1 MVKVK
6 KNNRNFEVKKYIK
19 KTTPALMSLLV
30 ATSCLNGVHYPKNAY
45 ASGVTQKINTGDGG
59 VKVLYANNGLNPL
72 NFSIGDA
79 AQYGNK
85 NVEDVVKITVDFPK
99 NHGKN
104 DYGPESKKV
113 NIKYEFNSNKGAYW
127 SGRPFYWFSLPK
139 NVKEPKN
146 IKITNANGH
155 SDSIQNWRQWSTNT
169 RFVASRY
176 QNMKD
181 AINQN
186 NGNPNDWGR
195 FNDQTEEYQKG
206 FNGSFNYQFN
216 RMLDE
221 QDGGWF
227 DENGGTRNFAK
238 SIRNNSKS
246 IYIDWEPRGDGKVT
260 IEVETEVM
268 FPLKSNTL
276 DFAAGAFS
284 VLGNIRI
291 ANMQTVTT
299 PHYITYAEKYAL
311 DTPEIMEVDNPNNIG
326 EEKKKEI
333 IKKLKEEQKNK
344 DKTKYLVEENNNFGY
359 KQIEVKDNGDTTITF
374 RDLSQQTIAGSR
386 LVTKHVPYKDRFG
399 IKIPQTTE
407 VKKVDSLDSNE
418 INKVKNAIYEA
429 NKDNKDFLEGIG
441 NDKNKITVDKTGK
454 AKIEY
459 KDKTSHEIEANK
471 LVTRHIPLAEKYE
484 PLISVTTGV
493 VNKDNLTTEEQKK
506 VKKVLVD
513 INKQANKS
521 IIDALENGE
530 EGIKVDN
537 KGKATLTY
545 KDKST
550 DTIDPSSLIYQ
561 IPKMNE
567 RYEPNLIA
575 RLGSDNPTDLKEA
588 EKKQLKEALWN
599 ANTNLHDKL
608 KGKDKDKSITIEKDG
623 KATFTYEDDTKDVI
637 PGEYLVYKKGEKA
650 SPVTRLVQNG
660 DKKYY
665 LTPIVVADMNK
676 LNGNNFADALRR
688 FLFDNYTWNGKEEN
702 FEKEVK
708 KTFLTVTGGYL
719 ASNNNGWL
727 ETQLRRDAN
736 TYNIK
741 AKNGTQNIEIPNKII
756 RIGYDSTDKSLDFR
770 HLRGF
775 FEDQYFKIEKEKLF
789 ITNGGAFDVDKA
801 KKEADDIIDKLK
813 NEKGLSNEEADKLK
827 KEIEDAKGNGTL
839 NQDKINEIIKK
850 ANEQAKKD
858 SEAEKLKKAKDEA
871 EKELKKLTDIKNED
885 KKGAEN
891 NIKQADTIDKVQ
903 KALDEAK
910 KKDQEEKAKK
920 EAEALLKKQKEEA
933 KKVINSLNNLEKG
946 EKEPYTK
953 SNGSIDQA
961 KDEKAIQDLVEKA
974 KAQDKANADKKAL
987 DEAKKKAKEIIN
999 KLQNLSNEEKKQ
1011 FTEDNKG
1018 SVDKA
1023 NTKEDVDKQI
1033 KEAQKKDADN
1043 KKALD
1048 QAKNKA
1054 KEEIG
1059 KLKHLSPKEKEDFG
1073 KEIDKAKNDTE
1084 IQKQVEEAKKKDL
1097 ENAKKEATKEIE
1109 DSKELTQEEQNEA
1122 KNKIKGADS
1131 SDKVD
1136 KIVEDYAKK
1145 ESERKAKKEK
1155 EEADK
1160 LKEEYKQKI
1169 ENTQGL
1175 DQKEKQDY
1183 KKQIDEAS
1191 SKGQMDSIV
1200 EMAQAKAKQKQAKE
1214 EIDKLSHLNKKQK
1227 ESLKDNIDNLIS
1239 DTDINNEVSKANDL
1253 DSKMDTLQKLVA
1265 KTDEADIKDR
1275 LNNAKQEDKTNYQK
1289 ALAEA
1294 KKVSEKE
1301 TGVDADSSTVEQLT
1315 KDLEEAINKLNPNK
1329 PKVKIDINKEALNKE
1344 IKKAKELKEKD
1355 IYKNSETKQKTDF
1368 ESKLNEAEKIANDN
1382 NATQDKVEKALAD
1395 LINAENNLNG
1405 KFKLETKDSTP
1416 ALIGVSDNDGTKVEK
1431 ETDKKSILDKIKDI
1445 PKDAVTSI
1453 SPVKTDKGKKVVTV
1467 TVVKDNVS
1475 QTIDIPIKSDTT
1487 KPTVQVTN
1495 ENQDIYKTEEFKEMK
1510 ITATDENLDTTKD
1523 YITVEGLDNNSWL
1536 TYDKA
1541 TKTIKLKTGTTVPKT
1556 ATTTKVTIKVVDK
1569 VGNKGIKDINITV
1582 KSQSDKYTPKAK
1594 SDTPTRKVVGEK
1606 VNSPKDYVENTD
1618 KNTQFPANTTFK
1630 WKENNTEKDEI
1641 TLNKVGKDQEKEI
1654 EITYPDGSHETVK
1667 VKFNVVA
1674 DINLEKQDDE
1684 PVYLYETLVNNH
1696 DIQFANQ
1703 DKVKAKVKG
1712 IPDGAT
1718 ITYSKVTSKQGK
1730 NYVTVTV
1737 EKDGVKKS
1745 LDIEVVGDTTSP
1757 TITVEGTTPI
1767 RPEICEVQVTRM
1779 ENFPELTVKAE
1790 DDNLDESTLSVTPDV
1805 DWLEF
1810 DKTTKKIKLKTG
1822 NTSVPKTAAAYVR
1835 VRISVADKT
1844 GNTSYKTLSVT
1855 VKSQADKYKP
1865 VAKDTVNNKN
1875 RGDKAGEA
1883 KNYVKLEGNNQF
1895 PANTTFKWKE
1905 NNQTKDDID
1914 LDTPGDSIEKT
1925 IEIIYPDGSGSSVKV
1940 KFNVAKTNLT
1950 EPTISEKDNGDI
1962 EIQAGPNA
1970 TSLELTYTDKAD
1982 KEKTVTLTKTGG
1994 AWTNLPA
2001 GFTANG
2007 DKITL
2012 SHESTKEGS
2021 TVKAKSKADNYND
2034 SNEKTLTRT
2043 KTSPKN
2049 PATEVF
2055 VKGQVAEGQAL
2066 SAEDKA
2072 LVIASLKDENKNG
2085 GTPNIE
2091 DSAKIRTENGKQVID
2106 VTITH
2111 KDGSKSKISVPLK
2124 QDGTK
2129 PEITITYDTNNKLTK
2144 LDKTLPEIK
2153 IEASDA
2159 NSGINGDVE
2168 VTGLP
2173 DYLTYDKTTKT
2184 IKFANGKT
2192 EIPKTAQDFTIKVK
2206 VKDKVGNEETK
2217 EQKITVQN
2225 QSDKYSPET
2234 LTSDGTSTV
2243 RKYKG
2248 QEVSKPETYVK
2259 DKEKLPNGTTY
2270 KWKNETGN
2278 PKLDTLG
2285 EVEKEIEITYPD
2297 DSKETVKVKFK
2308 VVEEIKLTKKDE
2320 NPVLVNEKVEV
2331 GKELQQEVNKE
2342 KIKAKIDGILADSTV
2357 KFGAVKEESGKK
2369 VVPVTVEKDGE
2380 RKEISIEVKEDT
2392 TKPVVSIKN
2401 SDKDIITGETLPE
2414 LKVEVTDENVDD
2426 DKVEVTVPS
2435 WLNYDKQTKTIK
2447 LKAGDKVPNT
2457 IADNEKKITVKA
2469 TDKAGNVKTKEIT
2482 LTIKSQSEKYSPEA
2496 KLNGSVKKVVG
2507 EATDKAENYIKDK
2520 DKLPTGTTFKWKENK
2535 GDTLTLDTVGKDQEK
2550 EVVVTFPDGSEKE
2563 VKVKFNVVDT
2573 KPSAPTVAVLKNG
2586 DVTITPSD
2594 DSDKVVVGYTPKD
2607 SDKEK
2612 FVEATKDQG
2621 KWNLP
2626 EGFKEEN
2633 GKIIIPD
2640 EITQNNTAVKVK
2652 ASKGTSDYTTEE
2664 TKQLSKKELLPPLK
2678 VTISGSDAK
2687 DTVLTEENK
2696 TLITGSLTDAQTG
2709 GGVASIEK
2717 DAKIKEDIDGSKYV
2731 EVTLTYDDQS
2741 TKVIKVP
2748 VVGDS
2753 TGPVFEGLGDASVK
2767 KYETFKP
2774 IEIKATDA
2782 GSALRDNEPY
2792 EVENLPSW
2800 LEFDK
2805 ATNKVKLANALT
2817 RVPKEATTVKFK
2829 VKAYDKFNNVTEQEV
2844 TVTVNEAEEFT
2855 FEKPVIIKGKDK
2867 DKEKLSPE
2875 DEKTIL
2881 DAVRGTNKLDGAEP
2895 SIVDKTIKV
2904 SGDESSVDV
2913 TLTYDDNQTRVINVK
2928 VEQDAKLK
2936 FGLHLPSEKVEVNDI
2951 NNLNQVEQAKVLEKV
2966 KLANSDLK
2974 EKDGYTY
2981 TIVAVTGQDKKA
2993 GTVTVAKDGKVVGEL
3008 PGERL
3013 VKERDITKYDVVLP
3027 KVKVQVENKT
3037 NLKADEKE
3045 KVKEALENATDT
3057 KGVSNKDKFPKG
3069 TKLEVQGDGT
3079 VIISYP
3085 DKTTKTILG
3094 SDLVDGPSPYVKTIA
3109 EEVTPKVPAE
3119 KVKVANPSSLDD
3131 KEIAKVKEK
3140 ILEANKDTFPANTTV
3155 EVAKDG
3161 TATITY
3167 KDGSSDTIKN
3177 TDLVEKAKEKLTDA
3191 KQNPAVK
3198 PNAKVEVED
3207 SKKLTDDEKAKVK
3220 ENVKNTNPKAKDIVV
3235 GADGTVEIT
3244 YPDGSENTIKPED
3257 TVVQK
3262 AGKTPK
3268 ESEAVQNPAKVPAVK
3283 VQVADTTKLTAEEIA
3298 KVKEE
3303 VTKVNPNATKVEVSS
3318 NGTATLT
3325 YKDGSENIVAGEKLV
3340 EQKAKGKT
3348 LAETVEIL
3356 VPDVKTEVINPNRLS
3371 TAEKEKV
3378 KENLKAKNAG
3388 KLDSA
3393 NITVQNNGTV
3403 TVEFADGSAKTIDG
3417 EKLVTK
3423 KADDGKLK
3431 PTIADLTDV
3440 DAPIY
3445 TKVAEYGK
3453 LTEIE
3458 KEAVKKAV
3466 IEANGGEDGKLK
3478 DADIKVLGDGTVVI
3492 TYKDKSTDIIPA
3504 DKTVNVGQSGS
3515 EALVQPA
3522 LPEYPLDKL
3531 KPVADD
3537 FITEETQKIKDE
3549 INDSN
3554 IYSKEEKQKAL
3565 AKIDEMVKKAKQKV
3579 QNAENDDKVLNTIN
3593 EVLQDAKE
3601 FSKNI
3606 KENKLAE
3613 IAKAKAEA
3621 KAEIDKLANLTDEQK
3636 TSFKAEVD
3644 KAENLSDVKEVL
3656 DKAKVKDKE
3665 ELAKAKAA
3673 GKAEIDKLVNL
3684 TDEQKSSFKKEA
3696 DKAKTKAD
3704 VKEVLDKAKA
3714 KDKEE
3719 LDKAKAEAKSQIDK
3733 LANLTDEQKS
3743 SFKKDIQAGKDKN
3756 TVAKILDKAKE
3767 ANKKVK
3773 GKAGAKEKAKGQ
3785 STLAKTGLNTTNTV
3799 GLGAIISLIA
3809 LALRRK
3815 FKK

>member
-79 AQYGNK
+79 AIYGHK
-85 NVEDVVKITVDFPK
+85 NVEDVVKISVTFPK
-99 NHGKN
+99 NNGQN

-113 NIKYEFNSNKGAYW
+113 HIKYEFNSNKGAYW
-127 SGRPFYWFSLPK
+127 AGRPFYWFSLPK
-139 NVKEPKN
+139 NVKEPSN
-146 IKITNANGH
+146 IKITNAKGH
-155 SDSIQNWRQWSTNT
+155 SDSIQNWRQWTTNT

-176 QNMKD
+176 QNMED
-181 AINQN
+181 AIKQN
-186 NGNPNDWGR
+186 EGHPHDWGR
-195 FNDQTEEYQKG
+195 FNDRTEEYQKG
-206 FNGSFNYQFN
+206 FNGSLNYQFN

-299 PHYITYAEKYAL
+299 PHYITYAEKYPL
-311 DTPEIMEVDNPNNIG
+311 DTPEIMEVDNPDKIG
-326 EEKKKEI
+326 KDVQEKIKQAILDKKENAS
-333 IKKLKEEQKNK
+333 KKQ
-344 DKTKYLVEENNNFGY
+344 YLVEDGKYDGY

-407 VKKVDSLDSNE
+407 VKNTSKLEQNE
-418 INKVKNAIYEA
+418 INAVKEAIFDA
-429 NKDNKDFLEGIG
+429 NKDNKEFIKGIG
-441 NDKNKITVDKTGK
+441 GEDKKDSAITVTEKGEATIKYIDGTK
-454 AKIEY
+454 
-459 KDKTSHEIEANK
+459 HEIEANK
-471 LVTRHIPLAEKYE
+471 LVTRYIPLSEKYE

-493 VNKDNLTTEEQKK
+493 VNKDSLTTAEQEK
-506 VKKVLVD
+506 VKQVLVE
-513 INKQANKS
+513 INKRANHA
-521 IIDALENGE
+521 IIEQLQGGE
-530 EGIKVDN
+530 QGIQVDS

-545 KDKST
+545 KDNST
-550 DTIDPSSLIYQ
+550 DTIDPSRLIYQ

-567 RYEPNLIA
+567 RFTPVPGNRTAVDDDQNVKDEEKRKIIEELKKANPDIFKNGNL
-575 RLGSDNPTDLKEA
+575 K
-588 EKKQLKEALWN
+588 
-599 ANTNLHDKL
+599 
-608 KGKDKDKSITIEKDG
+608 KDKGLDNSGVEFDSKGE
-623 KATFTYEDDTKDVI
+623 ATFHYADGTTNKI
-637 PGEYLVYKKGEKA
+637 SASRLLYKKGGSST
-650 SPVTRLVQNG
+650 SPGTELKTNG
-660 DKKYY
+660 QFKYY
-665 LTPIVVADMNK
+665 LTPIKIKSWDDLKKNREG
-676 LNGNNFADALRR
+676 LWADAARR
-688 FLFDNYTWNGKEEN
+688 FVFDNYTWSGKISKFEDFKKDVILNNKGGNVTYQGGWEIYKDGRIYTPVAGTSNIKIHKDFGDMGVEKIIQQASENLEFRSAGKYGGEDLKFQISKNDLFYIDNPFDKEKAKQQAEQIIEDLKKKGLSEDDAKKLKKQLEDKKDTLTQDKVDEIIKEAEQKSKEGKEKQDLDKAKQEA
-702 FEKEVK
+702 EKEIGNLK
-708 KTFLTVTGGYL
+708 DL
-719 ASNNNGWL
+719 
-727 ETQLRRDAN
+727 D
-736 TYNIK
+736 
-741 AKNGTQNIEIPNKII
+741 NK
-756 RIGYDSTDKSLDFR
+756 
-770 HLRGF
+770 
-775 FEDQYFKIEKEKLF
+775 EKEKLKEELKQK
-789 ITNGGAFDVDKA
+789 TTPEEVKKVVDKA
-801 KKEADDIIDKLK
+801 REEDSKAKEAKDK
-813 NEKGLSNEEADKLK
+813 
-827 KEIEDAKGNGTL
+827 
-839 NQDKINEIIKK
+839 
-850 ANEQAKKD
+850 
-858 SEAEKLKKAKDEA
+858 
-871 EKELKKLTDIKNED
+871 KKL
-885 KKGAEN
+885 
-891 NIKQADTIDKVQ
+891 
-903 KALDEAK
+903 LDEAK
-910 KKDQEEKAKK
+910 K
-920 EAEALLKKQKEEA
+920 
-933 KKVINSLNNLEKG
+933 
-946 EKEPYTK
+946 
-953 SNGSIDQA
+953 QA
-961 KDEKAIQDLVEKA
+961 KEIIKGLKNLGTNETNNFNTQVDSAQDENKINEIVEKA
-974 KAQDKANADKKAL
+974 KAQDKANVDKKAL

-1023 NTKEDVDKQI
+1023 KTKEEVEKEIKKAQELDKQ
-1033 KEAQKKDADN
+1033 N
-1043 KKALD
+1043 KLKLD

-1054 KEEIG
+1054 KEDIG
-1059 KLKHLSPKEKEDFG
+1059 KLKHLSPEERKQFNEN
-1073 KEIDKAKNDTE
+1073 IDKAKDQTAIDDE
-1084 IQKQVEEAKKKDL
+1084 VKKAQEKDKQ
-1097 ENAKKEATKEIE
+1097 NAKSKAINDINNSGLTEKEKQQAEQDINNAGSTDEI
-1109 DSKELTQEEQNEA
+1109 DKKAEEHL
-1122 KNKIKGADS
+1122 
-1131 SDKVD
+1131 
-1136 KIVEDYAKK
+1136 KK
-1145 ESERKAKKEK
+1145 AAEEKAKKEK

-1175 DQKEKQDY
+1175 DKTEKEDY
-1183 KKQIDEAS
+1183 KNQINQATT
-1191 SKGQMDSIV
+1191 KGQMDSIV

-1265 KTDEADIKDR
+1265 KTVEQDVKDR
-1275 LNNAKQEDKTNYQK
+1275 LNNAKQQDKTNYEK

-1315 KDLEEAINKLNPNK
+1315 KDLEEAINKLNPSK

-1368 ESKLNEAEKIANDN
+1368 ESKLKEAEKIANDN
-1382 NATQDKVEKALAD
+1382 NATQDKVEQALAD

-1416 ALIGVSDNDGTKVEK
+1416 ALVGVSDNDGTKVEK
-1431 ETDKKSILDKIKDI
+1431 ETDKKSILDKIKDM

-1541 TKTIKLKTGTTVPKT
+1541 TKTIKLKNGNTVPKT

-1569 VGNKGIKDINITV
+1569 VGNEQTKDVNITV
-1582 KSQSDKYTPKAK
+1582 KSQADKYKPKAK

-1618 KNTQFPANTTFK
+1618 KNTQLPQGTTFK

-1641 TLNKVGKDQEKEI
+1641 TLNEVGNDKEKEVVVIYPDGSKETVKVKFNVVADINLTKQDDKPVYLNETLTNNSDIKAENQEKVKAKVKGIPDGATVTYSKVTNKQGKNYVTVKVSKDGVEKSLEIEVLGDVTNPTITVAGDNPTVYKKEGFGEITLTPADDNLADEPIEVKDLPNWLQYDKATKTIKFANGTTEVPTDATTKKITVTIKDKAGNIATKDITITVKSQSEKYSPESITKDTKSVVTKTVGDIAGNPKNFIKENNKLPNGTTFKWKDGNADTLTLNTVGKDQEKEI
-1654 EITYPDGSHETVK
+1654 EITYPDGSKTTVK
-1667 VKFNVVA
+1667 VKFNV
-1674 DINLEKQDDE
+1674 I
-1684 PVYLYETLVNNH
+1684 
-1696 DIQFANQ
+1696 
-1703 DKVKAKVKG
+1703 DKK
-1712 IPDGAT
+1712 PD
-1718 ITYSKVTSKQGK
+1718 VP
-1730 NYVTVTV
+1730 TVT
-1737 EKDGVKKS
+1737 
-1745 LDIEVVGDTTSP
+1745 
-1757 TITVEGTTPI
+1757 
-1767 RPEICEVQVTRM
+1767 
-1779 ENFPELTVKAE
+1779 A
-1790 DDNLDESTLSVTPDV
+1790 
-1805 DWLEF
+1805 
-1810 DKTTKKIKLKTG
+1810 
-1822 NTSVPKTAAAYVR
+1822 
-1835 VRISVADKT
+1835 
-1844 GNTSYKTLSVT
+1844 
-1855 VKSQADKYKP
+1855 
-1865 VAKDTVNNKN
+1865 
-1875 RGDKAGEA
+1875 
-1883 KNYVKLEGNNQF
+1883 
-1895 PANTTFKWKE
+1895 
-1905 NNQTKDDID
+1905 
-1914 LDTPGDSIEKT
+1914 
-1925 IEIIYPDGSGSSVKV
+1925 
-1940 KFNVAKTNLT
+1940 
-1950 EPTISEKDNGDI
+1950 KDNGDVTI
-1962 EIQAGPNA
+1962 KPAPN
-1970 TSLELTYTDKAD
+1970 TDKISVTYTPTNENA
-1982 KEKTVTLTKTGG
+1982 EKTVEIEKDTDGK
-1994 AWTNLPA
+1994 WKIPA
-2001 GFTANG
+2001 EF
-2007 DKITL
+2007 
-2012 SHESTKEGS
+2012 SQ
-2021 TVKAKSKADNYND
+2021 ND
-2034 SNEKTLTRT
+2034 S
-2043 KTSPKN
+2043 
-2049 PATEVF
+2049 
-2055 VKGQVAEGQAL
+2055 G
-2066 SAEDKA
+2066 
-2072 LVIASLKDENKNG
+2072 
-2085 GTPNIE
+2085 
-2091 DSAKIRTENGKQVID
+2091 
-2106 VTITH
+2106 
-2111 KDGSKSKISVPLK
+2111 
-2124 QDGTK
+2124 
-2129 PEITITYDTNNKLTK
+2129 EITIPDTVTKNNTAVKVKASNGTSGYTTEKSTTITAKELQEVKTPVTIAGSDNKDTDVTENNRKLILDSLTSDQKGEANASIEQDAKIKEEAGKKYVEVKLEFKDKSTK
-2144 LDKTLPEIK
+2144 VIKVPVVGDSTAPQVELSNDNQTVYKKEGFTEIK
-2153 IEASDA
+2153 VNATDSNLADKPIEVKDLP
-2159 NSGINGDVE
+2159 NWLQYDE
-2168 VTGLP
+2168 TG
-2173 DYLTYDKTTKT
+2173 KT
-2184 IKFANGKT
+2184 IKFANGTT
-2192 EIPKTAQDFTIKVK
+2192 EVPTTATTTTVK
-2206 VKDKVGNEETK
+2206 VIAKDKVGNTTTK
-2217 EQKITVQN
+2217 EIVITVKS

-2234 LTSDGTSTV
+2234 LTSDG
-2243 RKYKG
+2243 
-2248 QEVSKPETYVK
+2248 SKIKKVQGEQSNDAKSYVK
-2259 DKEKLPNGTTY
+2259 NAKDLPKQTKYSWKDEKA
-2270 KWKNETGN
+2270 N
-2278 PKLDTLG
+2278 PKFDQVG
-2285 EVEKEIEITYPD
+2285 EVEKTIT
-2297 DSKETVKVKFK
+2297 
-2308 VVEEIKLTKKDE
+2308 
-2320 NPVLVNEKVEV
+2320 
-2331 GKELQQEVNKE
+2331 
-2342 KIKAKIDGILADSTV
+2342 
-2357 KFGAVKEESGKK
+2357 
-2369 VVPVTVEKDGE
+2369 
-2380 RKEISIEVKEDT
+2380 
-2392 TKPVVSIKN
+2392 
-2401 SDKDIITGETLPE
+2401 
-2414 LKVEVTDENVDD
+2414 
-2426 DKVEVTVPS
+2426 
-2435 WLNYDKQTKTIK
+2435 
-2447 LKAGDKVPNT
+2447 
-2457 IADNEKKITVKA
+2457 
-2469 TDKAGNVKTKEIT
+2469 
-2482 LTIKSQSEKYSPEA
+2482 
-2496 KLNGSVKKVVG
+2496 
-2507 EATDKAENYIKDK
+2507 
-2520 DKLPTGTTFKWKENK
+2520 
-2535 GDTLTLDTVGKDQEK
+2535 
-2550 EVVVTFPDGSEKE
+2550 VTFPDGSEKE

-2573 KPSAPTVAVLKNG
+2573 KPSEPAVAALKNG
-2586 DVTITPSD
+2586 DITITPSA

-2607 SDKEK
+2607 SDQEK
-2612 FVEATKDQG
+2612 LVEAKKDQG

-2640 EITQNNTAVKVK
+2640 EITKNNTTVKVK
-2652 ASKGTSDYTTEE
+2652 ASKGTSDYTTEV
-2664 TKQLSKKELLPPLK
+2664 TKQLSKTELLPPLK
-2678 VTISGSDAK
+2678 ATISGSDAK
-2687 DTVLTEENK
+2687 DTVLTKENADLIIA
-2696 TLITGSLTDAQTG
+2696 TLTNAQTG
-2709 GGVASIEK
+2709 GGVASIADGE
-2717 DAKIKEDIDGSKYV
+2717 KIKEDADGSKYV

-2741 TKVIKVP
+2741 TKVIKVK

-2792 EVENLPSW
+2792 VVENLPSW

-2805 ATNKVKLANALT
+2805 ATNKVKLANNLT

-2829 VKAYDKFNNVTEQEV
+2829 VKAFDKFNNVTEQEV

-2881 DAVRGTNKLDGAEP
+2881 DAVRGTNKLDGATP

-2993 GTVTVAKDGKVVGEL
+2993 GTVTVSKDGKVVGEL

-3013 VKERDITKYDVVLP
+3013 VKERDITKYDVALP

-3085 DKTTKTILG
+3085 DKTTKTISG

-3109 EEVTPKVPAE
+3109 EEMTPKVPAE

-3235 GADGTVEIT
+3235 GTDGTVEIT
-3244 YPDGSENTIKPED
+3244 YPDGSGNTIKPED

-3268 ESEAVQNPAKVPAVK
+3268 ESEAVKNPAKVPAVK

-3621 KAEIDKLANLTDEQK
+3621 KAEI
-3636 TSFKAEVD
+3636 
-3644 KAENLSDVKEVL
+3644 
-3656 DKAKVKDKE
+3656 
-3665 ELAKAKAA
+3665 
-3673 GKAEIDKLVNL
+3673 
-3684 TDEQKSSFKKEA
+3684 
-3696 DKAKTKAD
+3696 
-3704 VKEVLDKAKA
+3704 
-3714 KDKEE
+3714 
-3719 LDKAKAEAKSQIDK
+3719 
-3733 LANLTDEQKS
+3733 
-3743 SFKKDIQAGKDKN
+3743 
-3756 TVAKILDKAKE
+3756 
-3767 ANKKVK
+3767 
-3773 GKAGAKEKAKGQ
+3773 
-3785 STLAKTGLNTTNTV
+3785 
-3799 GLGAIISLIA
+3799 
-3809 LALRRK
+3809 
-3815 FKK
+3815 

>member
-79 AQYGNK
+79 ATYGNK
-85 NVEDVVKITVDFPK
+85 NVEDVVKISVTFPK
-99 NHGKN
+99 NNGQN

-113 NIKYEFNSNKGAYW
+113 HIKYEFNSNKGAYW
-127 SGRPFYWFSLPK
+127 AGRPFYWFSLPK
-139 NVKEPKN
+139 NVKEPSN
-146 IKITNANGH
+146 IKITNASGN
-155 SDSIQNWRQWSTNT
+155 SDSIQNWRQWATNT

-181 AINQN
+181 AIAQN
-186 NGNPNDWGR
+186 EGHPHDWGR

-311 DTPEIMEVDNPNNIG
+311 DTPEIMEVENPEKIG
-326 EEKKKEI
+326 KDVQDKIKQAILDKKENAT
-333 IKKLKEEQKNK
+333 KKQ
-344 DKTKYLVEENNNFGY
+344 YLVEDGKYDDY
-359 KQIEVKDNGDTTITF
+359 KQIEVKDNADTTITF

-399 IKIPQTTE
+399 IKIPQATS
-407 VKKVDSLDSNE
+407 VKKVDSLDNDE

-441 NDKNKITVDKTGK
+441 GK
-454 AKIEY
+454 AGKDSAIKVDNKGKATITY

-471 LVTRHIPLAEKYE
+471 LVTRYIPLAEKYE
-484 PLISVTTGV
+484 PFIYTTTPV
-493 VNKDNLTTEEQKK
+493 KDLSSINETEKKEIIRKLKEINKDNTEFMNNLKDGFDKALT
-506 VKKVLVD
+506 VD
-513 INKQANKS
+513 KQGN
-521 IIDALENGE
+521 
-530 EGIKVDN
+530 
-537 KGKATLTY
+537 ATFKY
-545 KDKST
+545 KDDSEDK
-550 DTIDPSSLIYQ
+550 IVSS
-561 IPKMNE
+561 
-567 RYEPNLIA
+567 R
-575 RLGSDNPTDLKEA
+575 
-588 EKKQLKEALWN
+588 
-599 ANTNLHDKL
+599 
-608 KGKDKDKSITIEKDG
+608 
-623 KATFTYEDDTKDVI
+623 
-637 PGEYLVYKKGEKA
+637 LVYKA
-650 SPVTRLVQNG
+650 LPMNQQFSPVPGNRTAVDDDQNVKDEEKKKILAELKKANPDIFKNGNLKKDKGLDNSGIEFTKEGEATFHYADGTTDKISASRLLYKKGGSTTIGTELKTNG
-660 DKKYY
+660 QYKYY
-665 LTPIVVADMNK
+665 LTPIKIESWEYFDKNK
-676 LNGNNFADALRR
+676 EGLWSDAARR
-688 FLFDNYTWNGKEEN
+688 FVYDNYDWDGKDKDFQIEKKKQPIEKGGGQVTHGGWLIWQKQAAKTEPFYKEKANTSNIRIAASGFGDSGISRIVQGDSDNLEFQNSNVFNNVMFKIPKTDLFYIDNPFDKEKAKKQVEQIIDDLKKKGLSEEDAKKLKKELEDKKDTLTQDQVDKTIKEAEQKAKEGKE
-702 FEKEVK
+702 KQD
-708 KTFLTVTGGYL
+708 L
-719 ASNNNGWL
+719 
-727 ETQLRRDAN
+727 
-736 TYNIK
+736 
-741 AKNGTQNIEIPNKII
+741 
-756 RIGYDSTDKSLDFR
+756 
-770 HLRGF
+770 
-775 FEDQYFKIEKEKLF
+775 
-789 ITNGGAFDVDKA
+789 DKA
-801 KKEADDIIDKLK
+801 KKEAQDEIGNLK
-813 NEKGLSNEEADKLK
+813 DLDNKEKEKLK
-827 KEIEDAKGNGTL
+827 KEVEQKSTPEDVKKVVDKAREEDSKAKEAKDKKKLLDEAKQKAKEIIKGLKNLET
-839 NQDKINEIIKK
+839 NERNNFNTQVDSAQDENKINEIV
-850 ANEQAKKD
+850 EQAKK
-858 SEAEKLKKAKDEA
+858 
-871 EKELKKLTDIKNED
+871 
-885 KKGAEN
+885 
-891 NIKQADTIDKVQ
+891 
-903 KALDEAK
+903 
-910 KKDQEEKAKK
+910 
-920 EAEALLKKQKEEA
+920 
-933 KKVINSLNNLEKG
+933 
-946 EKEPYTK
+946 
-953 SNGSIDQA
+953 
-961 KDEKAIQDLVEKA
+961 
-974 KAQDKANADKKAL
+974 QDKANADKKAL
-987 DEAKKKAKEIIN
+987 DEAKQKAKDIIN
-999 KLQNLSNEEKKQ
+999 KLEHLSTQEKDTYTKQ
-1011 FTEDNKG
+1011 TTG

-1023 NTKEDVDKQI
+1023 KTKEEVEKEIKKAQEQDKQ
-1033 KEAQKKDADN
+1033 N
-1043 KKALD
+1043 KLKLD

-1054 KEEIG
+1054 KEDIG
-1059 KLKHLSPKEKEDFG
+1059 KLKHLSPEEREKYN
-1073 KEIDKAKNDTE
+1073 KEIDKAKDQNGID
-1084 IQKQVEEAKKKDL
+1084 QVINKAKEQDKK
-1097 ENAKKEATKEIE
+1097 NAKDQAIN
-1109 DSKELTQEEQNEA
+1109 DINNSGLTDEEKKQAEKDINNA
-1122 KNKIKGADS
+1122 GSTDDI
-1131 SDKVD
+1131 DK
-1136 KIVEDYAKK
+1136 KAEEHLQKAA
-1145 ESERKAKKEK
+1145 EEKAKKEK

-1175 DQKEKQDY
+1175 DQREKQDY
-1183 KKQIDEAS
+1183 KNQINQATT
-1191 SKGQMDSIV
+1191 KGQMDSIV

-1214 EIDKLSHLNKKQK
+1214 EIDKLSHLNNAQI
-1227 ESLKDNIDNLIS
+1227 KDIQEKIDNLIS
-1239 DTDINNEVSKANDL
+1239 DQDINEEVAKARYL
-1253 DSKMDTLQKLVA
+1253 DGKMDSLQKLVKKA
-1265 KTDEADIKDR
+1265 EEADIKGR
-1275 LNNAKQEDKTNYQK
+1275 LAKAKDPEKTNFNK
-1289 ALAEA
+1289 ALEEA
-1294 KKVSEKE
+1294 KKVEKKDG
-1301 TGVDADSSTVEQLT
+1301 TYADDSTVSDLIKKLEDSINALDKT
-1315 KDLEEAINKLNPNK
+1315 KAQ
-1329 PKVKIDINKEALNKE
+1329 VKAEVSKEAL
-1344 IKKAKELKEKD
+1344 KKAIEDAKKLKD
-1355 IYKNSETKQKTDF
+1355 TDLYKNSDENKRKEFDEKLKEAETENTKQNSTD
-1368 ESKLNEAEKIANDN
+1368 ESVA
-1382 NATQDKVEKALAD
+1382 KALQD
-1395 LINAENNLNG
+1395 LQNAQNALNG
-1405 KFKLETKDSTP
+1405 TFKLEKQDGEALISVDKGKVTKDS
-1416 ALIGVSDNDGTKVEK
+1416 
-1431 ETDKKSILDKIKDI
+1431 DKKAILEKVKNI
-1445 PKDAVTSI
+1445 PKDANTTIGEVT
-1453 SPVKTDKGKKVVTV
+1453 TKGNKKQVTV

-1475 QTIDIPIKSDTT
+1475 KDIVVDVKPDTT

-1541 TKTIKLKTGTTVPKT
+1541 TKTIKLKNGTTVPTT

-1569 VGNKGIKDINITV
+1569 VGNEQTKDVTITV
-1582 KSQSDKYTPKAK
+1582 K
-1594 SDTPTRKVVGEK
+1594 
-1606 VNSPKDYVENTD
+1606 N
-1618 KNTQFPANTTFK
+1618 
-1630 WKENNTEKDEI
+1630 
-1641 TLNKVGKDQEKEI
+1641 
-1654 EITYPDGSHETVK
+1654 
-1667 VKFNVVA
+1667 
-1674 DINLEKQDDE
+1674 
-1684 PVYLYETLVNNH
+1684 
-1696 DIQFANQ
+1696 
-1703 DKVKAKVKG
+1703 
-1712 IPDGAT
+1712 
-1718 ITYSKVTSKQGK
+1718 
-1730 NYVTVTV
+1730 
-1737 EKDGVKKS
+1737 
-1745 LDIEVVGDTTSP
+1745 
-1757 TITVEGTTPI
+1757 
-1767 RPEICEVQVTRM
+1767 
-1779 ENFPELTVKAE
+1779 
-1790 DDNLDESTLSVTPDV
+1790 
-1805 DWLEF
+1805 
-1810 DKTTKKIKLKTG
+1810 
-1822 NTSVPKTAAAYVR
+1822 
-1835 VRISVADKT
+1835 
-1844 GNTSYKTLSVT
+1844 
-1855 VKSQADKYKP
+1855 QADKYKP
-1865 VAKDTVNNKN
+1865 VVTNNQAVRKVK
-1875 RGDKAGEA
+1875 GEKAGTPQT
-1883 KNYVKLEGNNQF
+1883 YVKNTDATPAF
-1895 PANTTFKWKE
+1895 PTGTEYKWK
-1905 NNQTKDDID
+1905 NNGKETDDIT
-1914 LDTPGDSIEKT
+1914 LDTAGDSIKKEVQVK
-1925 IEIIYPDGSGSSVKV
+1925 YPDGS
-1940 KFNVAKTNLT
+1940 
-1950 EPTISEKDNGDI
+1950 
-1962 EIQAGPNA
+1962 
-1970 TSLELTYTDKAD
+1970 TS
-1982 KEKTVTLTKTGG
+1982 
-1994 AWTNLPA
+1994 
-2001 GFTANG
+2001 
-2007 DKITL
+2007 I
-2012 SHESTKEGS
+2012 
-2021 TVKAKSKADNYND
+2021 
-2034 SNEKTLTRT
+2034 
-2043 KTSPKN
+2043 
-2049 PATEVF
+2049 
-2055 VKGQVAEGQAL
+2055 
-2066 SAEDKA
+2066 
-2072 LVIASLKDENKNG
+2072 
-2085 GTPNIE
+2085 
-2091 DSAKIRTENGKQVID
+2091 
-2106 VTITH
+2106 
-2111 KDGSKSKISVPLK
+2111 
-2124 QDGTK
+2124 
-2129 PEITITYDTNNKLTK
+2129 
-2144 LDKTLPEIK
+2144 
-2153 IEASDA
+2153 
-2159 NSGINGDVE
+2159 VE
-2168 VTGLP
+2168 VTFKVVEDISLNKKDQTPALVSFDTNSNNAEVTKEEDKNRIKEKITGIPENAKVTYSKVTEKSGKKVITVSVEKDGVTKEIDIEVKGDTTSPQISLANENPVVYKAEKFENIAVTVTDENIDDSKIEVEKLP
-2173 DYLTYDKTTKT
+2173 EWLEYDKQNKVIKLKT
-2184 IKFANGKT
+2184 GKT
-2192 EIPKTAQDFTIKVK
+2192 EVPKDASTTEIEIKAT
-2206 VKDKVGNEETK
+2206 DKVGNTNTK
-2217 EQKITVQN
+2217 KVTITVKN
-2225 QSDKYSPET
+2225 QADKYKPQSIT
-2234 LTSDGTSTV
+2234 DGVSNVQKTQGEPT
-2243 RKYKG
+2243 
-2248 QEVSKPETYVK
+2248 SKPETYVK
-2259 DKEKLPNGTTY
+2259 DKEKLPSGTTY

-2297 DSKETVKVKFK
+2297 GSTSTVKVKFNVIDKKPDVPTVTAKDNGDVTIKPAPNTDKISVTYTPTNENAEKTVEIEKDNDGKWKIPAEFSQNDSGEITIPDTVTKNNTAVK
-2308 VVEEIKLTKKDE
+2308 VKASKGTSGYTT
-2320 NPVLVNEKVEV
+2320 EKSTTITA
-2331 GKELQQEVNKE
+2331 KELQEVKTPVTIAGSDNKDTVVTE
-2342 KIKAKIDGILADSTV
+2342 NNRKLILDSLTSDQKGEANASIEKDAKIKEEAGKKYVEVKLEFKDKSTKVIKVPVVGDSTAPQVEVSSNNPTVYKKEGFTEIKVNATDSNLAD
-2357 KFGAVKEESGKK
+2357 K
-2369 VVPVTVEKDGE
+2369 P
-2380 RKEISIEVKEDT
+2380 IEVQ
-2392 TKPVVSIKN
+2392 
-2401 SDKDIITGETLPE
+2401 GLPNW
-2414 LKVEVTDENVDD
+2414 LQYDENA
-2426 DKVEVTVPS
+2426 
-2435 WLNYDKQTKTIK
+2435 KTIK
-2447 LKAGDKVPNT
+2447 FANGTTEVPTDATTTTVKVIAKDKVGNT
-2457 IADNEKKITVKA
+2457 TTKEIVITVK
-2469 TDKAGNVKTKEIT
+2469 
-2482 LTIKSQSEKYSPEA
+2482 SQSDKYSPET
-2496 KLNGSVKKVVG
+2496 LTSDGSKIKKVQGEQSNDAKSYVKNAKDLPEQTKYSWKDEKANPKFDQVG
-2507 EATDKAENYIKDK
+2507 E
-2520 DKLPTGTTFKWKENK
+2520 
-2535 GDTLTLDTVGKDQEK
+2535 VEK
-2550 EVVVTFPDGSEKE
+2550 TITVTFPDGSEKE

-2573 KPSAPTVAVLKNG
+2573 KPSEPAVAALKNG
-2586 DVTITPSD
+2586 DVTITPSA

-2607 SDKEK
+2607 SDQEK
-2612 FVEATKDQG
+2612 LVEAKKDQG

-2640 EITQNNTAVKVK
+2640 EITKNNTTVKVK
-2652 ASKGTSDYTTEE
+2652 ASKGTSDYTPEV
-2664 TKQLSKKELLPPLK
+2664 TKQLSKTELLPPLK
-2678 VTISGSDAK
+2678 ATISGSDAK
-2687 DTVLTEENK
+2687 DTVLTKENADLIK
-2696 TLITGSLTDAQTG
+2696 ATLTNAQTG
-2709 GGVASIEK
+2709 GATPSIK
-2717 DAKIKEDIDGSKYV
+2717 DGEKIKEDTDGSKYV

-2741 TKVIKVP
+2741 TKVIKVK

-2753 TGPVFEGLGDASVK
+2753 TGPVFEGLGDTSVK

-2782 GSALRDNEPY
+2782 GSALRDNQPY

-2805 ATNKVKLANALT
+2805 ATNKVKLANNLT

-2829 VKAYDKFNNVTEQEV
+2829 VKAFDKFNNVTEQEV

-2951 NNLNQVEQAKVLEKV
+2951 NNLNQVEKAKVLEKV

-2993 GTVTVAKDGKVVGEL
+2993 GTVIVSKDGKVVGEL

-3013 VKERDITKYDVVLP
+3013 VKERDVTKYDVVLP

-3037 NLKADEKE
+3037 NLKADEKD
-3045 KVKEALENATDT
+3045 KVKEALENATDD

-3069 TKLEVQGDGT
+3069 TTLEVQGDGT

-3094 SDLVDGPSPYVKTIA
+3094 SDLVDGGAPYVKTLA
-3109 EEVTPKVPAE
+3109 EEITPKVPAE

-3131 KEIAKVKEK
+3131 KEIAEVKEK
-3140 ILEANKDTFPANTTV
+3140 IRQANKDNFPENTTV

-3191 KQNPAVK
+3191 KENPAVK

-3220 ENVKNTNPKAKDIVV
+3220 ENVKNTNPKAKDVVV

-3268 ESEAVQNPAKVPAVK
+3268 ESEAVKNPAKVPAEK

-3303 VTKVNPNATKVEVSS
+3303 VTKVNPNATKVDVSS

-3356 VPDVKTEVINPNRLS
+3356 VPDVKTEVINPNKLS

-3393 NITVQNNGTV
+3393 NITVQNNGAA

-3440 DAPIY
+3440 DAPTY

-3453 LTEIE
+3453 LTDSE
-3458 KEAVKKAV
+3458 KEAVKEAV
-3466 IEANGGEDGKLK
+3466 ITKNGEKLK

-3504 DKTVNVGQSGS
+3504 DKTVYVAQSGS

-3579 QNAENDDKVLNTIN
+3579 ENAENDDKVLNTIN

-3601 FSKNI
+3601 FSENI

-3636 TSFKAEVD
+3636 TGFKAEVD
-3644 KAENLSDVKEVL
+3644 KAENLS
-3656 DKAKVKDKE
+3656 
-3665 ELAKAKAA
+3665 
-3673 GKAEIDKLVNL
+3673 
-3684 TDEQKSSFKKEA
+3684 
-3696 DKAKTKAD
+3696 D

-3733 LANLTDEQKS
+3733 LVNLTDEQKS

-3773 GKAGAKEKAKGQ
+3773 GKAGANAKAKEKA
-3785 STLAKTGLNTTNTV
+3785 TLSKTGLNTTNTV

>member
-79 AQYGNK
+79 ATYGNK
-85 NVEDVVKITVDFPK
+85 NVEDVVKITVTFLK
-99 NHGKN
+99 NNGQN

-127 SGRPFYWFSLPK
+127 LGRPFYWFSLPK
-139 NVKEPKN
+139 NVKEPSN
-146 IKITNANGH
+146 IKITNAKGH
-155 SDSIQNWRQWSTNT
+155 SDSIQNWKQWATNT

-176 QNMKD
+176 QNMED
-181 AINQN
+181 AIKQN
-186 NGNPNDWGR
+186 EGHPHDWGR
-195 FNDQTEEYQKG
+195 FNDRTEEYQKG
-206 FNGSFNYQFN
+206 FNGSLNYQFN

-246 IYIDWEPRGDGKVT
+246 IYIDWESRGDGKVT

-299 PHYITYAEKYAL
+299 PHYITYAEKYPL
-311 DTPEIMEVDNPNNIG
+311 DTPEIMEVDNPDKIG
-326 EEKKKEI
+326 KDVQEKIKQAILDKKENAS
-333 IKKLKEEQKNK
+333 KKQ
-344 DKTKYLVEENNNFGY
+344 YLVEDGKYDGY

-407 VKKVDSLDSNE
+407 VKNTSKLEQNE
-418 INKVKNAIYEA
+418 INAVKEAIFDA
-429 NKDNKDFLEGIG
+429 NKDNKEFIKGIG
-441 NDKNKITVDKTGK
+441 GEDKKDSAITVTEKGEATIKYIDGTK
-454 AKIEY
+454 
-459 KDKTSHEIEANK
+459 HEIEANK
-471 LVTRHIPLAEKYE
+471 LVTRYIPLSEKYE

-493 VNKDNLTTEEQKK
+493 VNKDSLTTAEQEK
-506 VKKVLVD
+506 VKQVLVE
-513 INKQANKS
+513 INKRANHA
-521 IIDALENGE
+521 IIEQLQGGE
-530 EGIKVDN
+530 QGIQVDS

-545 KDKST
+545 KDNST
-550 DTIDPSSLIYQ
+550 DTIDPSRLIYQ

-567 RYEPNLIA
+567 RFTPVPGNRTAVDDDQNVKDEEKRKIIEELKKANPDIFKNGNL
-575 RLGSDNPTDLKEA
+575 K
-588 EKKQLKEALWN
+588 
-599 ANTNLHDKL
+599 
-608 KGKDKDKSITIEKDG
+608 KDKGLDNSGVEFDSKGE
-623 KATFTYEDDTKDVI
+623 ATFHYADGTTNKI
-637 PGEYLVYKKGEKA
+637 SASRLLYKKGGSST
-650 SPVTRLVQNG
+650 SPGTELKTNG
-660 DKKYY
+660 QFKYY
-665 LTPIVVADMNK
+665 LTPIKIKSWDDLKKNREG
-676 LNGNNFADALRR
+676 LWADAARR
-688 FLFDNYTWNGKEEN
+688 FVFDNYTWSGKISKFEDFKKDVILNNKGGNVTYQGGWEIYKDGRIYTPVAGTSNIKIHKDFGDMGVEKIIQQASENLEFRSAGKYGGEDLKFQISKNDLFYIDNPFDKEKAKQQAEQIIEDLKKKGLSEDDAKKLKKQLEDKKDTLTQDKVDEIIKEAEQKSKEGKEKQDLDKAKQEA
-702 FEKEVK
+702 EKEIGNLK
-708 KTFLTVTGGYL
+708 DL
-719 ASNNNGWL
+719 
-727 ETQLRRDAN
+727 D
-736 TYNIK
+736 
-741 AKNGTQNIEIPNKII
+741 NK
-756 RIGYDSTDKSLDFR
+756 
-770 HLRGF
+770 
-775 FEDQYFKIEKEKLF
+775 EKEKLKEELKQK
-789 ITNGGAFDVDKA
+789 TTPEEVKKVVDKA
-801 KKEADDIIDKLK
+801 REEDSKAKEAKDK
-813 NEKGLSNEEADKLK
+813 
-827 KEIEDAKGNGTL
+827 
-839 NQDKINEIIKK
+839 
-850 ANEQAKKD
+850 
-858 SEAEKLKKAKDEA
+858 
-871 EKELKKLTDIKNED
+871 KKL
-885 KKGAEN
+885 
-891 NIKQADTIDKVQ
+891 
-903 KALDEAK
+903 LDEAK
-910 KKDQEEKAKK
+910 K
-920 EAEALLKKQKEEA
+920 
-933 KKVINSLNNLEKG
+933 
-946 EKEPYTK
+946 
-953 SNGSIDQA
+953 QA
-961 KDEKAIQDLVEKA
+961 KEIIKGLKNLGTNETNNFNTQVDSAQDENKINEIVSQA
-974 KAQDKANADKKAL
+974 KEQDKANADKKAL
-987 DEAKKKAKEIIN
+987 DEAKKKAKEIIG
-999 KLQNLSNEEKKQ
+999 KLEHLSTKEKEAYTKQ
-1011 FTEDNKG
+1011 TTG

-1023 NTKEDVDKQI
+1023 KTKEDVE
-1033 KEAQKKDADN
+1033 KEIEKAQKKDADN
-1043 KKALD
+1043 KKELD
-1048 QAKNKA
+1048 KAKNKA
-1054 KEEIG
+1054 KEDIG
-1059 KLKHLSPKEKEDFG
+1059 KLKHLSPEEREKYN
-1073 KEIDKAKNDTE
+1073 KEIDKAKDQNGIDQVINKAKE
-1084 IQKQVEEAKKKDL
+1084 QDKKNAKSKAISDINNSGLSEEEKKQ
-1097 ENAKKEATKEIE
+1097 AKKEIE
-1109 DSKELTQEEQNEA
+1109 QAGSTDDIDQKAEQHLKKAAEE
-1122 KNKIKGADS
+1122 
-1131 SDKVD
+1131 
-1136 KIVEDYAKK
+1136 
-1145 ESERKAKKEK
+1145 KAKKEK

-1214 EIDKLSHLNKKQK
+1214 EIAKLTHLNTAQI
-1227 ESLKDNIDNLIS
+1227 KDIQEKIDNLIS
-1239 DTDINNEVSKANDL
+1239 DQDINEEVAKARYL
-1253 DSKMDTLQKLVA
+1253 DGKMDSLQKLVKKA
-1265 KTDEADIKDR
+1265 GEADIQGRLAKAKDPEKTNF
-1275 LNNAKQEDKTNYQK
+1275 NNALE
-1289 ALAEA
+1289 EA
-1294 KKVSEKE
+1294 KKVEKKDG
-1301 TGVDADSSTVEQLT
+1301 TYADDSTVSDLIKKLEDSINALDKT
-1315 KDLEEAINKLNPNK
+1315 KAPV
-1329 PKVKIDINKEALNKE
+1329 KVEVSKEAL
-1344 IKKAKELKEKD
+1344 KKAIEDAKKLKD
-1355 IYKNSETKQKTDF
+1355 TDLYKNSDNAKQQEFDK
-1368 ESKLNEAEKIANDN
+1368 KLQEAEKEEKSN
-1382 NATQDKVEKALAD
+1382 NSTDESVAKALQD
-1395 LINAENNLNG
+1395 LQNAQSSLNG
-1405 KFKLETKDSTP
+1405 TFKLEKENGD
-1416 ALIGVSDNDGTKVEK
+1416 ALISVSDANDTEIKEDKDKAAIKAKVK
-1431 ETDKKSILDKIKDI
+1431 GIPGGAVVTYSKIQDKK
-1445 PKDAVTSI
+1445 
-1453 SPVKTDKGKKVVTV
+1453 VTV

-1475 QTIDIPIKSDTT
+1475 QTIDVPVKGDTT
-1487 KPTVQVTN
+1487 LPT
-1495 ENQDIYKTEEFKEMK
+1495 
-1510 ITATDENLDTTKD
+1510 
-1523 YITVEGLDNNSWL
+1523 ITVEGATGDKVEVTKMENFPELTVKVEDDNLDESTLSVTPDVDWL
-1536 TYDKA
+1536 EFDKTTKKIKLITGNTVPNTATNANVTISVKDKA
-1541 TKTIKLKTGTTVPKT
+1541 
-1556 ATTTKVTIKVVDK
+1556 
-1569 VGNKGIKDINITV
+1569 GNEALQAINVIV
-1582 KSQSDKYTPKAK
+1582 KSQAEKYTPKAK
-1594 SDTPTRKVVGEK
+1594 SDTPTIKVVGEK

-2111 KDGSKSKISVPLK
+2111 QDGSKSKISVPLK

-2173 DYLTYDKTTKT
+2173 DYLAYDKTTKT

-2234 LTSDGTSTV
+2234 LTSDGKSPV
-2243 RKYKG
+2243 RRYKG
-2248 QEVSKPETYVK
+2248 QEASKPETYVK
-2259 DKEKLPNGTTY
+2259 DKEKLPSGTTY

-2331 GKELQQEVNKE
+2331 GKELQQEANKE

-2357 KFGAVKEESGKK
+2357 KFGEVKEEKGKK

-2392 TKPVVSIKN
+2392 TKPVVSITN

-2414 LKVEVTDENVDD
+2414 LKVEVTDENVDN

-2435 WLNYDKQTKTIK
+2435 WLDYDKQTNTIK

-2469 TDKAGNVKTKEIT
+2469 TDKAGNIETKEIT
-2482 LTIKSQSEKYSPEA
+2482 LTIKSQAEKYTPES

-2507 EATDKAENYIKDK
+2507 ESTDKAENYIKDK
-2520 DKLPTGTTFKWKENK
+2520 DKLPTGTNFKWKENNA
-2535 GDTLTLDTVGKDQEK
+2535 DTLTLDKVGKDQEK
-2550 EVVVTFPDGSEKE
+2550 EITVTFPDGSEKE

-2586 DVTITPSD
+2586 DVAITPSA

-2607 SDKEK
+2607 KDKETL
-2612 FVEATKDQG
+2612 VEATKDKG
-2621 KWNLP
+2621 KWKLP

-2640 EITQNNTAVKVK
+2640 EITKNNTAVKVK
-2652 ASKGTSDYTTEE
+2652 ASKGTSDYTTEVKQDL
-2664 TKQLSKKELLPPLK
+2664 TKKSLLAPVP
-2678 VTISGSDAK
+2678 VVISGSDAK
-2687 DTVLTEENK
+2687 DTVLTKENADLIIA
-2696 TLITGSLTDAQTG
+2696 TLTNAQTG
-2709 GGVASIEK
+2709 GAKASIEK
-2717 DAKIKEDIDGSKYV
+2717 DAKIKEDADGSKYV
-2731 EVTLTYDDQS
+2731 EVTLTYDDNS
-2741 TKVIKVP
+2741 KKVIKVK

-2774 IEIKATDA
+2774 IEIKATDE
-2782 GSALRDNEPY
+2782 SSQLRDNEPY

-2951 NNLNQVEQAKVLEKV
+2951 NNLNKAEEAKVLEKV

-2981 TIVAVTGQDKKA
+2981 SIVAVTGQDKKA
-2993 GTVTVAKDGKVVGEL
+2993 GTVIVSKDGKVVGEL

-3013 VKERDITKYDVVLP
+3013 VKERDITKYDVALP

-3045 KVKEALENATDT
+3045 KVKEALENATDA

-3069 TKLEVQGDGT
+3069 TTLEVQSDGT

-3085 DKTTKTILG
+3085 DKTIKTILG
-3094 SDLVDGPSPYVKTIA
+3094 SDLVDGGAPYVKTIA
-3109 EEVTPKVPAE
+3109 EEVTPKVPDE
-3119 KVKVANPSSLDD
+3119 KVKVVNPSSLDD
-3131 KEIAKVKEK
+3131 KEIAEVKEK
-3140 ILEANKDTFPANTTV
+3140 IKQANKDTFPANTTV

-3177 TDLVEKAKEKLTDA
+3177 TDLVEKAK
-3191 KQNPAVK
+3191 
-3198 PNAKVEVED
+3198 
-3207 SKKLTDDEKAKVK
+3207 
-3220 ENVKNTNPKAKDIVV
+3220 
-3235 GADGTVEIT
+3235 
-3244 YPDGSENTIKPED
+3244 
-3257 TVVQK
+3257 
-3262 AGKTPK
+3262 
-3268 ESEAVQNPAKVPAVK
+3268 
-3283 VQVADTTKLTAEEIA
+3283 
-3298 KVKEE
+3298 
-3303 VTKVNPNATKVEVSS
+3303 
-3318 NGTATLT
+3318 
-3325 YKDGSENIVAGEKLV
+3325 
-3340 EQKAKGKT
+3340 
-3348 LAETVEIL
+3348 
-3356 VPDVKTEVINPNRLS
+3356 
-3371 TAEKEKV
+3371 
-3378 KENLKAKNAG
+3378 
-3388 KLDSA
+3388 
-3393 NITVQNNGTV
+3393 
-3403 TVEFADGSAKTIDG
+3403 
-3417 EKLVTK
+3417 
-3423 KADDGKLK
+3423 
-3431 PTIADLTDV
+3431 
-3440 DAPIY
+3440 
-3445 TKVAEYGK
+3445 
-3453 LTEIE
+3453 
-3458 KEAVKKAV
+3458 
-3466 IEANGGEDGKLK
+3466 
-3478 DADIKVLGDGTVVI
+3478 
-3492 TYKDKSTDIIPA
+3492 
-3504 DKTVNVGQSGS
+3504 
-3515 EALVQPA
+3515 
-3522 LPEYPLDKL
+3522 
-3531 KPVADD
+3531 
-3537 FITEETQKIKDE
+3537 
-3549 INDSN
+3549 
-3554 IYSKEEKQKAL
+3554 
-3565 AKIDEMVKKAKQKV
+3565 
-3579 QNAENDDKVLNTIN
+3579 
-3593 EVLQDAKE
+3593 
-3601 FSKNI
+3601 
-3606 KENKLAE
+3606 
-3613 IAKAKAEA
+3613 
-3621 KAEIDKLANLTDEQK
+3621 
-3636 TSFKAEVD
+3636 
-3644 KAENLSDVKEVL
+3644 
-3656 DKAKVKDKE
+3656 
-3665 ELAKAKAA
+3665 
-3673 GKAEIDKLVNL
+3673 
-3684 TDEQKSSFKKEA
+3684 
-3696 DKAKTKAD
+3696 
-3704 VKEVLDKAKA
+3704 
-3714 KDKEE
+3714 
-3719 LDKAKAEAKSQIDK
+3719 
-3733 LANLTDEQKS
+3733 
-3743 SFKKDIQAGKDKN
+3743 
-3756 TVAKILDKAKE
+3756 
-3767 ANKKVK
+3767 
-3773 GKAGAKEKAKGQ
+3773 
-3785 STLAKTGLNTTNTV
+3785 
-3799 GLGAIISLIA
+3799 
-3809 LALRRK
+3809 
-3815 FKK
+3815 

>member
-79 AQYGNK
+79 ATYGNK
-85 NVEDVVKITVDFPK
+85 NVEDVVKITVTFPK
-99 NHGKN
+99 NNGQN

-113 NIKYEFNSNKGAYW
+113 HIKYEFNSNKGAYW

-139 NVKEPKN
+139 NVKEPSN
-146 IKITNANGH
+146 IKITNASGN
-155 SDSIQNWRQWSTNT
+155 SDSIQNWRQWATNT

-176 QNMKD
+176 QNMQD
-181 AINQN
+181 AIAQN
-186 NGNPNDWGR
+186 EGHPHDWGR
-195 FNDQTEEYQKG
+195 FNDRTEEYQKG

-260 IEVETEVM
+260 IEVDTEVM

-311 DTPEIMEVDNPNNIG
+311 DTPETMEVENPNNIG

-333 IKKLKEEQKNK
+333 IKKLKEEPKNK
-344 DKTKYLVEENNNFGY
+344 DKTKYLVEENKY
-359 KQIEVKDNGDTTITF
+359 DDHKQQIEVKDNGDTTITF

-454 AKIEY
+454 AKITY
-459 KDKTSHEIEANK
+459 KDNSSHEIEANK
-471 LVTRHIPLAEKYE
+471 LVTRHIPLSEKYE

-493 VNKDNLTTEEQKK
+493 VNKDSLTTAEQEK
-506 VKKVLVD
+506 VKQVLVE
-513 INKQANKS
+513 INKRANHA
-521 IIDALENGE
+521 IMDALENGE
-530 EGIKVDN
+530 ESIVIDS

-550 DTIDPSSLIYQ
+550 DTIDPSRLIYQ

-665 LTPIVVADMNK
+665 LTPIVVNDMNSVDK
-676 LNGNNFADALRR
+676 NKFADALRR

-708 KTFLTVTGGYL
+708 KSFLTVTGGYIV
-719 ASNNNGWL
+719 ADDQGWL
-727 ETQLRRDAN
+727 ERKLRDDVR
-736 TYNIK
+736 THNIK
-741 AKNGTQNIEIPNKII
+741 AKPQTQNMGMPDKIV
-756 RIGYDSTDKSLDFR
+756 RIGYESSKQYLDFR
-770 HLRGF
+770 HLSGWT
-775 FEDQYFKIEKEKLF
+775 EDQYFKLEKDKLF

-813 NEKGLSNEEADKLK
+813 NEKGLSKDEADKLK

-871 EKELKKLTDIKNED
+871 EKELKKLNDIKDKD
-885 KKGAEN
+885 KKDAEN

-933 KKVINSLNNLEKG
+933 KKVINSLSNLEKG

-961 KDEKAIQDLVEKA
+961 KDEKAINDLVEKA

-999 KLQNLSNEEKKQ
+999 KLEHLDKQEKEAYTKQ
-1011 FTEDNKG
+1011 TTG

-1023 NTKEDVDKQI
+1023 DTQEKVKEEI
-1033 KEAQKKDADN
+1033 
-1043 KKALD
+1043 KKAQDKDKENKLKLD

-1054 KEEIG
+1054 KEDIG
-1059 KLKHLSPKEKEDFG
+1059 KLKHLSPEERKQFNEN
-1073 KEIDKAKNDTE
+1073 IDKAKDQTAIDNEVKKAQEKD
-1084 IQKQVEEAKKKDL
+1084 KQ
-1097 ENAKKEATKEIE
+1097 NAKSKAINDVNNSGLTDEEKKQAEKDINNAGSTDEI
-1109 DSKELTQEEQNEA
+1109 DKKAEEHL
-1122 KNKIKGADS
+1122 K
-1131 SDKVD
+1131 KVA
-1136 KIVEDYAKK
+1136 E
-1145 ESERKAKKEK
+1145 EKAKKEK

-1160 LKEEYKQKI
+1160 LKDEYKQKI

-1175 DQKEKQDY
+1175 DKTEKEDY
-1183 KKQIDEAS
+1183 KNQINQATT
-1191 SKGQMDSIV
+1191 KGQMDSIV

-1265 KTDEADIKDR
+1265 KTAEQDVKDR
-1275 LNNAKQEDKTNYQK
+1275 LNNAKQQDKTNYEK

-1315 KDLEEAINKLNPNK
+1315 KDLEEAINKLNPSK

-1368 ESKLNEAEKIANDN
+1368 ESKLKEAEKIANDN
-1382 NATQDKVEKALAD
+1382 NATQDKVEQALAD

-1416 ALIGVSDNDGTKVEK
+1416 ALVGVSDNDGTKVEK
-1431 ETDKKSILDKIKDI
+1431 ETDKKSILDKIKDM

-1541 TKTIKLKTGTTVPKT
+1541 TKTIKLKNGNTVPKT

-1569 VGNKGIKDINITV
+1569 VGNEQTKDVNITV
-1582 KSQSDKYTPKAK
+1582 KNQADKYKPKAK

-1618 KNTQFPANTTFK
+1618 KNTQLPQGTTFK

-1641 TLNKVGKDQEKEI
+1641 TLNEVGNNKEKEVVV
-1654 EITYPDGSHETVK
+1654 TYPDGSKTTVK
-1667 VKFNVVA
+1667 VKFNV
-1674 DINLEKQDDE
+1674 I
-1684 PVYLYETLVNNH
+1684 
-1696 DIQFANQ
+1696 
-1703 DKVKAKVKG
+1703 DKK
-1712 IPDGAT
+1712 PD
-1718 ITYSKVTSKQGK
+1718 VP
-1730 NYVTVTV
+1730 TVT
-1737 EKDGVKKS
+1737 
-1745 LDIEVVGDTTSP
+1745 
-1757 TITVEGTTPI
+1757 
-1767 RPEICEVQVTRM
+1767 
-1779 ENFPELTVKAE
+1779 A
-1790 DDNLDESTLSVTPDV
+1790 
-1805 DWLEF
+1805 
-1810 DKTTKKIKLKTG
+1810 
-1822 NTSVPKTAAAYVR
+1822 
-1835 VRISVADKT
+1835 
-1844 GNTSYKTLSVT
+1844 
-1855 VKSQADKYKP
+1855 
-1865 VAKDTVNNKN
+1865 
-1875 RGDKAGEA
+1875 
-1883 KNYVKLEGNNQF
+1883 
-1895 PANTTFKWKE
+1895 
-1905 NNQTKDDID
+1905 
-1914 LDTPGDSIEKT
+1914 
-1925 IEIIYPDGSGSSVKV
+1925 
-1940 KFNVAKTNLT
+1940 
-1950 EPTISEKDNGDI
+1950 KDNGDVTI
-1962 EIQAGPNA
+1962 KPAPN
-1970 TSLELTYTDKAD
+1970 TDKISVTYTPTNENA
-1982 KEKTVTLTKTGG
+1982 EKTVEIEKDTDGK
-1994 AWTNLPA
+1994 WKIPA
-2001 GFTANG
+2001 EF
-2007 DKITL
+2007 
-2012 SHESTKEGS
+2012 SQ
-2021 TVKAKSKADNYND
+2021 ND
-2034 SNEKTLTRT
+2034 S
-2043 KTSPKN
+2043 
-2049 PATEVF
+2049 
-2055 VKGQVAEGQAL
+2055 G
-2066 SAEDKA
+2066 
-2072 LVIASLKDENKNG
+2072 
-2085 GTPNIE
+2085 
-2091 DSAKIRTENGKQVID
+2091 
-2106 VTITH
+2106 
-2111 KDGSKSKISVPLK
+2111 
-2124 QDGTK
+2124 
-2129 PEITITYDTNNKLTK
+2129 EITIPDTVTKNNTAVKVKASNGTSGYTTEKSTTITAKELQEVKTPVTIAGSDNKDTDVTENNRKLILDSLTSDQKGEANASIEQDAKIKEEAGKKYVEVKLEFKDKSTK
-2144 LDKTLPEIK
+2144 VIKVPVVGDSTAPQVELSNDNQTVYKKEGFTEIK
-2153 IEASDA
+2153 VNATDSNLADKPIEVKDLP
-2159 NSGINGDVE
+2159 NWLQYDE
-2168 VTGLP
+2168 TG
-2173 DYLTYDKTTKT
+2173 KT
-2184 IKFANGKT
+2184 IKFANGTT
-2192 EIPKTAQDFTIKVK
+2192 EVPTTATTTTVK
-2206 VKDKVGNEETK
+2206 VIAKDKVGNTTTK
-2217 EQKITVQN
+2217 EIVITVKS

-2234 LTSDGTSTV
+2234 LTSDG
-2243 RKYKG
+2243 
-2248 QEVSKPETYVK
+2248 SKIKKVQGEQSNDAKSYVK
-2259 DKEKLPNGTTY
+2259 NAKDLPEQTKYSWKDEKA
-2270 KWKNETGN
+2270 N
-2278 PKLDTLG
+2278 PKFDQVG
-2285 EVEKEIEITYPD
+2285 EVEKTIT
-2297 DSKETVKVKFK
+2297 
-2308 VVEEIKLTKKDE
+2308 
-2320 NPVLVNEKVEV
+2320 
-2331 GKELQQEVNKE
+2331 
-2342 KIKAKIDGILADSTV
+2342 
-2357 KFGAVKEESGKK
+2357 
-2369 VVPVTVEKDGE
+2369 
-2380 RKEISIEVKEDT
+2380 
-2392 TKPVVSIKN
+2392 
-2401 SDKDIITGETLPE
+2401 
-2414 LKVEVTDENVDD
+2414 
-2426 DKVEVTVPS
+2426 
-2435 WLNYDKQTKTIK
+2435 
-2447 LKAGDKVPNT
+2447 
-2457 IADNEKKITVKA
+2457 
-2469 TDKAGNVKTKEIT
+2469 
-2482 LTIKSQSEKYSPEA
+2482 
-2496 KLNGSVKKVVG
+2496 
-2507 EATDKAENYIKDK
+2507 
-2520 DKLPTGTTFKWKENK
+2520 
-2535 GDTLTLDTVGKDQEK
+2535 
-2550 EVVVTFPDGSEKE
+2550 VTFPDGSEKE

-2573 KPSAPTVAVLKNG
+2573 KPSEPAVAALKNG
-2586 DVTITPSD
+2586 DITITPSA

-2607 SDKEK
+2607 SDQEK
-2612 FVEATKDQG
+2612 LVEAKKDQG

-2640 EITQNNTAVKVK
+2640 EITKNNTTVKVK
-2652 ASKGTSDYTTEE
+2652 ASKGTSDYTPEV
-2664 TKQLSKKELLPPLK
+2664 TKQLSKTELLPPLK
-2678 VTISGSDAK
+2678 ATISGSDAK
-2687 DTVLTEENK
+2687 DTVLTKENADLIK
-2696 TLITGSLTDAQTG
+2696 ATLTNAQTG
-2709 GGVASIEK
+2709 GATPSIK
-2717 DAKIKEDIDGSKYV
+2717 DGEKIKEDTDGSKYV

-2782 GSALRDNEPY
+2782 GSALRDNQPY

-3045 KVKEALENATDT
+3045 KVKEALENATDA

-3235 GADGTVEIT
+3235 GTDGTVEIT
-3244 YPDGSENTIKPED
+3244 YPDGSGNTIKPED

-3268 ESEAVQNPAKVPAVK
+3268 ESEAVKNPAKVPAVK

-3636 TSFKAEVD
+3636 SDFKAEVD
-3644 KAENLSDVKEVL
+3644 KAENLS
-3656 DKAKVKDKE
+3656 
-3665 ELAKAKAA
+3665 
-3673 GKAEIDKLVNL
+3673 
-3684 TDEQKSSFKKEA
+3684 
-3696 DKAKTKAD
+3696 D

>member
-45 ASGVTQKINTGDGG
+45 ASGVTQTIKTGDGG

-79 AQYGNK
+79 ATYGNK
-85 NVEDVVKITVDFPK
+85 NVEDVVKITVTFPK
-99 NHGKN
+99 NNGQN

-113 NIKYEFNSNKGAYW
+113 HIKYEFNSNKGAYW

-139 NVKEPKN
+139 NVKEPSN
-146 IKITNANGH
+146 IKITNASGN
-155 SDSIQNWRQWSTNT
+155 SDSIQNWRQWATNT

-176 QNMKD
+176 QKMED
-181 AINQN
+181 AIKQN

-260 IEVETEVM
+260 IEVDTEVM

-311 DTPEIMEVDNPNNIG
+311 DTPEIMEVENPNNIG

-550 DTIDPSSLIYQ
+550 DTIDPSRLIYQ

-567 RYEPNLIA
+567 RFTPVPGNRTAVDDDQNVKEEEKKKILAELKKANPDIFKNENLKNDKGLDNSGIEFTKEGEATFHYADGTTDTISASRLLYKKGASSTSPGTELKQSGNYKYYVTPIKIKSWDDLKGASGNNHFADAARRWLWDNYEWDGKDSSFEKEKEKGALKAGFGKIA
-575 RLGSDNPTDLKEA
+575 SGNPWILYKSWRDNSVKLNNPRPKSGTQDLYIEGYNAPMNKCVEVLKRGDGNKGTEVIEVRGLKGSFTEDLLFAIEKTDLFYIDNPFDKEKAKKQVKEILDKLNKDGGLSDKNKKDLEDKLNQKGDNLTQDDVNNILNEANQKQKEDKAKKDLENAKKEA
-588 EKKQLKEALWN
+588 EKTIGELP
-599 ANTNLHDKL
+599 NLD
-608 KGKDKDKSITIEKDG
+608 S
-623 KATFTYEDDTKDVI
+623 
-637 PGEYLVYKKGEKA
+637 KK
-650 SPVTRLVQNG
+650 
-660 DKKYY
+660 
-665 LTPIVVADMNK
+665 
-676 LNGNNFADALRR
+676 
-688 FLFDNYTWNGKEEN
+688 KEELKN
-702 FEKEVK
+702 EVK
-708 KTFLTVTGGYL
+708 QQSTP
-719 ASNNNGWL
+719 
-727 ETQLRRDAN
+727 ED
-736 TYNIK
+736 IK
-741 AKNGTQNIEIPNKII
+741 KV
-756 RIGYDSTDKSLDFR
+756 
-770 HLRGF
+770 
-775 FEDQYFKIEKEKLF
+775 
-789 ITNGGAFDVDKA
+789 VDKA
-801 KKEADDIIDKLK
+801 R
-813 NEKGLSNEEADKLK
+813 EEDSKA
-827 KEIEDAKGNGTL
+827 KEIK
-839 NQDKINEIIKK
+839 DK
-850 ANEQAKKD
+850 
-858 SEAEKLKKAKDEA
+858 
-871 EKELKKLTDIKNED
+871 KKL
-885 KKGAEN
+885 
-891 NIKQADTIDKVQ
+891 
-903 KALDEAK
+903 LDEAK
-910 KKDQEEKAKK
+910 KKAKEIINGLKNLETK
-920 EAEALLKKQKEEA
+920 ERNNFNTQVDSAQDENKINQLVQEA
-933 KKVINSLNNLEKG
+933 KDK
-946 EKEPYTK
+946 
-953 SNGSIDQA
+953 
-961 KDEKAIQDLVEKA
+961 
-974 KAQDKANADKKAL
+974 DKANADKKAL

-1136 KIVEDYAKK
+1136 KIVADYAKK

-1155 EEADK
+1155 DEADK
-1160 LKEEYKQKI
+1160 LKEEYKKELNKI
-1169 ENTQGL
+1169 K
-1175 DQKEKQDY
+1175 D
-1183 KKQIDEAS
+1183 IDEPTKKELEKIIDNAN
-1191 SKGQMDSIV
+1191 SKAELDSILQ
-1200 EMAQAKAKQKQAKE
+1200 EAKAKAKQKQAKE
-1214 EIDKLSHLNKKQK
+1214 EVGKLSHLNNAQI
-1227 ESLKDNIDNLIS
+1227 KDIQEKIDNLIS
-1239 DTDINNEVSKANDL
+1239 DQDINEEVAKARYL
-1253 DSKMDTLQKLVA
+1253 DGKMDSLQKLVKKA
-1265 KTDEADIKDR
+1265 EDADIQKRKTDCHD
-1275 LNNAKQEDKTNYQK
+1275 NAKKQAFEN
-1289 ALAEA
+1289 ALEEA

-1301 TGVDADSSTVEQLT
+1301 KGTYADDSTVSDLIKKLEDSINALDKT
-1315 KDLEEAINKLNPNK
+1315 KAP
-1329 PKVKIDINKEALNKE
+1329 VKAEVSKEAL
-1344 IKKAKELKEKD
+1344 KKAIEDAKKLKD
-1355 IYKNSETKQKTDF
+1355 TDLYKNSDNTKQQEFDK
-1368 ESKLNEAEKIANDN
+1368 KLQEAEQEEKSN
-1382 NATQDKVEKALAD
+1382 NSTDESVAKALQD
-1395 LINAENNLNG
+1395 LQNAQNALNG
-1405 KFKLETKDSTP
+1405 TFKLEKENGD
-1416 ALIGVSDNDGTKVEK
+1416 ALISVSDANDTEIKEDKDKEAIKAKVK
-1431 ETDKKSILDKIKDI
+1431 GIPDGAVVTYSKIKD
-1445 PKDAVTSI
+1445 
-1453 SPVKTDKGKKVVTV
+1453 KKVTV

-1475 QTIDIPIKSDTT
+1475 KTIDVPVKGDVAAPTITVDGATPMGVNDYTVEVTKMENFPELTVTAKDDNLDESTLDVKPDVDWLEFDKNTKKIKLKAGEKSIPNTAKNATISISVKDKAGNKTAKTIHVTVKSQADKYKPVVTNNQAVRKVKGEKAGTPQTYVKNTDATPAFPTGTEYKWKNNGKETDDITLDTAGDSIKKEVQVKYPDGSTSIVEVTFKVVEDISLNKKDQTPALVSFDTNSNNAEVTKEEDKNRIKEKITGIPENAKVTYSKVTEKSGKKVITVSVEKDGVTKEIDIEVKGDTT
-1487 KPTVQVTN
+1487 SPQISLAN
-1495 ENQDIYKTEEFKEMK
+1495 ENPVVYKAEKFENIAVTV
-1510 ITATDENLDTTKD
+1510 TDENIDDSK
-1523 YITVEGLDNNSWL
+1523 IEVEKLPEWL
-1536 TYDKA
+1536 EYDKQN
-1541 TKTIKLKTGTTVPKT
+1541 KVIKLKTGKTEVPKDAST
-1556 ATTTKVTIKVVDK
+1556 TEIEIKATDK
-1569 VGNKGIKDINITV
+1569 VGNTNTKKVTITV
-1582 KSQSDKYTPKAK
+1582 KSQADKYKPQSITDGVSNVQK
-1594 SDTPTRKVVGEK
+1594 TQGEPTSKPEAYV
-1606 VNSPKDYVENTD
+1606 KDRD
-1618 KNTQFPANTTFK
+1618 KLPNGTKYK
-1630 WKENNTEKDEI
+1630 WKDSNAD
-1641 TLNKVGKDQEKEI
+1641 TLTLDTVGKDQEKEI
-1654 EITYPDGSHETVK
+1654 EITYPDGSKTTVK
-1667 VKFNVVA
+1667 VKFNV
-1674 DINLEKQDDE
+1674 I
-1684 PVYLYETLVNNH
+1684 
-1696 DIQFANQ
+1696 
-1703 DKVKAKVKG
+1703 DKK
-1712 IPDGAT
+1712 PD
-1718 ITYSKVTSKQGK
+1718 VP
-1730 NYVTVTV
+1730 TVT
-1737 EKDGVKKS
+1737 
-1745 LDIEVVGDTTSP
+1745 
-1757 TITVEGTTPI
+1757 
-1767 RPEICEVQVTRM
+1767 
-1779 ENFPELTVKAE
+1779 A
-1790 DDNLDESTLSVTPDV
+1790 
-1805 DWLEF
+1805 
-1810 DKTTKKIKLKTG
+1810 
-1822 NTSVPKTAAAYVR
+1822 
-1835 VRISVADKT
+1835 
-1844 GNTSYKTLSVT
+1844 
-1855 VKSQADKYKP
+1855 
-1865 VAKDTVNNKN
+1865 
-1875 RGDKAGEA
+1875 
-1883 KNYVKLEGNNQF
+1883 
-1895 PANTTFKWKE
+1895 
-1905 NNQTKDDID
+1905 
-1914 LDTPGDSIEKT
+1914 
-1925 IEIIYPDGSGSSVKV
+1925 
-1940 KFNVAKTNLT
+1940 
-1950 EPTISEKDNGDI
+1950 KDNGDVTI
-1962 EIQAGPNA
+1962 KPAPN
-1970 TSLELTYTDKAD
+1970 TDKISVTYTPTNENA
-1982 KEKTVTLTKTGG
+1982 EKTVEIEKDTDGK
-1994 AWTNLPA
+1994 WKIPA
-2001 GFTANG
+2001 EF
-2007 DKITL
+2007 
-2012 SHESTKEGS
+2012 SQ
-2021 TVKAKSKADNYND
+2021 ND
-2034 SNEKTLTRT
+2034 S
-2043 KTSPKN
+2043 
-2049 PATEVF
+2049 
-2055 VKGQVAEGQAL
+2055 G
-2066 SAEDKA
+2066 
-2072 LVIASLKDENKNG
+2072 
-2085 GTPNIE
+2085 
-2091 DSAKIRTENGKQVID
+2091 
-2106 VTITH
+2106 
-2111 KDGSKSKISVPLK
+2111 
-2124 QDGTK
+2124 
-2129 PEITITYDTNNKLTK
+2129 EITIPDTVTKNNTAVKVKASKGTSGYTTEKSTTITAKELQEVKTPVTIAGSDNKDTAVTENNKKLILDSLTSDQKGDADASIEQDAKIKEEAGKKYVEVK
-2144 LDKTLPEIK
+2144 LEFKDKSTKVIKVPVVGDSTAPQVELSNDNQTVYKKEGFTEIK
-2153 IEASDA
+2153 VNATDSNLADKPIEVKD
-2159 NSGINGDVE
+2159 
-2168 VTGLP
+2168 LP
-2173 DYLTYDKTTKT
+2173 NWLQYDETAKT
-2184 IKFANGKT
+2184 IKFANGTT
-2192 EIPKTAQDFTIKVK
+2192 EVPTTATTTTVK
-2206 VKDKVGNEETK
+2206 VIAKDKVGNTTTK
-2217 EQKITVQN
+2217 EIVITVKS

-2234 LTSDGTSTV
+2234 LTSDG
-2243 RKYKG
+2243 
-2248 QEVSKPETYVK
+2248 SKIKKVQGEQSNDAKSYVK
-2259 DKEKLPNGTTY
+2259 NAKDLPEQTKYSWKDEKA
-2270 KWKNETGN
+2270 N
-2278 PKLDTLG
+2278 PKFDQVG
-2285 EVEKEIEITYPD
+2285 EVEKTIT
-2297 DSKETVKVKFK
+2297 
-2308 VVEEIKLTKKDE
+2308 
-2320 NPVLVNEKVEV
+2320 
-2331 GKELQQEVNKE
+2331 
-2342 KIKAKIDGILADSTV
+2342 
-2357 KFGAVKEESGKK
+2357 
-2369 VVPVTVEKDGE
+2369 
-2380 RKEISIEVKEDT
+2380 
-2392 TKPVVSIKN
+2392 
-2401 SDKDIITGETLPE
+2401 
-2414 LKVEVTDENVDD
+2414 
-2426 DKVEVTVPS
+2426 
-2435 WLNYDKQTKTIK
+2435 
-2447 LKAGDKVPNT
+2447 
-2457 IADNEKKITVKA
+2457 
-2469 TDKAGNVKTKEIT
+2469 
-2482 LTIKSQSEKYSPEA
+2482 
-2496 KLNGSVKKVVG
+2496 
-2507 EATDKAENYIKDK
+2507 
-2520 DKLPTGTTFKWKENK
+2520 
-2535 GDTLTLDTVGKDQEK
+2535 
-2550 EVVVTFPDGSEKE
+2550 VTFPDGSVKE

-2612 FVEATKDQG
+2612 FVEATKDKG
-2621 KWNLP
+2621 KWKLP

-2640 EITQNNTAVKVK
+2640 EITKNNTTVKVK
-2652 ASKGTSDYTTEE
+2652 ASKGTSDYTPEV
-2664 TKQLSKKELLPPLK
+2664 TKQLSKTELLPPLK
-2678 VTISGSDAK
+2678 ATISGSDAK
-2687 DTVLTEENK
+2687 DTVLTKENADLIK
-2696 TLITGSLTDAQTG
+2696 ATLTNAQTG
-2709 GGVASIEK
+2709 GATPSIK
-2717 DAKIKEDIDGSKYV
+2717 DGEKIKEDTDGSKYV

-2792 EVENLPSW
+2792 AVENLPSW

-2805 ATNKVKLANALT
+2805 ATNKVKLANNLT

-2829 VKAYDKFNNVTEQEV
+2829 VKAFDKFNNVTEQEV

-2881 DAVRGTNKLDGAEP
+2881 DAVRGTNKLDGATP

-2981 TIVAVTGQDKKA
+2981 SIVAVTGQDKKA
-2993 GTVTVAKDGKVVGEL
+2993 GTVTVSKDGKVVGEL

-3013 VKERDITKYDVVLP
+3013 VKERDITKYDVALP

-3045 KVKEALENATDT
+3045 KVKEALENATDA

-3085 DKTTKTILG
+3085 DKTTKTISG

-3268 ESEAVQNPAKVPAVK
+3268 ESEAVKNPAKVPAEKVK
-3283 VQVADTTKLTAEEIA
+3283 VADTTKLTAEEIA

-3466 IEANGGEDGKLK
+3466 ITKNGEKLK

-3515 EALVQPA
+3515 EDLVQPA

-3579 QNAENDDKVLNTIN
+3579 QNAENDDTVLNTIN

-3621 KAEIDKLANLTDEQK
+3621 KAEIDKLVNLTDEQK
-3636 TSFKAEVD
+3636 SGFKAEVD

-3743 SFKKDIQAGKDKN
+3743 SFKKDIQVGKDKN

>member
-79 AQYGNK
+79 ATYGNK
-85 NVEDVVKITVDFPK
+85 NVEDVVKISVTFPK
-99 NHGKN
+99 NNGQN

-113 NIKYEFNSNKGAYW
+113 HIKYEFNSNKGAYW
-127 SGRPFYWFSLPK
+127 AGRPFYWFSLPK
-139 NVKEPKN
+139 NVKEPSN
-146 IKITNANGH
+146 IKITNASGN
-155 SDSIQNWRQWSTNT
+155 SDSIQNWRQWATNT

-176 QNMKD
+176 QNMQD
-181 AINQN
+181 AIAQN
-186 NGNPNDWGR
+186 EGHPHDWGR
-195 FNDQTEEYQKG
+195 FNDRTEEYQKG

-221 QDGGWF
+221 QDGGRF

-260 IEVETEVM
+260 IEVDTEVM

-311 DTPEIMEVDNPNNIG
+311 DTPEIMEVENPDKIG
-326 EEKKKEI
+326 DKKEE
-333 IKKLKEEQKNK
+333 IKKRLLEKAKTDKKEQ
-344 DKTKYLVEENNNFGY
+344 YLVDESKFPDY

-399 IKIPQTTE
+399 IKIPQATS
-407 VKKVDSLDSNE
+407 VKKVDSLDNDE
-418 INKVKNAIYEA
+418 INKVKEAIYEA

-441 NDKNKITVDKTGK
+441 GEAGKDSAIKVDNKGK
-454 AKIEY
+454 ATITY
-459 KDKTSHEIEANK
+459 KDNSSHEIEANK
-471 LVTRHIPLAEKYE
+471 LVTRYIPLAEKYE

-493 VNKDNLTTEEQKK
+493 VNKDSLTSEEQEK
-506 VKKVLVD
+506 VKQVLVD
-513 INKQANKS
+513 INKRANHA
-521 IIDALENGE
+521 IMEQLQGGE
-530 EGIKVDN
+530 QGIQVDN

-545 KDKST
+545 KDGST
-550 DTIDPSSLIYQ
+550 DTIAPSRLIYQ

-567 RYEPNLIA
+567 RFTPVPGNRTA
-575 RLGSDNPTDLKEA
+575 VDDDQNVKEE
-588 EKKQLKEALWN
+588 EKKKILAELKK
-599 ANTNLHDKL
+599 ANPDIFKNGNLKNDKGL
-608 KGKDKDKSITIEKDG
+608 DNSGIEFTKEG
-623 KATFTYEDDTKDVI
+623 EATFHYADGTTDTI
-637 PGEYLVYKKGEKA
+637 SASRLLYKKGA
-650 SPVTRLVQNG
+650 SSTSPGTELKTNG
-660 DKKYY
+660 QYKYY
-665 LTPIVVADMNK
+665 LTPIKIKSWDELRTK
-676 LNGNNFADALRR
+676 REGLWADAARR
-688 FLFDNYTWNGKEEN
+688 FVFDNYDWKGKD
-702 FEKEVK
+702 
-708 KTFLTVTGGYL
+708 
-719 ASNNNGWL
+719 SN
-727 ETQLRRDAN
+727 
-736 TYNIK
+736 Y
-741 AKNGTQNIEIPNKII
+741 
-756 RIGYDSTDKSLDFR
+756 
-770 HLRGF
+770 
-775 FEDQYFKIEKEKLF
+775 EKEKAKSLLTQRGGKV
-789 ITNGGAFDVDKA
+789 TNGGWYIWQDKDAPFNTSYKEKANTNNLRIATSGFNDSGITRIVQEASDNLEFKYSKGWGEDLKFQIHKNELFYIDNPFDKEKAKQQAEQIIEDLKKKGLSEEDANKLKKDLEDKKDTLTQDKVDEIIKEAEQKSKEGKEKQDLDKAKQEAEKEIENLKDLDKKEKDKLKEELKQKTTPEDIKKVVDKA
-801 KKEADDIIDKLK
+801 REEDSKAKEAKDKKKLLEEAKKKAKEIIKGLK
-813 NEKGLSNEEADKLK
+813 NLEKR
-827 KEIEDAKGNGTL
+827 EIDNFNTQVDSA
-839 NQDKINEIIKK
+839 QDENKINEIV
-850 ANEQAKKD
+850 EQ
-858 SEAEKLKKAKDEA
+858 
-871 EKELKKLTDIKNED
+871 
-885 KKGAEN
+885 
-891 NIKQADTIDKVQ
+891 
-903 KALDEAK
+903 
-910 KKDQEEKAKK
+910 
-920 EAEALLKKQKEEA
+920 
-933 KKVINSLNNLEKG
+933 
-946 EKEPYTK
+946 
-953 SNGSIDQA
+953 
-961 KDEKAIQDLVEKA
+961 A

-987 DEAKKKAKEIIN
+987 EEVKKKAKEIIG
-999 KLQNLSNEEKKQ
+999 KLEHLSTQEKEAYTKQ
-1011 FTEDNKG
+1011 TTG

-1023 NTKEDVDKQI
+1023 KTKEEVEKEI
-1033 KEAQKKDADN
+1033 KKAQKKDADN

-1054 KEEIG
+1054 KEDIG
-1059 KLKHLSPKEKEDFG
+1059 KLKHLSPEEREKYN
-1073 KEIDKAKNDTE
+1073 KEIDKAKDQNG
-1084 IQKQVEEAKKKDL
+1084 INKVINEAKAQDKKNAKEQAKKDIQNSGL
-1097 ENAKKEATKEIE
+1097 TNEEKKQAEKEIE
-1109 DSKELTQEEQNEA
+1109 QAGSTDEIDKKAEEHL
-1122 KNKIKGADS
+1122 
-1131 SDKVD
+1131 
-1136 KIVEDYAKK
+1136 KK
-1145 ESERKAKKEK
+1145 AAEEKAKKEK

-1160 LKEEYKQKI
+1160 LKEEYKKELNKI
-1169 ENTQGL
+1169 K
-1175 DQKEKQDY
+1175 D
-1183 KKQIDEAS
+1183 IDEPTKKELEKRIDNAN
-1191 SKGQMDSIV
+1191 SKAELDSILQ
-1200 EMAQAKAKQKQAKE
+1200 EAKAKAKQKQAKE
-1214 EIDKLSHLNKKQK
+1214 EIDKLTHLNKKQK
-1227 ESLKDNIDNLIS
+1227 EIIKEKIENLIS
-1239 DTDINNEVSKANDL
+1239 EQDINDEVTKATNLDGKMDVLKKLLDKAKGTEGENRKKESTDQKAKAEFETAKSNAEKVANKETGEDADETKVDELTKALEDAFNKLVPTKEKVKAEVSKEALKKAIEDAKKLKNTDL
-1253 DSKMDTLQKLVA
+1253 YKNSD
-1265 KTDEADIKDR
+1265 
-1275 LNNAKQEDKTNYQK
+1275 NAKQQEFDK
-1289 ALAEA
+1289 
-1294 KKVSEKE
+1294 
-1301 TGVDADSSTVEQLT
+1301 
-1315 KDLEEAINKLNPNK
+1315 KL
-1329 PKVKIDINKEALNKE
+1329 
-1344 IKKAKELKEKD
+1344 
-1355 IYKNSETKQKTDF
+1355 Q
-1368 ESKLNEAEKIANDN
+1368 EAEKEEKSN
-1382 NATQDKVEKALAD
+1382 NSTDESVAKVLQDLQ
-1395 LINAENNLNG
+1395 NAQNALNG
-1405 KFKLETKDSTP
+1405 TFKLEKQDGD
-1416 ALIGVSDNDGTKVEK
+1416 ALISVSDANDTEIK
-1431 ETDKKSILDKIKDI
+1431 EDKDKEAIKAKIKGIPDGAVVTFSKIKD
-1445 PKDAVTSI
+1445 
-1453 SPVKTDKGKKVVTV
+1453 KKVTV

-1475 QTIDIPIKSDTT
+1475 KTIDVPVKGDTT
-1487 KPTVQVTN
+1487 LPTIIV
-1495 ENQDIYKTEEFKEMK
+1495 
-1510 ITATDENLDTTKD
+1510 
-1523 YITVEGLDNNSWL
+1523 
-1536 TYDKA
+1536 
-1541 TKTIKLKTGTTVPKT
+1541 
-1556 ATTTKVTIKVVDK
+1556 
-1569 VGNKGIKDINITV
+1569 
-1582 KSQSDKYTPKAK
+1582 
-1594 SDTPTRKVVGEK
+1594 
-1606 VNSPKDYVENTD
+1606 
-1618 KNTQFPANTTFK
+1618 
-1630 WKENNTEKDEI
+1630 
-1641 TLNKVGKDQEKEI
+1641 
-1654 EITYPDGSHETVK
+1654 
-1667 VKFNVVA
+1667 
-1674 DINLEKQDDE
+1674 
-1684 PVYLYETLVNNH
+1684 
-1696 DIQFANQ
+1696 
-1703 DKVKAKVKG
+1703 
-1712 IPDGAT
+1712 DGAT
-1718 ITYSKVTSKQGK
+1718 GDKVE
-1730 NYVTVTV
+1730 VT
-1737 EKDGVKKS
+1737 K
-1745 LDIEVVGDTTSP
+1745 
-1757 TITVEGTTPI
+1757 
-1767 RPEICEVQVTRM
+1767 M
-1779 ENFPELTVKAE
+1779 ENFPELTVRAT
-1790 DDNLDESTLSVTPDV
+1790 DDNLDESTLDVKPSV

-1810 DKTTKKIKLKTG
+1810 DKNSKKIKLKAGKTSIPNTATNATITISVKDKAGNKATKTINVTVKSQADKYKPVVTNNQAVRKVKGEKAGTPQTYVKNTDATPAFPAGTEYKWKDNGKETDDITFDTVGDSIKKEVQLKYPDGSTATVKVTFKVVEDISLNKKDQTPALVSFDTNVNNAEVTKEEDKNRIKEKITGIPENAKVTYSKVTEQSGKKVITVSVEKDGVKKEISIEVKGDTTKPQISLAKDNPEVYKKEGFENIAVTVTDENIDDSKIEVEKLPEWLEYDKQNKVIKLKTGKTEVPKDASTTEIEIKATDKVG
-1822 NTSVPKTAAAYVR
+1822 NT
-1835 VRISVADKT
+1835 
-1844 GNTSYKTLSVT
+1844 NTKKVTIT

-2091 DSAKIRTENGKQVID
+2091 DSAKIRTEDGKQVID

-2111 KDGSKSKISVPLK
+2111 KDGSTSKISVPLK

-2153 IEASDA
+2153 IEASDT

-2192 EIPKTAQDFTIKVK
+2192 EIPKNAQDFTINVK
-2206 VKDKVGNEETK
+2206 VKDKVGNEQTK
-2217 EQKITVQN
+2217 ELKVTVQN

-2248 QEVSKPETYVK
+2248 QEASNPETYVK

-2331 GKELQQEVNKE
+2331 GKQLQQEANKE

-2414 LKVEVTDENVDD
+2414 LKVEVTDENVDN

-2435 WLNYDKQTKTIK
+2435 WLNYDKQTNIIK

-2469 TDKAGNVKTKEIT
+2469 TDKAGNIETKEIT
-2482 LTIKSQSEKYSPEA
+2482 LTIKSQAEKYTPES

-2520 DKLPTGTTFKWKENK
+2520 DKLPTGTTFKWKDGNA
-2535 GDTLTLDTVGKDQEK
+2535 DTLTLDTVGKDQEK
-2550 EVVVTFPDGSEKE
+2550 TITVTFPDGSVKE

-2586 DVTITPSD
+2586 DVVITPSA

-2621 KWNLP
+2621 KWKLP

-2652 ASKGTSDYTTEE
+2652 ASKGTSDYTTEVKQDL
-2664 TKQLSKKELLPPLK
+2664 TKKSLLAPVP
-2678 VTISGSDAK
+2678 VVISGSDAK

-2709 GGVASIEK
+2709 GAKASIK
-2717 DAKIKEDIDGSKYV
+2717 DGEKIKEDTDGSKYV

-2782 GSALRDNEPY
+2782 GSALRDNQPY

-2805 ATNKVKLANALT
+2805 ATNKVKLANNLT

-2951 NNLNQVEQAKVLEKV
+2951 NNLNQVERAKVLEKV

-2993 GTVTVAKDGKVVGEL
+2993 GTVTVTSKDGKVVGEL

-3013 VKERDITKYDVVLP
+3013 VKERDITKYDVALP

-3045 KVKEALENATDT
+3045 KVKEALENATDA

-3094 SDLVDGPSPYVKTIA
+3094 SDLVDGGAPYVKTIA
-3109 EEVTPKVPAE
+3109 EEITPKVPAE

-3131 KEIAKVKEK
+3131 KEIAEVKEK

-3198 PNAKVEVED
+3198 PNVKVEVED

-3235 GADGTVEIT
+3235 GTDGTVEIT

-3268 ESEAVQNPAKVPAVK
+3268 ESEAVKNPAKVPAVK
-3283 VQVADTTKLTAEEIA
+3283 VKVADTTKLTAEEIA

-3388 KLDSA
+3388 KLDAA

-3403 TVEFADGSAKTIDG
+3403 TIEFADGSAKTIDG

-3440 DAPIY
+3440 DTPIR

-3453 LTEIE
+3453 LTDSE

>member
-45 ASGVTQKINTGDGG
+45 ASGVTQKIATGDGG

-79 AQYGNK
+79 ATYGNK
-85 NVEDVVKITVDFPK
+85 NVEDVVKITVTFPK
-99 NHGKN
+99 NNGQN

-139 NVKEPKN
+139 NVKEPS
-146 IKITNANGH
+146 KITMTNSSNQTNVFTH
-155 SDSIQNWRQWSTNT
+155 WNQWATNT

-176 QNMKD
+176 QKMED
-181 AINQN
+181 AIKQN

-227 DENGGTRNFAK
+227 DDNGGTRNFAK

-260 IEVETEVM
+260 IEVDTEVM

-311 DTPEIMEVDNPNNIG
+311 DTPEIMEVDNPDKIG
-326 EEKKKEI
+326 TDVQEKIKQAILDKKGNAT
-333 IKKLKEEQKNK
+333 KKQ
-344 DKTKYLVEENNNFGY
+344 YLVEDGKYDGY
-359 KQIEVKDNGDTTITF
+359 KQIEVKENGDTTITF

-399 IKIPQTTE
+399 IKIPQAT
-407 VKKVDSLDSNE
+407 S
-418 INKVKNAIYEA
+418 VKNTSKLEQSEIKTVKEAIFNA
-429 NKDNKDFLEGIG
+429 NKDNPEFIKGIGG
-441 NDKNKITVDKTGK
+441 NDKKDTAITVTDKGEATIKYVDKTEHK
-454 AKIEY
+454 
-459 KDKTSHEIEANK
+459 IEANK
-471 LVTRHIPLAEKYE
+471 LVTRYIPLAEKYE
-484 PLISVTTGV
+484 PFIYTTTPV
-493 VNKDNLTTEEQKK
+493 KNLSNIDEKEIQTIKEKLKEINKDNKEFLDNLKGGFDKALTVDKQGNATFKYKDDSEDKIVSSRLVYKALPMNQQFSPVPGNRTAVDDDQNVKDEEKK
-506 VKKVLVD
+506 KILEELKA
-513 INKQANKS
+513 ANKN
-521 IIDALENGE
+521 IFENS
-530 EGIKVDN
+530 K
-537 KGKATLTY
+537 L
-545 KDKST
+545 DKSKGLDNSGVEFDSKGEATFHYADGTT
-550 DTIDPSSLIYQ
+550 DTISAS
-561 IPKMNE
+561 
-567 RYEPNLIA
+567 
-575 RLGSDNPTDLKEA
+575 RLL
-588 EKKQLKEALWN
+588 
-599 ANTNLHDKL
+599 
-608 KGKDKDKSITIEKDG
+608 
-623 KATFTYEDDTKDVI
+623 
-637 PGEYLVYKKGEKA
+637 YKKGGSTTIGTELK
-650 SPVTRLVQNG
+650 TNG
-660 DKKYY
+660 QYKYY
-665 LTPIVVADMNK
+665 LTPIKIKSWDEFKTNREGLWAE
-676 LNGNNFADALRR
+676 AARR
-688 FLFDNYTWNGKEEN
+688 FVFDNYDWNGKD
-702 FEKEVK
+702 
-708 KTFLTVTGGYL
+708 
-719 ASNNNGWL
+719 SN
-727 ETQLRRDAN
+727 
-736 TYNIK
+736 Y
-741 AKNGTQNIEIPNKII
+741 
-756 RIGYDSTDKSLDFR
+756 
-770 HLRGF
+770 
-775 FEDQYFKIEKEKLF
+775 EKEKAKTLL
-789 ITNGGAFDVDKA
+789 TQRGGKVTYNGGWLIWRDKDAPFNTSYKEKANTKNIRIATSGFNDTGITKIIQESSDDLEFRDGTGWGDTLKFKIPKNELFYVDNPFDKEKAKKQVKEILDKLNKDGGLSDKNKKDLEDKLNQKGDNLTQDDVNNILNEANQKQKEDKA
-801 KKEADDIIDKLK
+801 KKDL
-813 NEKGLSNEEADKLK
+813 
-827 KEIEDAKGNGTL
+827 
-839 NQDKINEIIKK
+839 
-850 ANEQAKKD
+850 
-858 SEAEKLKKAKDEA
+858 
-871 EKELKKLTDIKNED
+871 
-885 KKGAEN
+885 EN
-891 NIKQADTIDKVQ
+891 
-903 KALDEAK
+903 
-910 KKDQEEKAKK
+910 AKK
-920 EAEALLKKQKEEA
+920 EAEKEIENLKDLDKKEKDKLKEELKQKTTPDEVKQVVDKAREEDSKAKEA
-933 KKVINSLNNLEKG
+933 KDKKKLLDEAKQKAKEIIKGLKNLEKR
-946 EKEPYTK
+946 E
-953 SNGSIDQA
+953 IDNFNTQVDSA
-961 KDEKAIQDLVEKA
+961 QDENKINEIVEKA

-1073 KEIDKAKNDTE
+1073 KEIDKAKDQNGID
-1084 IQKQVEEAKKKDL
+1084 QVINKAKEQDKK
-1097 ENAKKEATKEIE
+1097 NAKDQAIKDIKNSGLTDEEKKQAEKEIE
-1109 DSKELTQEEQNEA
+1109 QAGSTDEIDKKAEEHL
-1122 KNKIKGADS
+1122 
-1131 SDKVD
+1131 
-1136 KIVEDYAKK
+1136 KK
-1145 ESERKAKKEK
+1145 AAEEKAKKEK
-1155 EEADK
+1155 DEADK
-1160 LKEEYKQKI
+1160 LKEEYKKELNKI
-1169 ENTQGL
+1169 K
-1175 DQKEKQDY
+1175 D
-1183 KKQIDEAS
+1183 IDEPTKKELEKRINNAN
-1191 SKGQMDSIV
+1191 SKAELDSILQ
-1200 EMAQAKAKQKQAKE
+1200 EAKAKAKQKQAKE
-1214 EIDKLSHLNKKQK
+1214 EIDKLTHLNKKQK
-1227 ESLKDNIDNLIS
+1227 EIIKEKIENLIS
-1239 DTDINNEVSKANDL
+1239 EQDINDEVTKATNLDGKMDVLKKLLDKAKGTEGENRKKESTDQKAKAEFETAKSNAEKVANKETGEDADETKVDELTKALEDAFNKLVPTKEKVKAEVSK
-1253 DSKMDTLQKLVA
+1253 
-1265 KTDEADIKDR
+1265 EALKKAI
-1275 LNNAKQEDKTNYQK
+1275 ED
-1289 ALAEA
+1289 A
-1294 KKVSEKE
+1294 KKLRN
-1301 TGVDADSSTVEQLT
+1301 T
-1315 KDLEEAINKLNPNK
+1315 DL
-1329 PKVKIDINKEALNKE
+1329 
-1344 IKKAKELKEKD
+1344 
-1355 IYKNSETKQKTDF
+1355 YKNSDNTKQQEFDK
-1368 ESKLNEAEKIANDN
+1368 KLQEAEQEEKSN
-1382 NATQDKVEKALAD
+1382 NSTDESVAKALQD
-1395 LINAENNLNG
+1395 LQNAQNALNG
-1405 KFKLETKDSTP
+1405 TFKLEKENGD
-1416 ALIGVSDNDGTKVEK
+1416 ALISVSDANDTEIK
-1431 ETDKKSILDKIKDI
+1431 EDKDKEAIKAKIKGIPDGAVVTFSKIKD
-1445 PKDAVTSI
+1445 
-1453 SPVKTDKGKKVVTV
+1453 KKVTV

-1475 QTIDIPIKSDTT
+1475 KTIDVPVKGDTT
-1487 KPTVQVTN
+1487 LPTIIV
-1495 ENQDIYKTEEFKEMK
+1495 
-1510 ITATDENLDTTKD
+1510 
-1523 YITVEGLDNNSWL
+1523 
-1536 TYDKA
+1536 
-1541 TKTIKLKTGTTVPKT
+1541 
-1556 ATTTKVTIKVVDK
+1556 
-1569 VGNKGIKDINITV
+1569 
-1582 KSQSDKYTPKAK
+1582 
-1594 SDTPTRKVVGEK
+1594 
-1606 VNSPKDYVENTD
+1606 
-1618 KNTQFPANTTFK
+1618 
-1630 WKENNTEKDEI
+1630 
-1641 TLNKVGKDQEKEI
+1641 
-1654 EITYPDGSHETVK
+1654 
-1667 VKFNVVA
+1667 
-1674 DINLEKQDDE
+1674 
-1684 PVYLYETLVNNH
+1684 
-1696 DIQFANQ
+1696 
-1703 DKVKAKVKG
+1703 
-1712 IPDGAT
+1712 DGAT
-1718 ITYSKVTSKQGK
+1718 GDKVE
-1730 NYVTVTV
+1730 VT
-1737 EKDGVKKS
+1737 K
-1745 LDIEVVGDTTSP
+1745 
-1757 TITVEGTTPI
+1757 
-1767 RPEICEVQVTRM
+1767 M
-1779 ENFPELTVKAE
+1779 ENFPELTVRAT
-1790 DDNLDESTLSVTPDV
+1790 DDNLDESTLDVKPSV

-1810 DKTTKKIKLKTG
+1810 DKNSKKIKLKAGKTSIPNTATNATITISVKDKAG
-1822 NTSVPKTAAAYVR
+1822 NTATKTINVTVKSQADKYKPVVTNNQAVRKVKGEKAGTPQTYVKNTDATPAFPAGTEYKWKDNGKETDDITFDTVGDSIKKEVQLKYPDGSTATVKVTFKVVEDISLNKKDQTPALVSFDTNVNNAEVTKEEDKNRIKEKITGIPENAKVTYSKVTEQSGKKVITVSVEKDGVKKEISIEVKGDTTKPQISLAKDNPEVYKKEGFENIAVTVTDENIDDSKIEVEKLPEWLEYDKQNKVIKLKTGKTEVPKDASTTEIEIKAT
-1835 VRISVADKT
+1835 DKV
-1844 GNTSYKTLSVT
+1844 GNTNTKKVTIT

-2091 DSAKIRTENGKQVID
+2091 DSAKIRTEDGKQVID

-2111 KDGSKSKISVPLK
+2111 KDGSTSKISVPLK

-2153 IEASDA
+2153 IEASDT

-2192 EIPKTAQDFTIKVK
+2192 EIPKNAQDFTINVK
-2206 VKDKVGNEETK
+2206 VKDKVGNEQTK
-2217 EQKITVQN
+2217 ELKVTVQN

-2248 QEVSKPETYVK
+2248 QEASNPETYVK

-2331 GKELQQEVNKE
+2331 GKQLQQEANKE

-2414 LKVEVTDENVDD
+2414 LKVEVTDENVDN

-2435 WLNYDKQTKTIK
+2435 WLNYDKQTNIIK

-2469 TDKAGNVKTKEIT
+2469 TDKAGNIETKEIT
-2482 LTIKSQSEKYSPEA
+2482 LTIKSQAEKYTPES

-2520 DKLPTGTTFKWKENK
+2520 DKLPTGTTFKWKDGNA
-2535 GDTLTLDTVGKDQEK
+2535 DTLTLDTVGKDQEK
-2550 EVVVTFPDGSEKE
+2550 TITVTFPDGSVKE

-2586 DVTITPSD
+2586 DVVITPSA

-2621 KWNLP
+2621 KWKLP

-2652 ASKGTSDYTTEE
+2652 ASKGTSDYTTEVKQDL
-2664 TKQLSKKELLPPLK
+2664 TKKSLLAPVP
-2678 VTISGSDAK
+2678 VVISGSDAK
-2687 DTVLTEENK
+2687 DTVLTKENADLIIA
-2696 TLITGSLTDAQTG
+2696 TLTNAQTG

-2717 DAKIKEDIDGSKYV
+2717 DAKIKEDADGSKYV

-2782 GSALRDNEPY
+2782 GSALRDNQPY

-2805 ATNKVKLANALT
+2805 ATNKVKLANNLT

-2881 DAVRGTNKLDGAEP
+2881 DAVRGTNKLDGATP

-2951 NNLNQVEQAKVLEKV
+2951 NNLNQVEKAKVLEKV

-2993 GTVTVAKDGKVVGEL
+2993 GTVTVSKDGKVVGEL

-3013 VKERDITKYDVVLP
+3013 VKERDITKYDVALP

-3085 DKTTKTILG
+3085 DKTTKTISG

-3235 GADGTVEIT
+3235 GTDGTVEIT
-3244 YPDGSENTIKPED
+3244 YPDGSGNTIKPED

-3268 ESEAVQNPAKVPAVK
+3268 ESEAVKNPAKVPAVK

-3665 ELAKAKAA
+3665 ELAKAKA
-3673 GKAEIDKLVNL
+3673 
-3684 TDEQKSSFKKEA
+3684 
-3696 DKAKTKAD
+3696 
-3704 VKEVLDKAKA
+3704 
-3714 KDKEE
+3714 
-3719 LDKAKAEAKSQIDK
+3719 EAKSQIDK

-3785 STLAKTGLNTTNTV
+3785 STLSKTGLNTTNTV

>member
-1 MVKVK
+1 MKMKRTMKFPLALVVLMGCLPLNPIPSYANGDVANDNVNDGVKIDDAFSNENFRRYVK
-6 KNNRNFEVKKYIK
+6 QYDTDGNGYLSQGELDNVTDITIEGKSIDSLKGIEYFNNLQELHCNENNLTSLDLSKNKKLIK
-19 KTTPALMSLLV
+19 LYCSNNKLISLKVSENKNLTELGCDHNKLKSLNVSNNTELSQLYCDYNKLTSLDLSQNTKLTRLAFNNNNLMSV
-30 ATSCLNGVHYPKNAY
+30 DVSY
-45 ASGVTQKINTGDGG
+45 NT
-59 VKVLYANNGLNPL
+59 
-72 NFSIGDA
+72 NFTRFDYDSQ
-79 AQYGNK
+79 QY
-85 NVEDVVKITVDFPK
+85 DITVIKGKGEFKYSNFP
-99 NHGKN
+99 
-104 DYGPESKKV
+104 
-113 NIKYEFNSNKGAYW
+113 
-127 SGRPFYWFSLPK
+127 
-139 NVKEPKN
+139 
-146 IKITNANGH
+146 
-155 SDSIQNWRQWSTNT
+155 
-169 RFVASRY
+169 
-176 QNMKD
+176 
-181 AINQN
+181 
-186 NGNPNDWGR
+186 
-195 FNDQTEEYQKG
+195 
-206 FNGSFNYQFN
+206 
-216 RMLDE
+216 
-221 QDGGWF
+221 
-227 DENGGTRNFAK
+227 
-238 SIRNNSKS
+238 
-246 IYIDWEPRGDGKVT
+246 
-260 IEVETEVM
+260 
-268 FPLKSNTL
+268 
-276 DFAAGAFS
+276 
-284 VLGNIRI
+284 
-291 ANMQTVTT
+291 
-299 PHYITYAEKYAL
+299 EKF
-311 DTPEIMEVDNPNNIG
+311 
-326 EEKKKEI
+326 
-333 IKKLKEEQKNK
+333 NK
-344 DKTKYLVEENNNFGY
+344 DKVKSLVGA
-359 KQIEVKDNGDTTITF
+359 KLGDDALI
-374 RDLSQQTIAGSR
+374 
-386 LVTKHVPYKDRFG
+386 
-399 IKIPQTTE
+399 
-407 VKKVDSLDSNE
+407 VDSNNPSE
-418 INKVKNAIYEA
+418 VTFKYKVA
-429 NKDNKDFLEGIG
+429 EGKEM
-441 NDKNKITVDKTGK
+441 DV
-454 AKIEY
+454 
-459 KDKTSHEIEANK
+459 K
-471 LVTRHIPLAEKYE
+471 L
-484 PLISVTTGV
+484 
-493 VNKDNLTTEEQKK
+493 K
-506 VKKVLVD
+506 V
-513 INKQANKS
+513 
-521 IIDALENGE
+521 
-530 EGIKVDN
+530 
-537 KGKATLTY
+537 TY
-545 KDKST
+545 KD
-550 DTIDPSSLIYQ
+550 
-561 IPKMNE
+561 
-567 RYEPNLIA
+567 
-575 RLGSDNPTDLKEA
+575 A
-588 EKKQLKEALWN
+588 EK
-599 ANTNLHDKL
+599 
-608 KGKDKDKSITIEKDG
+608 
-623 KATFTYEDDTKDVI
+623 V
-637 PGEYLVYKKGEKA
+637 
-650 SPVTRLVQNG
+650 
-660 DKKYY
+660 
-665 LTPIVVADMNK
+665 
-676 LNGNNFADALRR
+676 
-688 FLFDNYTWNGKEEN
+688 
-702 FEKEVK
+702 EV
-708 KTFLTVTGGYL
+708 
-719 ASNNNGWL
+719 
-727 ETQLRRDAN
+727 
-736 TYNIK
+736 
-741 AKNGTQNIEIPNKII
+741 P
-756 RIGYDSTDKSLDFR
+756 
-770 HLRGF
+770 
-775 FEDQYFKIEKEKLF
+775 
-789 ITNGGAFDVDKA
+789 
-801 KKEADDIIDKLK
+801 
-813 NEKGLSNEEADKLK
+813 
-827 KEIEDAKGNGTL
+827 
-839 NQDKINEIIKK
+839 
-850 ANEQAKKD
+850 
-858 SEAEKLKKAKDEA
+858 
-871 EKELKKLTDIKNED
+871 
-885 KKGAEN
+885 
-891 NIKQADTIDKVQ
+891 
-903 KALDEAK
+903 
-910 KKDQEEKAKK
+910 
-920 EAEALLKKQKEEA
+920 
-933 KKVINSLNNLEKG
+933 
-946 EKEPYTK
+946 
-953 SNGSIDQA
+953 
-961 KDEKAIQDLVEKA
+961 
-974 KAQDKANADKKAL
+974 
-987 DEAKKKAKEIIN
+987 
-999 KLQNLSNEEKKQ
+999 
-1011 FTEDNKG
+1011 
-1018 SVDKA
+1018 
-1023 NTKEDVDKQI
+1023 
-1033 KEAQKKDADN
+1033 
-1043 KKALD
+1043 
-1048 QAKNKA
+1048 
-1054 KEEIG
+1054 
-1059 KLKHLSPKEKEDFG
+1059 
-1073 KEIDKAKNDTE
+1073 
-1084 IQKQVEEAKKKDL
+1084 
-1097 ENAKKEATKEIE
+1097 
-1109 DSKELTQEEQNEA
+1109 
-1122 KNKIKGADS
+1122 
-1131 SDKVD
+1131 
-1136 KIVEDYAKK
+1136 
-1145 ESERKAKKEK
+1145 
-1155 EEADK
+1155 
-1160 LKEEYKQKI
+1160 
-1169 ENTQGL
+1169 
-1175 DQKEKQDY
+1175 
-1183 KKQIDEAS
+1183 
-1191 SKGQMDSIV
+1191 
-1200 EMAQAKAKQKQAKE
+1200 
-1214 EIDKLSHLNKKQK
+1214 
-1227 ESLKDNIDNLIS
+1227 
-1239 DTDINNEVSKANDL
+1239 
-1253 DSKMDTLQKLVA
+1253 
-1265 KTDEADIKDR
+1265 
-1275 LNNAKQEDKTNYQK
+1275 
-1289 ALAEA
+1289 
-1294 KKVSEKE
+1294 
-1301 TGVDADSSTVEQLT
+1301 
-1315 KDLEEAINKLNPNK
+1315 
-1329 PKVKIDINKEALNKE
+1329 
-1344 IKKAKELKEKD
+1344 
-1355 IYKNSETKQKTDF
+1355 
-1368 ESKLNEAEKIANDN
+1368 
-1382 NATQDKVEKALAD
+1382 
-1395 LINAENNLNG
+1395 
-1405 KFKLETKDSTP
+1405 
-1416 ALIGVSDNDGTKVEK
+1416 
-1431 ETDKKSILDKIKDI
+1431 
-1445 PKDAVTSI
+1445 
-1453 SPVKTDKGKKVVTV
+1453 
-1467 TVVKDNVS
+1467 
-1475 QTIDIPIKSDTT
+1475 DTT
-1487 KPTVQVTN
+1487 APT
-1495 ENQDIYKTEEFKEMK
+1495 
-1510 ITATDENLDTTKD
+1510 
-1523 YITVEGLDNNSWL
+1523 ITVEGTTRVGILDYIVKVTKMENFPELTVKAKDDNLDESTLRVTIDEDWL
-1536 TYDKA
+1536 EFDKT
-1541 TKTIKLKTGTTVPKT
+1541 TKKIKLKTGNTVPNT
-1556 ATTTKVTIKVVDK
+1556 ATNANVTISVKDK
-1569 VGNKGIKDINITV
+1569 AGNEALQAINVIV
-1582 KSQSDKYTPKAK
+1582 KSQAVKYTPKAK

-1630 WKENNTEKDEI
+1630 WKENNAEKDEI

-1745 LDIEVVGDTTSP
+1745 LDIEVVGDTTDP
-1757 TITVEGTTPI
+1757 TITIDGTTPI

-1895 PANTTFKWKE
+1895 PENTTFKWKE
-1905 NNQTKDDID
+1905 DNQTKDDID
-1914 LDTPGDSIEKT
+1914 LDTPGDNIEKT
-1925 IEIIYPDGSGSSVKV
+1925 IEITYPDGSGSSVKV

-1970 TSLELTYTDKAD
+1970 TSLELTYKDKAD
-1982 KEKTVTLTKTGG
+1982 KEKTATLTKTGG

-2001 GFTANG
+2001 GFSANG

-2055 VKGQVAEGQAL
+2055 VKGQAVEGQAL

-2111 KDGSKSKISVPLK
+2111 QDGSKSKISVPLK

-2234 LTSDGTSTV
+2234 ITSDGKSPV
-2243 RKYKG
+2243 RRYKG
-2248 QEVSKPETYVK
+2248 QEASKPETYVK
-2259 DKEKLPNGTTY
+2259 DKEKLPDGTTY

-2320 NPVLVNEKVEV
+2320 NLVLVNEKVEV
-2331 GKELQQEVNKE
+2331 GKQLQQEANKE
-2342 KIKAKIDGILADSTV
+2342 KIKAKINGILDDSTV

-2369 VVPVTVEKDGE
+2369 LVPVTVEKDGE

-2392 TKPVVSIKN
+2392 TKPVVSITN

-2414 LKVEVTDENVDD
+2414 LKVEVTDENVDN

-2435 WLNYDKQTKTIK
+2435 WLDYDKQTNTIK

-2469 TDKAGNVKTKEIT
+2469 TDKAGNIETKEIT
-2482 LTIKSQSEKYSPEA
+2482 LTIKSQAEKYTPES

-2520 DKLPTGTTFKWKENK
+2520 DKLPTGTTFKWKDGNA
-2535 GDTLTLDTVGKDQEK
+2535 DTLTLDTVGKDQEK
-2550 EVVVTFPDGSEKE
+2550 EVVVTFPDGSVKE

-2586 DVTITPSD
+2586 DVVITPSA

-2621 KWNLP
+2621 KWKLPEGFKEENGKIIIPDEITKNNTAVKVKASKGTSDYTTEKSTTITAKELQEVKTPVTIAGSDNKDTAVTENNKKLILDSLTSDQKGDADASIEQDAKIKEEAGKKYVEVKLEFKDKSTKVIKVPVVGDSTAPQVELSNDNQTVYKKEGFTEIKVNATDSNLADKPIEVQDLPSWLQYDETGKTIKFANGTTEVPTTATTTTVKVIAKDKVGNTTTKEIVITVKSQSDKYSPETLTSDGSKIKKVQGEQSNDAKSYVKNAKDLPEQTKYSWKDEKANPKFDQVGEVEKTITVTFPDGSEKEVKVKFNVVDTKPSEPAVAALKNGDVTITPSADSDKVVVGYTPKDKDKETLVEATKDQGKWKLP

-2640 EITQNNTAVKVK
+2640 EITQNNTTVKVK
-2652 ASKGTSDYTTEE
+2652 ASKGTSDYTTEV
-2664 TKQLSKKELLPPLK
+2664 TKQLSKTELLPPLK
-2678 VTISGSDAK
+2678 ATISGSDAK
-2687 DTVLTEENK
+2687 DTVLTKENADLIIA
-2696 TLITGSLTDAQTG
+2696 TLTNAQTG
-2709 GGVASIEK
+2709 GATPSIK
-2717 DAKIKEDIDGSKYV
+2717 DGEKIKEDTDGSKYV

-2741 TKVIKVP
+2741 TKVIKVK

-2753 TGPVFEGLGDASVK
+2753 TGPVFEGLGDTSVK

-2782 GSALRDNEPY
+2782 GSALRDNQPY

-2951 NNLNQVEQAKVLEKV
+2951 NNLNQVEKAKVLEKV

-2981 TIVAVTGQDKKA
+2981 SIVAVTGQDKKA
-2993 GTVTVAKDGKVVGEL
+2993 GTVTVSKDGKVVGEL

-3013 VKERDITKYDVVLP
+3013 VKERDITKYDVALP

-3045 KVKEALENATDT
+3045 KVKEALENATDA

-3069 TKLEVQGDGT
+3069 TTLEVQSDGT

-3085 DKTTKTILG
+3085 DKTIKTISG
-3094 SDLVDGPSPYVKTIA
+3094 SDLVDGGAPYVKTIA

-3235 GADGTVEIT
+3235 GTDGTVEIT
-3244 YPDGSENTIKPED
+3244 YPDGSGNTIKPED

-3268 ESEAVQNPAKVPAVK
+3268 ESEAVKNPAKVPAVK
-3283 VQVADTTKLTAEEIA
+3283 VKVADTTKLTAEEIA

-3440 DAPIY
+3440 VLPIH

-3453 LTEIE
+3453 LTDSE
-3458 KEAVKKAV
+3458 KEAVKEAV
-3466 IEANGGEDGKLK
+3466 ITKNGEKLK

-3504 DKTVNVGQSGS
+3504 DKTVYVAQSGS
-3515 EALVQPA
+3515 EDLVQPA

-3636 TSFKAEVD
+3636 SGFKAEVD

-3665 ELAKAKAA
+3665 ELAKAKAEA
-3673 GKAEIDKLVNL
+3673 KAEIDKLANL

-3799 GLGAIISLIA
+3799 GLGAIISLIV

>member
-79 AQYGNK
+79 AIYGHK
-85 NVEDVVKITVDFPK
+85 NVEDVVKISVTFPK
-99 NHGKN
+99 NNGQN

-113 NIKYEFNSNKGAYW
+113 HIKYEFNSNKGAYW
-127 SGRPFYWFSLPK
+127 AGRPFYWFSLPK
-139 NVKEPKN
+139 NVKEPSN
-146 IKITNANGH
+146 IKITNASGN
-155 SDSIQNWRQWSTNT
+155 SDSIQNWRQWATNT

-176 QNMKD
+176 QNMQD
-181 AINQN
+181 AIAQN
-186 NGNPNDWGR
+186 EGHPHDWGR
-195 FNDQTEEYQKG
+195 FNDRTEEYQKG

-227 DENGGTRNFAK
+227 DDNGGTRNFAK

-311 DTPEIMEVDNPNNIG
+311 DTPEIMEVENPNNIG

-333 IKKLKEEQKNK
+333 IKKLKEEPKNK
-344 DKTKYLVEENNNFGY
+344 DKTKYLVEENKY
-359 KQIEVKDNGDTTITF
+359 DDHKQQIEVKDNGDTTITF

-399 IKIPQTTE
+399 IKIPQATS

-418 INKVKNAIYEA
+418 INKVKEAIYEA

-471 LVTRHIPLAEKYE
+471 LVTRYIPLAEKYE
-484 PLISVTTGV
+484 PFIYTTTPV
-493 VNKDNLTTEEQKK
+493 KDLSSINETEKKEIIRKLKEINKDNTEFMNNLKDGFDKALTVDKQGNATFKYKDDSEDKIVSSRLVYKALPMNQQFSPVPGNRTAVDDDQNVKEEEKK
-506 VKKVLVD
+506 KILEELKA
-513 INKQANKS
+513 ANKN
-521 IIDALENGE
+521 IFENS
-530 EGIKVDN
+530 K
-537 KGKATLTY
+537 L
-545 KDKST
+545 DKSKGLDNSGVEFDSKGEATFHYADGTT
-550 DTIDPSSLIYQ
+550 DTISAS
-561 IPKMNE
+561 
-567 RYEPNLIA
+567 
-575 RLGSDNPTDLKEA
+575 RLL
-588 EKKQLKEALWN
+588 
-599 ANTNLHDKL
+599 
-608 KGKDKDKSITIEKDG
+608 
-623 KATFTYEDDTKDVI
+623 
-637 PGEYLVYKKGEKA
+637 YKKGGSTTIGTELK
-650 SPVTRLVQNG
+650 TNG
-660 DKKYY
+660 QYKYY
-665 LTPIVVADMNK
+665 LTPIKIKSWDELTTKREGLYAQ
-676 LNGNNFADALRR
+676 ATRR
-688 FLFDNYTWNGKEEN
+688 FIFDNYEWQGKKGKYEEDDKNPVLVNGAGKVTNGGWDIWRERFSAKINTANLRIATSGFGDSGISRIVQGASDNLEFQNSNAFNNVKFQIPKNELFYVDNPFDKEKAKKQAEQIIDDLKKKGLSEEDANKLKKELEDKKDTLTQEQVDKTIKEAEQEAKEGKE
-702 FEKEVK
+702 KQD
-708 KTFLTVTGGYL
+708 L
-719 ASNNNGWL
+719 
-727 ETQLRRDAN
+727 D
-736 TYNIK
+736 K
-741 AKNGTQNIEIPNKII
+741 AKQKAQEEIGNLKDLDNK
-756 RIGYDSTDKSLDFR
+756 
-770 HLRGF
+770 
-775 FEDQYFKIEKEKLF
+775 EKEKLKKEVEQK
-789 ITNGGAFDVDKA
+789 TTPEDVKKVVDKA
-801 KKEADDIIDKLK
+801 REEDSKAKEAKDKKKLLEEAKKKAKEIIKGLK
-813 NEKGLSNEEADKLK
+813 NLETKEKDNFDKQV
-827 KEIEDAKGNGTL
+827 DSA
-839 NQDKINEIIKK
+839 QDENKINEI
-850 ANEQAKKD
+850 
-858 SEAEKLKKAKDEA
+858 
-871 EKELKKLTDIKNED
+871 
-885 KKGAEN
+885 
-891 NIKQADTIDKVQ
+891 
-903 KALDEAK
+903 
-910 KKDQEEKAKK
+910 
-920 EAEALLKKQKEEA
+920 
-933 KKVINSLNNLEKG
+933 
-946 EKEPYTK
+946 
-953 SNGSIDQA
+953 
-961 KDEKAIQDLVEKA
+961 VEKA
-974 KAQDKANADKKAL
+974 KEQDKANVDKKAL
-987 DEAKKKAKEIIN
+987 DEAKKKAKEIIG
-999 KLQNLSNEEKKQ
+999 KLEHLSNKEKEAYTK
-1011 FTEDNKG
+1011 TKDG

-1054 KEEIG
+1054 KEDIG
-1059 KLKHLSPKEKEDFG
+1059 KLKHLSPEEREKYN
-1073 KEIDKAKNDTE
+1073 KEIDKAKDQNAINQVINQAKEKD
-1084 IQKQVEEAKKKDL
+1084 KQNAKSKAISDINNSGLSEEEKKQ
-1097 ENAKKEATKEIE
+1097 AKKEIE
-1109 DSKELTQEEQNEA
+1109 QAGSTDDIDQKAEQHLKKAAEE
-1122 KNKIKGADS
+1122 
-1131 SDKVD
+1131 
-1136 KIVEDYAKK
+1136 
-1145 ESERKAKKEK
+1145 KAKKEK

-1160 LKEEYKQKI
+1160 LKEEYKKELNKI
-1169 ENTQGL
+1169 K
-1175 DQKEKQDY
+1175 D
-1183 KKQIDEAS
+1183 IDEPTKKELEKRIDNAN
-1191 SKGQMDSIV
+1191 SKAELDSILQ
-1200 EMAQAKAKQKQAKE
+1200 EAKAKAKQKQAKE
-1214 EIDKLSHLNKKQK
+1214 EIDKLTHLNKKQK
-1227 ESLKDNIDNLIS
+1227 EIIKEKIENLIS
-1239 DTDINNEVSKANDL
+1239 EQDINDEVTKATNLDGKMDVLKKLLDKAKGTEGENRKKESTDQKAKAEFETAKSNAEKVANKETGEDADETKVDELTKALEDAFNKLVPTKEKVKAEVSK
-1253 DSKMDTLQKLVA
+1253 
-1265 KTDEADIKDR
+1265 EALKKAI
-1275 LNNAKQEDKTNYQK
+1275 ED
-1289 ALAEA
+1289 A
-1294 KKVSEKE
+1294 KK
-1301 TGVDADSSTVEQLT
+1301 L
-1315 KDLEEAINKLNPNK
+1315 KDTDL
-1329 PKVKIDINKEALNKE
+1329 
-1344 IKKAKELKEKD
+1344 
-1355 IYKNSETKQKTDF
+1355 YKNSDENKRKEFDEKLTAAETENTKQDSTD
-1368 ESKLNEAEKIANDN
+1368 ESVA
-1382 NATQDKVEKALAD
+1382 KALQD
-1395 LINAENNLNG
+1395 LQNAQNALNG
-1405 KFKLETKDSTP
+1405 TFKLEKENGD
-1416 ALIGVSDNDGTKVEK
+1416 ALISVSDANDTEIKEDKDKEAIKAKVK
-1431 ETDKKSILDKIKDI
+1431 GIPDGAVVTYSKIKD
-1445 PKDAVTSI
+1445 
-1453 SPVKTDKGKKVVTV
+1453 KKVTV

-1475 QTIDIPIKSDTT
+1475 
-1487 KPTVQVTN
+1487 
-1495 ENQDIYKTEEFKEMK
+1495 
-1510 ITATDENLDTTKD
+1510 
-1523 YITVEGLDNNSWL
+1523 
-1536 TYDKA
+1536 
-1541 TKTIKLKTGTTVPKT
+1541 KTIEVP
-1556 ATTTKVTIKVVDK
+1556 
-1569 VGNKGIKDINITV
+1569 
-1582 KSQSDKYTPKAK
+1582 
-1594 SDTPTRKVVGEK
+1594 
-1606 VNSPKDYVENTD
+1606 
-1618 KNTQFPANTTFK
+1618 
-1630 WKENNTEKDEI
+1630 
-1641 TLNKVGKDQEKEI
+1641 
-1654 EITYPDGSHETVK
+1654 
-1667 VKFNVVA
+1667 
-1674 DINLEKQDDE
+1674 
-1684 PVYLYETLVNNH
+1684 
-1696 DIQFANQ
+1696 
-1703 DKVKAKVKG
+1703 VKG
-1712 IPDGAT
+1712 DVAA
-1718 ITYSKVTSKQGK
+1718 
-1730 NYVTVTV
+1730 
-1737 EKDGVKKS
+1737 
-1745 LDIEVVGDTTSP
+1745 P
-1757 TITVEGTTPI
+1757 TITVDGATPMGVNDYTV
-1767 RPEICEVQVTRM
+1767 EVTKM
-1779 ENFPELTVKAE
+1779 ENFPELTVTAK
-1790 DDNLDESTLSVTPDV
+1790 DDNLDESTLDVKPDV

-1810 DKTTKKIKLKTG
+1810 DKNTKKIKLKAGEKSIPNTATNATISISVKDKAG
-1822 NTSVPKTAAAYVR
+1822 NKTA
-1835 VRISVADKT
+1835 KT
-1844 GNTSYKTLSVT
+1844 IHVT

-1914 LDTPGDSIEKT
+1914 LDTPGDNIEKT
-1925 IEIIYPDGSGSSVKV
+1925 IEITYPDGSKKEVQV

-1970 TSLELTYTDKAD
+1970 TSLELTYKDKAD
-1982 KEKTVTLTKTGG
+1982 KEKTETLTKTKG
-1994 AWTNLPA
+1994 AWTNLPD

-2021 TVKAKSKADNYND
+2021 IIKAKSKADNYND

-2049 PATEVF
+2049 PTTEVF
-2055 VKGQVAEGQAL
+2055 VKGQAVEGQAL

-2085 GTPNIE
+2085 GTPSIE

-2111 KDGSKSKISVPLK
+2111 QDGSKSKISVPLK

-2153 IEASDA
+2153 IEASDT

-2192 EIPKTAQDFTIKVK
+2192 EIPKTAQDFTINVK
-2206 VKDKVGNEETK
+2206 VKDKVGNEQTK
-2217 EQKITVQN
+2217 ELKVTVQN

-2234 LTSDGTSTV
+2234 LTSDGTSPV

-2248 QEVSKPETYVK
+2248 QEASKPETYVK
-2259 DKEKLPNGTTY
+2259 DKEKLPSGTTY

-2320 NPVLVNEKVEV
+2320 SPVLVNEKVEV
-2331 GKELQQEVNKE
+2331 GKQLQQEANKE
-2342 KIKAKIDGILADSTV
+2342 KIKAKIEGILADSTV
-2357 KFGAVKEESGKK
+2357 KFGAVKEEKGKK

-2414 LKVEVTDENVDD
+2414 LKVEVTDENVDN

-2435 WLNYDKQTKTIK
+2435 WLNYDKQTNTIK

-2469 TDKAGNVKTKEIT
+2469 TDKAGNVETKEIT
-2482 LTIKSQSEKYSPEA
+2482 LTIKSQSEKYTPES

-2520 DKLPTGTTFKWKENK
+2520 DKLPTGTTFKWKENNA
-2535 GDTLTLDTVGKDQEK
+2535 DTLTLDKVGKDQEK
-2550 EVVVTFPDGSEKE
+2550 TITVTFPDGSKKE

-2612 FVEATKDQG
+2612 LVEVTKDKG
-2621 KWNLP
+2621 KWKLP

-2640 EITQNNTAVKVK
+2640 EITKNNTAVRVK
-2652 ASKGTSDYTTEE
+2652 ASKGTSDYTTEVKQDL
-2664 TKQLSKKELLPPLK
+2664 TKKSLLAPVP
-2678 VTISGSDAK
+2678 VVISGSDAK
-2687 DTVLTEENK
+2687 DTVLTKENADLIIA
-2696 TLITGSLTDAQTG
+2696 TLTNAQTG
-2709 GGVASIEK
+2709 GGVASIADGE
-2717 DAKIKEDIDGSKYV
+2717 KIKEDADGSKYV
-2731 EVTLTYDDQS
+2731 EVTLTYDDNS
-2741 TKVIKVP
+2741 KKVIKVK

-2782 GSALRDNEPY
+2782 GSALRDNQPY

-2951 NNLNQVEQAKVLEKV
+2951 NNLNQVEKAKVLEKV

-2981 TIVAVTGQDKKA
+2981 SIVAVTGQDKKA
-2993 GTVTVAKDGKVVGEL
+2993 GTVTVSKDGKVVGEL

-3069 TKLEVQGDGT
+3069 TTLEVQSDGT

-3085 DKTTKTILG
+3085 DKTIKTILG
-3094 SDLVDGPSPYVKTIA
+3094 SDLVDGPSPYVKTLA
-3109 EEVTPKVPAE
+3109 EEITPKVPDE
-3119 KVKVANPSSLDD
+3119 KVKVVNPSSLDD
-3131 KEIAKVKEK
+3131 KEIVEVKEK
-3140 ILEANKDTFPANTTV
+3140 IKQANKDTFPANTTV

-3268 ESEAVQNPAKVPAVK
+3268 ESEAVKNPAKVPAVK
-3283 VQVADTTKLTAEEIA
+3283 VKVADTTKLTAEEIA

-3303 VTKVNPNATKVEVSS
+3303 VRKVNPNATKVEVSS

-3453 LTEIE
+3453 LTDSE

-3636 TSFKAEVD
+3636 SGFKAEVD

-3665 ELAKAKAA
+3665 ELVKAKAEA
-3673 GKAEIDKLVNL
+3673 KAEIDKLVNL

>member
-1 MVKVK
+1 M
-6 KNNRNFEVKKYIK
+6 EVL
-19 KTTPALMSLLV
+19 T
-30 ATSCLNGVHYPKNAY
+30 
-45 ASGVTQKINTGDGG
+45 
-59 VKVLYANNGLNPL
+59 
-72 NFSIGDA
+72 
-79 AQYGNK
+79 
-85 NVEDVVKITVDFPK
+85 
-99 NHGKN
+99 
-104 DYGPESKKV
+104 
-113 NIKYEFNSNKGAYW
+113 
-127 SGRPFYWFSLPK
+127 
-139 NVKEPKN
+139 
-146 IKITNANGH
+146 
-155 SDSIQNWRQWSTNT
+155 
-169 RFVASRY
+169 
-176 QNMKD
+176 
-181 AINQN
+181 
-186 NGNPNDWGR
+186 
-195 FNDQTEEYQKG
+195 
-206 FNGSFNYQFN
+206 

-227 DENGGTRNFAK
+227 DDNGGTRNFAK

-260 IEVETEVM
+260 IEVDTEVM

-399 IKIPQTTE
+399 IKIPQATS
-407 VKKVDSLDSNE
+407 VKNTSKLEQSE
-418 INKVKNAIYEA
+418 INKVKEAIFNA

-441 NDKNKITVDKTGK
+441 GEAGKDSAIKVDNKGK
-454 AKIEY
+454 ATITY
-459 KDKTSHEIEANK
+459 KDNTSHEIEANK
-471 LVTRHIPLAEKYE
+471 LVTRYIPLAEKYE

-493 VNKDNLTTEEQKK
+493 VNKDNLTSEEQEK
-506 VKKVLVD
+506 VKQVLVD
-513 INKQANKS
+513 INKRANHA
-521 IIDALENGE
+521 IMEQLQGGE
-530 EGIKVDN
+530 QGIQVDN

-545 KDKST
+545 KDGST
-550 DTIDPSSLIYQ
+550 DTIAPSRLIYQ

-567 RYEPNLIA
+567 RFTPVPGNRTA
-575 RLGSDNPTDLKEA
+575 VDDDQNVKEE
-588 EKKQLKEALWN
+588 EKKKILAELKK
-599 ANTNLHDKL
+599 ANPDIFKNGNLKNDKGL
-608 KGKDKDKSITIEKDG
+608 DNSGIEFTKEG
-623 KATFTYEDDTKDVI
+623 EATFHYADGTTDTI
-637 PGEYLVYKKGEKA
+637 SASRLLYKKGA
-650 SPVTRLVQNG
+650 SSTSPGTELKTNG
-660 DKKYY
+660 QYKYY
-665 LTPIVVADMNK
+665 LTPIKIKSWDELRTK
-676 LNGNNFADALRR
+676 REGLWADAARR
-688 FLFDNYTWNGKEEN
+688 FVFDNYDWKGKD
-702 FEKEVK
+702 
-708 KTFLTVTGGYL
+708 
-719 ASNNNGWL
+719 SN
-727 ETQLRRDAN
+727 
-736 TYNIK
+736 Y
-741 AKNGTQNIEIPNKII
+741 
-756 RIGYDSTDKSLDFR
+756 
-770 HLRGF
+770 
-775 FEDQYFKIEKEKLF
+775 EKEKAKSLLTQRGGKV
-789 ITNGGAFDVDKA
+789 TNGGWYIWQDKDAPFNTSYKEKANTNNLRIATSGFNDSGITRIVQEASDNLEFKYSKGWGEDLKFQIHKNELFYIDNPFDKEKAKQQAEQIIEDLKKKGLSEEDANKLKKDLEDKKDTLTQDKVDEIIKEAEQKSKEGKEKQDLDKAKQEAEKEIENLTDLDKKEKDKLKEELKQKTTPEDIKKVVDKA
-801 KKEADDIIDKLK
+801 REEDSKAKEAKDKKKLLEEAKKKAKEIIKGLK
-813 NEKGLSNEEADKLK
+813 NLEKR
-827 KEIEDAKGNGTL
+827 EIDNFNTQVDSA
-839 NQDKINEIIKK
+839 QDENKINEIV
-850 ANEQAKKD
+850 EQ
-858 SEAEKLKKAKDEA
+858 
-871 EKELKKLTDIKNED
+871 
-885 KKGAEN
+885 
-891 NIKQADTIDKVQ
+891 
-903 KALDEAK
+903 
-910 KKDQEEKAKK
+910 
-920 EAEALLKKQKEEA
+920 
-933 KKVINSLNNLEKG
+933 
-946 EKEPYTK
+946 
-953 SNGSIDQA
+953 
-961 KDEKAIQDLVEKA
+961 A

-987 DEAKKKAKEIIN
+987 EEAKKKAKEIIG
-999 KLQNLSNEEKKQ
+999 KLEHLSTQEKEAYTKQ
-1011 FTEDNKG
+1011 TTG

-1023 NTKEDVDKQI
+1023 KTKEEVEKEI
-1033 KEAQKKDADN
+1033 KKAQKKDADN

-1054 KEEIG
+1054 KEDIG
-1059 KLKHLSPKEKEDFG
+1059 KLKHLSPEEREKYN
-1073 KEIDKAKNDTE
+1073 KEIDKAKDQNG
-1084 IQKQVEEAKKKDL
+1084 INKVINEAKAQDKKNAKEQAKKDIQNSGL
-1097 ENAKKEATKEIE
+1097 TNEEKKQAEKEIE
-1109 DSKELTQEEQNEA
+1109 QAGSTDEIDKKAEEHL
-1122 KNKIKGADS
+1122 
-1131 SDKVD
+1131 
-1136 KIVEDYAKK
+1136 KK
-1145 ESERKAKKEK
+1145 AAEEKAKKEK

-1160 LKEEYKQKI
+1160 LKEEYKKELNKI
-1169 ENTQGL
+1169 K
-1175 DQKEKQDY
+1175 D
-1183 KKQIDEAS
+1183 IDEPTKKELEKRIDNAN
-1191 SKGQMDSIV
+1191 SKAELDSILQ
-1200 EMAQAKAKQKQAKE
+1200 EAKAKAKQKQAKE
-1214 EIDKLSHLNKKQK
+1214 EIDKLTHLNKKQK
-1227 ESLKDNIDNLIS
+1227 EIIKEKIENLIS
-1239 DTDINNEVSKANDL
+1239 EQDINDEVTKATNLDGKMDVLKKLLDKAKGTEGENRKKESTDQKAKAEFETAKSNAEKVANKETGEDADETKVDELTKALEDAFNKLVPTKEKVKAEVSKEALKKAIEDAKKLKNTDL
-1253 DSKMDTLQKLVA
+1253 YKNSD
-1265 KTDEADIKDR
+1265 
-1275 LNNAKQEDKTNYQK
+1275 NAKQQEFDK
-1289 ALAEA
+1289 
-1294 KKVSEKE
+1294 
-1301 TGVDADSSTVEQLT
+1301 
-1315 KDLEEAINKLNPNK
+1315 KL
-1329 PKVKIDINKEALNKE
+1329 
-1344 IKKAKELKEKD
+1344 
-1355 IYKNSETKQKTDF
+1355 Q
-1368 ESKLNEAEKIANDN
+1368 EAEKEEKSN
-1382 NATQDKVEKALAD
+1382 NSTDESVAKVLQDLQ
-1395 LINAENNLNG
+1395 NAQNALNG
-1405 KFKLETKDSTP
+1405 TFKLEKQDGD
-1416 ALIGVSDNDGTKVEK
+1416 ALISVSDANDTEIK
-1431 ETDKKSILDKIKDI
+1431 EDKDKEAIKAKIKGIPDGAVVTFSKIKD
-1445 PKDAVTSI
+1445 
-1453 SPVKTDKGKKVVTV
+1453 KKVTV

-1475 QTIDIPIKSDTT
+1475 KTIDVPVKGDTT
-1487 KPTVQVTN
+1487 VPT
-1495 ENQDIYKTEEFKEMK
+1495 
-1510 ITATDENLDTTKD
+1510 ITVDGATDDKVEVTKMENFQELTVKATDDNLDESTLDVKPDVDWLEFDKTTK
-1523 YITVEGLDNNSWL
+1523 
-1536 TYDKA
+1536 K
-1541 TKTIKLKTGTTVPKT
+1541 IKLKAGNTSVPKT
-1556 ATTTKVTIKVVDK
+1556 AANATIAISVKDK
-1569 VGNKGIKDINITV
+1569 AGNKAAKMIHVTV
-1582 KSQSDKYTPKAK
+1582 KSQSDKYKPKAK

-1618 KNTQFPANTTFK
+1618 KNTQFPENTTFK
-1630 WKENNTEKDEI
+1630 WKENNAEKDEI

-1745 LDIEVVGDTTSP
+1745 LDIEVVGDTTGP
-1757 TITVEGTTPI
+1757 TITIDGTTPI

-1822 NTSVPKTAAAYVR
+1822 NTSVPKTAAAYVC

-1844 GNTSYKTLSVT
+1844 GNTSYKTLFVT

-1895 PANTTFKWKE
+1895 PENTTFKWKE
-1905 NNQTKDDID
+1905 DNQTKDDID
-1914 LDTPGDSIEKT
+1914 LDTPGDNIEKT
-1925 IEIIYPDGSGSSVKV
+1925 IEITYPDGSGSSVKV

-1970 TSLELTYTDKAD
+1970 TSLELTYKDKAD
-1982 KEKTVTLTKTGG
+1982 KEKTATLTKTGG

-2001 GFTANG
+2001 GFSANG

-2055 VKGQVAEGQAL
+2055 VKGQAVEGQAL

-2111 KDGSKSKISVPLK
+2111 QDGSKSKISVPLK

-2234 LTSDGTSTV
+2234 ITSDGSKIKKVQGEQSNDAKSYIKNAKDLPEQT
-2243 RKYKG
+2243 KYSWKG
-2248 QEVSKPETYVK
+2248 E
-2259 DKEKLPNGTTY
+2259 NA
-2270 KWKNETGN
+2270 N
-2278 PKLDTLG
+2278 PKFDQVG
-2285 EVEKEIEITYPD
+2285 EVEKTIT
-2297 DSKETVKVKFK
+2297 
-2308 VVEEIKLTKKDE
+2308 
-2320 NPVLVNEKVEV
+2320 
-2331 GKELQQEVNKE
+2331 
-2342 KIKAKIDGILADSTV
+2342 
-2357 KFGAVKEESGKK
+2357 
-2369 VVPVTVEKDGE
+2369 
-2380 RKEISIEVKEDT
+2380 
-2392 TKPVVSIKN
+2392 
-2401 SDKDIITGETLPE
+2401 
-2414 LKVEVTDENVDD
+2414 
-2426 DKVEVTVPS
+2426 
-2435 WLNYDKQTKTIK
+2435 
-2447 LKAGDKVPNT
+2447 
-2457 IADNEKKITVKA
+2457 
-2469 TDKAGNVKTKEIT
+2469 
-2482 LTIKSQSEKYSPEA
+2482 
-2496 KLNGSVKKVVG
+2496 
-2507 EATDKAENYIKDK
+2507 
-2520 DKLPTGTTFKWKENK
+2520 
-2535 GDTLTLDTVGKDQEK
+2535 
-2550 EVVVTFPDGSEKE
+2550 VTFPDGSEKE

-2612 FVEATKDQG
+2612 LVEVTKDKG
-2621 KWNLP
+2621 KWKLP

-2640 EITQNNTAVKVK
+2640 EITKNNTAVRVK
-2652 ASKGTSDYTTEE
+2652 ASKGTSDYTTEVKQDL
-2664 TKQLSKKELLPPLK
+2664 TKKSLLAPVP
-2678 VTISGSDAK
+2678 VVISGSDAK

-2709 GGVASIEK
+2709 GATPSIK
-2717 DAKIKEDIDGSKYV
+2717 DGEKIKEDTDGSKYV

-2753 TGPVFEGLGDASVK
+2753 TGPVFEGLGDTSVK

-2782 GSALRDNEPY
+2782 GSALRDNQPY
-2792 EVENLPSW
+2792 VVEDLPSW

-2951 NNLNQVEQAKVLEKV
+2951 NNLNQVERAKVLEKV

-2993 GTVTVAKDGKVVGEL
+2993 GTVTVSKDGKVVGEL

-3013 VKERDITKYDVVLP
+3013 VKERDITKYDVALP

-3045 KVKEALENATDT
+3045 KVKEALENATDD

-3109 EEVTPKVPAE
+3109 EEVTPKVPDE
-3119 KVKVANPSSLDD
+3119 KVKVVNPSSLDD
-3131 KEIAKVKEK
+3131 KEIAGVKEK

-3235 GADGTVEIT
+3235 GTDGTVEIT
-3244 YPDGSENTIKPED
+3244 YPDGSGNTIKPED

-3268 ESEAVQNPAKVPAVK
+3268 ESEAVKNPAKVPAVK

-3453 LTEIE
+3453 LTDSE

-3504 DKTVNVGQSGS
+3504 DKTVYVGQSGS

-3579 QNAENDDKVLNTIN
+3579 ENAENDDKVLNTIN

-3613 IAKAKAEA
+3613 IAKAKAA
-3621 KAEIDKLANLTDEQK
+3621 GKAEIDKLANLTDEQK

-3656 DKAKVKDKE
+3656 DKAKAKDKE
-3665 ELAKAKAA
+3665 ELAKAKAEA
-3673 GKAEIDKLVNL
+3673 KAEIDKLVNL

-3773 GKAGAKEKAKGQ
+3773 GKAGAKEKAKEKAKGQ
-3785 STLAKTGLNTTNTV
+3785 STLSKTGLNTTNTV

-3809 LALRRK
+3809 LALRKK

>member
-85 NVEDVVKITVDFPK
+85 NVEDVVKISVTFPK
-99 NHGKN
+99 NNGQN

-139 NVKEPKN
+139 NVKEPS
-146 IKITNANGH
+146 KITMTNSSNNSNVFTH
-155 SDSIQNWRQWSTNT
+155 WNQWATNT

-176 QNMKD
+176 QNMND
-181 AINQN
+181 AIKQN
-186 NGNPNDWGR
+186 DGNPNDWGR

-311 DTPEIMEVDNPNNIG
+311 DTPEIMEVENPDRIG
-326 EEKKKEI
+326 KDVQEKIKQAILNKQENQSKK
-333 IKKLKEEQKNK
+333 Q
-344 DKTKYLVEENNNFGY
+344 YLVEDGKYAGY
-359 KQIEVKDNGDTTITF
+359 KQIEVKENGDTTITF

-407 VKKVDSLDSNE
+407 VKKVDSLDNDE
-418 INKVKNAIYEA
+418 INKVKEAIYEA

-459 KDKTSHEIEANK
+459 KDNTSHEIEANK

-493 VNKDNLTTEEQKK
+493 VNKDSLTQEEQNK
-506 VKKVLVD
+506 VKQVLVD
-513 INKQANKS
+513 INKKANHA
-521 IIDALENGE
+521 IMDQLQGGE
-530 EGIKVDN
+530 QGIQVDD

-545 KDKST
+545 KDNST
-550 DTIDPSSLIYQ
+550 DTIDPSRLIYQ

-567 RYEPNLIA
+567 RFSPVPGNRTAVDDDQNVKDEEKRKIIEELKKANPDIFKNGNL
-575 RLGSDNPTDLKEA
+575 K
-588 EKKQLKEALWN
+588 
-599 ANTNLHDKL
+599 
-608 KGKDKDKSITIEKDG
+608 KDKGLDNSGIEFTKEG
-623 KATFTYEDDTKDVI
+623 EATFHYADGTTDKI
-637 PGEYLVYKKGEKA
+637 SASRLLYKKGA
-650 SPVTRLVQNG
+650 SSTSPGTELKTYGNY
-660 DKKYY
+660 KYY
-665 LTPIVVADMNK
+665 LTPIKINSWDEVTNNK
-676 LNGNNFADALRR
+676 GSNFYADAARR
-688 FLFDNYTWNGKEEN
+688 WLWDNYDWQGKN
-702 FEKEVK
+702 SNYDIAK
-708 KTFLTVTGGYL
+708 KSVPLQDGGSKISTNNEWIVRANYNDLTVKPV
-719 ASNNNGWL
+719 N
-727 ETQLRRDAN
+727 
-736 TYNIK
+736 
-741 AKNGTQNIEIPNKII
+741 AKPKSGTQNLKIEYDGDRFGVELIVKGSGNRGTDLIEIRGVKN
-756 RIGYDSTDKSLDFR
+756 GQWNTDLLIPIYYKDLFYVDNPF
-770 HLRGF
+770 
-775 FEDQYFKIEKEKLF
+775 DKEKAKKQAEQIIDDLKKKGLSEDDAKKLKKELEDKKDTLTQDQVDKT
-789 ITNGGAFDVDKA
+789 IKEAEQKAKEGKEKQDLDKA
-801 KKEADDIIDKLK
+801 KKEAQDEIGNLK
-813 NEKGLSNEEADKLK
+813 DLDNKEKEKLK
-827 KEIEDAKGNGTL
+827 KEVEQKTTPEDIKKVVDKAREEDSKAKEEKDKKKLLEEAKKQAKEIINGLKNLET
-839 NQDKINEIIKK
+839 NERNNFNTQVESAQDENKINEIV
-850 ANEQAKKD
+850 NQAK
-858 SEAEKLKKAKDEA
+858 S
-871 EKELKKLTDIKNED
+871 
-885 KKGAEN
+885 
-891 NIKQADTIDKVQ
+891 
-903 KALDEAK
+903 
-910 KKDQEEKAKK
+910 
-920 EAEALLKKQKEEA
+920 
-933 KKVINSLNNLEKG
+933 
-946 EKEPYTK
+946 
-953 SNGSIDQA
+953 
-961 KDEKAIQDLVEKA
+961 
-974 KAQDKANADKKAL
+974 QDKANADKKAL
-987 DEAKKKAKEIIN
+987 DEAKKKAKEIIG
-999 KLQNLSNEEKKQ
+999 KLEHLDKQEKEAYTK
-1011 FTEDNKG
+1011 TKDG

-1023 NTKEDVDKQI
+1023 NTKEDVE
-1033 KEAQKKDADN
+1033 KEI
-1043 KKALD
+1043 KKAQEKDKENKLKLD

-1054 KEEIG
+1054 KEDIG
-1059 KLKHLSPKEKEDFG
+1059 KLKHLSPKEKENFD
-1073 KEIDKAKNDTE
+1073 KEIDKAKDQNG
-1084 IQKQVEEAKKKDL
+1084 INKV
-1097 ENAKKEATKEIE
+1097 I
-1109 DSKELTQEEQNEA
+1109 NEA
-1122 KNKIKGADS
+1122 KEQDKKNAKDQAIKDIKNSGLTNEEKKQAEQDINNAS
-1131 SDKVD
+1131 STDEIDK
-1136 KIVEDYAKK
+1136 KAEEHLKK
-1145 ESERKAKKEK
+1145 AAEEKAKKEK

-1175 DQKEKQDY
+1175 DQKEKQEY
-1183 KKQIDEAS
+1183 EKQIDQAS

-1214 EIDKLSHLNKKQK
+1214 EIDKLIHLNKKQK

-1265 KTDEADIKDR
+1265 KTTEQDVKDR
-1275 LNNAKQEDKTNYQK
+1275 LNNAKQQDKTNYEK

-1315 KDLEEAINKLNPNK
+1315 KDLEEAINKLNPSK

-1368 ESKLNEAEKIANDN
+1368 ESKLKEAEKIANDN
-1382 NATQDKVEKALAD
+1382 NATQDKVEQALAD

-1416 ALIGVSDNDGTKVEK
+1416 ALVGVSDNDGTKVEK

-1541 TKTIKLKTGTTVPKT
+1541 TKTIKLKTGTTVPTT

-1569 VGNKGIKDINITV
+1569 VGNEQTKELNITV
-1582 KSQSDKYTPKAK
+1582 KTQADKYKPKAK

-1618 KNTQFPANTTFK
+1618 KNTQFPQGTTFK

-1641 TLNKVGKDQEKEI
+1641 TLNEVGNNKEKEVVVTYPDGSKETVKVKFNVVADINLTKQDDEPAYLNETLTNNSDIKAENQEKVKAKVKGIPDGATVTYSKVTNKQGKNYVTVKVSKDGVEKSLDIEVVGDVTNPTITVAGDNPTVYKKEGFGEITLTPADDNLADDPIEVKDLPNWLQYDKATKTIKFANGTTEVPTDATTKKITVTIKDKAGNIATKDITITVKSQSDKYSPESITKDTKSVVTKTVGDIAGNPKNFIKENNKLPNGTKYKWKDSNADTLTLDTVGKDQEKEI
-1654 EITYPDGSHETVK
+1654 EITYPDGSKTTVK
-1667 VKFNVVA
+1667 VKFNV
-1674 DINLEKQDDE
+1674 I
-1684 PVYLYETLVNNH
+1684 
-1696 DIQFANQ
+1696 
-1703 DKVKAKVKG
+1703 DKK
-1712 IPDGAT
+1712 PD
-1718 ITYSKVTSKQGK
+1718 VP
-1730 NYVTVTV
+1730 TVT
-1737 EKDGVKKS
+1737 
-1745 LDIEVVGDTTSP
+1745 
-1757 TITVEGTTPI
+1757 
-1767 RPEICEVQVTRM
+1767 
-1779 ENFPELTVKAE
+1779 A
-1790 DDNLDESTLSVTPDV
+1790 
-1805 DWLEF
+1805 
-1810 DKTTKKIKLKTG
+1810 
-1822 NTSVPKTAAAYVR
+1822 
-1835 VRISVADKT
+1835 
-1844 GNTSYKTLSVT
+1844 
-1855 VKSQADKYKP
+1855 
-1865 VAKDTVNNKN
+1865 
-1875 RGDKAGEA
+1875 
-1883 KNYVKLEGNNQF
+1883 
-1895 PANTTFKWKE
+1895 
-1905 NNQTKDDID
+1905 
-1914 LDTPGDSIEKT
+1914 
-1925 IEIIYPDGSGSSVKV
+1925 
-1940 KFNVAKTNLT
+1940 
-1950 EPTISEKDNGDI
+1950 KDNGDVTI
-1962 EIQAGPNA
+1962 KPAPN
-1970 TSLELTYTDKAD
+1970 TDKISVTYTPTNENA
-1982 KEKTVTLTKTGG
+1982 EKTVEIEKDTDGK
-1994 AWTNLPA
+1994 WKIPA
-2001 GFTANG
+2001 EF
-2007 DKITL
+2007 
-2012 SHESTKEGS
+2012 SQ
-2021 TVKAKSKADNYND
+2021 ND
-2034 SNEKTLTRT
+2034 S
-2043 KTSPKN
+2043 
-2049 PATEVF
+2049 
-2055 VKGQVAEGQAL
+2055 G
-2066 SAEDKA
+2066 
-2072 LVIASLKDENKNG
+2072 
-2085 GTPNIE
+2085 
-2091 DSAKIRTENGKQVID
+2091 
-2106 VTITH
+2106 
-2111 KDGSKSKISVPLK
+2111 
-2124 QDGTK
+2124 
-2129 PEITITYDTNNKLTK
+2129 EITIPDTVTKNNTAVKVKASKGTSGYTIEKSTTITAKELQEVKTPVTIAGSDNKDTAVTENNKKLILDSLTSDQKGDAKASIEDAKIKEEAGKKYVEVK
-2144 LDKTLPEIK
+2144 LEFKDKSTKVIKVPVVGDSTAPQVELSNDNQTVYKKEGFTEIK
-2153 IEASDA
+2153 VNATDSNLADKPIEVQDLP
-2159 NSGINGDVE
+2159 NWLQYDE
-2168 VTGLP
+2168 TG
-2173 DYLTYDKTTKT
+2173 KT
-2184 IKFANGKT
+2184 IKFANGT
-2192 EIPKTAQDFTIKVK
+2192 SEVPTDATTTTVK
-2206 VKDKVGNEETK
+2206 VIAKDKVGNTTTK
-2217 EQKITVQN
+2217 EIVITVKS

-2234 LTSDGTSTV
+2234 LTSDG
-2243 RKYKG
+2243 
-2248 QEVSKPETYVK
+2248 SKIKKVQGEQSNDAKSYVK
-2259 DKEKLPNGTTY
+2259 NAKDLPEQTKY
-2270 KWKNETGN
+2270 SWKGENAN
-2278 PKLDTLG
+2278 PKFDQVG
-2285 EVEKEIEITYPD
+2285 EVEKTIT
-2297 DSKETVKVKFK
+2297 
-2308 VVEEIKLTKKDE
+2308 
-2320 NPVLVNEKVEV
+2320 
-2331 GKELQQEVNKE
+2331 
-2342 KIKAKIDGILADSTV
+2342 
-2357 KFGAVKEESGKK
+2357 
-2369 VVPVTVEKDGE
+2369 
-2380 RKEISIEVKEDT
+2380 
-2392 TKPVVSIKN
+2392 
-2401 SDKDIITGETLPE
+2401 
-2414 LKVEVTDENVDD
+2414 
-2426 DKVEVTVPS
+2426 
-2435 WLNYDKQTKTIK
+2435 
-2447 LKAGDKVPNT
+2447 
-2457 IADNEKKITVKA
+2457 
-2469 TDKAGNVKTKEIT
+2469 
-2482 LTIKSQSEKYSPEA
+2482 
-2496 KLNGSVKKVVG
+2496 
-2507 EATDKAENYIKDK
+2507 
-2520 DKLPTGTTFKWKENK
+2520 
-2535 GDTLTLDTVGKDQEK
+2535 
-2550 EVVVTFPDGSEKE
+2550 VTFPDGSEKE

-2607 SDKEK
+2607 KDKETL
-2612 FVEATKDQG
+2612 VEATKDQG
-2621 KWNLP
+2621 KWKLP

-2640 EITQNNTAVKVK
+2640 EITQNNTAVRVK

-2664 TKQLSKKELLPPLK
+2664 TKQLSKTELLPPLK
-2678 VTISGSDAK
+2678 ATISGSDAK
-2687 DTVLTEENK
+2687 DTVLTKENADLIIA
-2696 TLITGSLTDAQTG
+2696 TLTNAQTG

-2717 DAKIKEDIDGSKYV
+2717 DAKIKEDADGSKYV

-2741 TKVIKVP
+2741 TKVIKVK

-2753 TGPVFEGLGDASVK
+2753 TGPVFEGLSDASVK

-2792 EVENLPSW
+2792 VVENLPSW

-2805 ATNKVKLANALT
+2805 ATNKVKLANNLT

-2951 NNLNQVEQAKVLEKV
+2951 NNLNQVERAKVLEKV

-2981 TIVAVTGQDKKA
+2981 SIVAVTGQDKKA
-2993 GTVTVAKDGKVVGEL
+2993 GTVTVTSKDGKVVGEL

-3013 VKERDITKYDVVLP
+3013 VKERDITKYDVALP

-3069 TKLEVQGDGT
+3069 TTLEVQGDGT

-3085 DKTTKTILG
+3085 DKTSKTILG
-3094 SDLVDGPSPYVKTIA
+3094 SDLVDGGAPYVKTLA
-3109 EEVTPKVPAE
+3109 EEITPKVPAV
-3119 KVKVANPSSLDD
+3119 KVQVANPSSLDD
-3131 KEIAKVKEK
+3131 KEIAEVKEK

-3191 KQNPAVK
+3191 KENPAVK

-3268 ESEAVQNPAKVPAVK
+3268 ESEAVKNPAKVPAVK

-3636 TSFKAEVD
+3636 SDFKAEVD

-3656 DKAKVKDKE
+3656 DKAKAKDKE
-3665 ELAKAKAA
+3665 ELAKAKAEA
-3673 GKAEIDKLVNL
+3673 KAEIDKLANL
-3684 TDEQKSSFKKEA
+3684 TDEQKSSFKAEV

-3719 LDKAKAEAKSQIDK
+3719 LAKAKAEAKAEIDKLVNLTDEQKSSFKAEVDKAKTKAYVKEVLDKAKAKDKEELAKAKAEAKSQIDK

-3773 GKAGAKEKAKGQ
+3773 GKAGANAKAKEKA
-3785 STLAKTGLNTTNTV
+3785 TLAKTGLNTTNTV

>member
-1 MVKVK
+1 
-6 KNNRNFEVKKYIK
+6 
-19 KTTPALMSLLV
+19 
-30 ATSCLNGVHYPKNAY
+30 
-45 ASGVTQKINTGDGG
+45 
-59 VKVLYANNGLNPL
+59 
-72 NFSIGDA
+72 
-79 AQYGNK
+79 
-85 NVEDVVKITVDFPK
+85 
-99 NHGKN
+99 
-104 DYGPESKKV
+104 
-113 NIKYEFNSNKGAYW
+113 
-127 SGRPFYWFSLPK
+127 
-139 NVKEPKN
+139 
-146 IKITNANGH
+146 
-155 SDSIQNWRQWSTNT
+155 
-169 RFVASRY
+169 
-176 QNMKD
+176 
-181 AINQN
+181 
-186 NGNPNDWGR
+186 
-195 FNDQTEEYQKG
+195 
-206 FNGSFNYQFN
+206 
-216 RMLDE
+216 
-221 QDGGWF
+221 
-227 DENGGTRNFAK
+227 
-238 SIRNNSKS
+238 
-246 IYIDWEPRGDGKVT
+246 
-260 IEVETEVM
+260 
-268 FPLKSNTL
+268 
-276 DFAAGAFS
+276 
-284 VLGNIRI
+284 
-291 ANMQTVTT
+291 
-299 PHYITYAEKYAL
+299 
-311 DTPEIMEVDNPNNIG
+311 
-326 EEKKKEI
+326 
-333 IKKLKEEQKNK
+333 
-344 DKTKYLVEENNNFGY
+344 
-359 KQIEVKDNGDTTITF
+359 
-374 RDLSQQTIAGSR
+374 
-386 LVTKHVPYKDRFG
+386 
-399 IKIPQTTE
+399 
-407 VKKVDSLDSNE
+407 
-418 INKVKNAIYEA
+418 
-429 NKDNKDFLEGIG
+429 
-441 NDKNKITVDKTGK
+441 
-454 AKIEY
+454 
-459 KDKTSHEIEANK
+459 
-471 LVTRHIPLAEKYE
+471 
-484 PLISVTTGV
+484 
-493 VNKDNLTTEEQKK
+493 
-506 VKKVLVD
+506 
-513 INKQANKS
+513 
-521 IIDALENGE
+521 
-530 EGIKVDN
+530 
-537 KGKATLTY
+537 
-545 KDKST
+545 
-550 DTIDPSSLIYQ
+550 
-561 IPKMNE
+561 
-567 RYEPNLIA
+567 
-575 RLGSDNPTDLKEA
+575 
-588 EKKQLKEALWN
+588 
-599 ANTNLHDKL
+599 
-608 KGKDKDKSITIEKDG
+608 
-623 KATFTYEDDTKDVI
+623 
-637 PGEYLVYKKGEKA
+637 
-650 SPVTRLVQNG
+650 
-660 DKKYY
+660 
-665 LTPIVVADMNK
+665 
-676 LNGNNFADALRR
+676 
-688 FLFDNYTWNGKEEN
+688 
-702 FEKEVK
+702 
-708 KTFLTVTGGYL
+708 
-719 ASNNNGWL
+719 
-727 ETQLRRDAN
+727 
-736 TYNIK
+736 
-741 AKNGTQNIEIPNKII
+741 
-756 RIGYDSTDKSLDFR
+756 
-770 HLRGF
+770 
-775 FEDQYFKIEKEKLF
+775 
-789 ITNGGAFDVDKA
+789 
-801 KKEADDIIDKLK
+801 
-813 NEKGLSNEEADKLK
+813 
-827 KEIEDAKGNGTL
+827 
-839 NQDKINEIIKK
+839 
-850 ANEQAKKD
+850 
-858 SEAEKLKKAKDEA
+858 
-871 EKELKKLTDIKNED
+871 
-885 KKGAEN
+885 
-891 NIKQADTIDKVQ
+891 
-903 KALDEAK
+903 
-910 KKDQEEKAKK
+910 
-920 EAEALLKKQKEEA
+920 
-933 KKVINSLNNLEKG
+933 
-946 EKEPYTK
+946 
-953 SNGSIDQA
+953 
-961 KDEKAIQDLVEKA
+961 
-974 KAQDKANADKKAL
+974 
-987 DEAKKKAKEIIN
+987 
-999 KLQNLSNEEKKQ
+999 
-1011 FTEDNKG
+1011 
-1018 SVDKA
+1018 
-1023 NTKEDVDKQI
+1023 
-1033 KEAQKKDADN
+1033 
-1043 KKALD
+1043 
-1048 QAKNKA
+1048 
-1054 KEEIG
+1054 
-1059 KLKHLSPKEKEDFG
+1059 
-1073 KEIDKAKNDTE
+1073 
-1084 IQKQVEEAKKKDL
+1084 
-1097 ENAKKEATKEIE
+1097 
-1109 DSKELTQEEQNEA
+1109 
-1122 KNKIKGADS
+1122 
-1131 SDKVD
+1131 
-1136 KIVEDYAKK
+1136 
-1145 ESERKAKKEK
+1145 
-1155 EEADK
+1155 
-1160 LKEEYKQKI
+1160 
-1169 ENTQGL
+1169 
-1175 DQKEKQDY
+1175 
-1183 KKQIDEAS
+1183 
-1191 SKGQMDSIV
+1191 MDSIV
-1200 EMAQAKAKQKQAKE
+1200 EMAQAKAKQKQAKA
-1214 EIDKLSHLNKKQK
+1214 EIDKLPHLNKAQI
-1227 ESLKDNIDNLIS
+1227 KDIQEKIDNLIS
-1239 DTDINNEVSKANDL
+1239 DKDINEEVAKARYL
-1253 DSKMDTLQKLVA
+1253 DGKMDSLQKLVKKAEDADIQGRLAKAQEPA
-1265 KTDEADIKDR
+1265 KTNF
-1275 LNNAKQEDKTNYQK
+1275 NN

-1294 KKVSEKE
+1294 KKVEKKD
-1301 TGVDADSSTVEQLT
+1301 GAYADDSTVSDLIKKLEDYINALDKT
-1315 KDLEEAINKLNPNK
+1315 KPQ
-1329 PKVKIDINKEALNKE
+1329 VKAEVSKEAL
-1344 IKKAKELKEKD
+1344 KKAIEDAKKLKD
-1355 IYKNSETKQKTDF
+1355 TDLYKNSDENKRKEFDEKLTAAETENTNQNSTDD
-1368 ESKLNEAEKIANDN
+1368 SVA
-1382 NATQDKVEKALAD
+1382 KALQD
-1395 LINAENNLNG
+1395 LQNAQNSLNG
-1405 KFKLETKDSTP
+1405 TFKLEKENDD
-1416 ALIGVSDNDGTKVEK
+1416 ALISVSDANDTEIKEDKDKEAIKAKVK
-1431 ETDKKSILDKIKDI
+1431 GIPDGAVVTFSKIKD
-1445 PKDAVTSI
+1445 
-1453 SPVKTDKGKKVVTV
+1453 KKVTV

-1475 QTIDIPIKSDTT
+1475 KTID
-1487 KPTVQVTN
+1487 
-1495 ENQDIYKTEEFKEMK
+1495 
-1510 ITATDENLDTTKD
+1510 
-1523 YITVEGLDNNSWL
+1523 
-1536 TYDKA
+1536 
-1541 TKTIKLKTGTTVPKT
+1541 VP
-1556 ATTTKVTIKVVDK
+1556 
-1569 VGNKGIKDINITV
+1569 V
-1582 KSQSDKYTPKAK
+1582 K
-1594 SDTPTRKVVGEK
+1594 
-1606 VNSPKDYVENTD
+1606 
-1618 KNTQFPANTTFK
+1618 
-1630 WKENNTEKDEI
+1630 
-1641 TLNKVGKDQEKEI
+1641 
-1654 EITYPDGSHETVK
+1654 
-1667 VKFNVVA
+1667 
-1674 DINLEKQDDE
+1674 
-1684 PVYLYETLVNNH
+1684 
-1696 DIQFANQ
+1696 
-1703 DKVKAKVKG
+1703 
-1712 IPDGAT
+1712 
-1718 ITYSKVTSKQGK
+1718 
-1730 NYVTVTV
+1730 
-1737 EKDGVKKS
+1737 
-1745 LDIEVVGDTTSP
+1745 GDTTLP
-1757 TITVEGTTPI
+1757 TITVEGATGDKV
-1767 RPEICEVQVTRM
+1767 EVTKM
-1779 ENFPELTVKAE
+1779 ENFPELTVTAK
-1790 DDNLDESTLSVTPDV
+1790 DDNLDESTLSVKPGV

-1810 DKTTKKIKLKTG
+1810 DKNSKKIKLKTG
-1822 NTSVPKTAAAYVR
+1822 TTSIPSTATNATIT
-1835 VRISVADKT
+1835 ISVKDKA
-1844 GNTSYKTLSVT
+1844 GNTATKTINVT

-1895 PANTTFKWKE
+1895 PENTTFKWKE

-1914 LDTPGDSIEKT
+1914 LDTPGDNIEKT
-1925 IEIIYPDGSGSSVKV
+1925 IEITYPDGSKKEVQVKY
-1940 KFNVAKTNLT
+1940 NVAKTNLT

-1970 TSLELTYTDKAD
+1970 TSLELTYKDKAD
-1982 KEKTVTLTKTGG
+1982 KEKTETLTKIGG

-2001 GFTANG
+2001 GFSANG

-2055 VKGQVAEGQAL
+2055 VKGKAEAGQVL
-2066 SAEDKA
+2066 SADDKA

-2091 DSAKIRTENGKQVID
+2091 DSSKIRTEDGKQVID

-2217 EQKITVQN
+2217 ELKVTVQN

-2234 LTSDGTSTV
+2234 LTSDGKSPV

-2248 QEVSKPETYVK
+2248 QEASKPETYVK

-2297 DSKETVKVKFK
+2297 DSKETVNVKFK

-2320 NPVLVNEKVEV
+2320 SPVLVNEKVEV
-2331 GKELQQEVNKE
+2331 GKQLQQEANKE
-2342 KIKAKIDGILADSTV
+2342 KIKAKIEGILADSTV
-2357 KFGAVKEESGKK
+2357 KFGAVKEEKGKK

-2414 LKVEVTDENVDD
+2414 LKVEVTDENVDN

-2435 WLNYDKQTKTIK
+2435 WLDYDKQTNTIK

-2457 IADNEKKITVKA
+2457 IADNDKKITVKA
-2469 TDKAGNVKTKEIT
+2469 TDKAGNVETKGST

-2496 KLNGSVKKVVG
+2496 RLNGSVKKVVG

-2520 DKLPTGTTFKWKENK
+2520 DKLPTGTTFKWKENNA
-2535 GDTLTLDTVGKDQEK
+2535 DTLTLDKVGKDQEK
-2550 EVVVTFPDGSEKE
+2550 EIEITYPDGSKAT

-2586 DVTITPSD
+2586 DVVITPSD

-2607 SDKEK
+2607 SDKETL
-2612 FVEATKDQG
+2612 VEAKKDQG
-2621 KWNLP
+2621 KWKLP

-2640 EITQNNTAVKVK
+2640 EITKNNTTVKVK
-2652 ASKGTSDYTTEE
+2652 ASKGTSDYTTEVKQDL
-2664 TKQLSKKELLPPLK
+2664 TKKSLLAPVP
-2678 VTISGSDAK
+2678 VVISGSDAK
-2687 DTVLTEENK
+2687 DTVLTKENADLIK
-2696 TLITGSLTDAQTG
+2696 ATLTNAQTG
-2709 GGVASIEK
+2709 GATPSIK
-2717 DAKIKEDIDGSKYV
+2717 DGEKIKEDTDGSKYV

-2741 TKVIKVP
+2741 TKVIKVK

-2753 TGPVFEGLGDASVK
+2753 TGPVFEGLGDTSVK

-2782 GSALRDNEPY
+2782 GSALRDNQPY

-2805 ATNKVKLANALT
+2805 ATNKVKLANNLT

-2829 VKAYDKFNNVTEQEV
+2829 VKAFDKFNNVTEQEV

-2951 NNLNQVEQAKVLEKV
+2951 NNLNQVEKAKVLEKV

-2981 TIVAVTGQDKKA
+2981 TIVVVTGQDKKA
-2993 GTVTVAKDGKVVGEL
+2993 GTVIVSKDGKVVGEL

-3013 VKERDITKYDVVLP
+3013 VKERDITKYDVALP

-3057 KGVSNKDKFPKG
+3057 KGVSNKDKLPKG

-3085 DKTTKTILG
+3085 DKTTKTISG

-3235 GADGTVEIT
+3235 GTDGTVEIT
-3244 YPDGSENTIKPED
+3244 YPDGSGNTIKPED

-3268 ESEAVQNPAKVPAVK
+3268 ESEAVKNPAKVPAVK

-3636 TSFKAEVD
+3636 TGFKAEVD

-3656 DKAKVKDKE
+3656 DKAKAKDKE
-3665 ELAKAKAA
+3665 ELAKAKAEA
-3673 GKAEIDKLVNL
+3673 KAEIDKLANL
-3684 TDEQKSSFKKEA
+3684 TDEQKSGFKKEA

-3719 LDKAKAEAKSQIDK
+3719 LDKAKAEAKSEIDK

-3773 GKAGAKEKAKGQ
+3773 GKAGANAKAKEKA
-3785 STLAKTGLNTTNTV
+3785 TLSKTGLNTTNTV

>member
-1 MVKVK
+1 
-6 KNNRNFEVKKYIK
+6 
-19 KTTPALMSLLV
+19 
-30 ATSCLNGVHYPKNAY
+30 
-45 ASGVTQKINTGDGG
+45 
-59 VKVLYANNGLNPL
+59 
-72 NFSIGDA
+72 
-79 AQYGNK
+79 
-85 NVEDVVKITVDFPK
+85 
-99 NHGKN
+99 
-104 DYGPESKKV
+104 
-113 NIKYEFNSNKGAYW
+113 
-127 SGRPFYWFSLPK
+127 
-139 NVKEPKN
+139 
-146 IKITNANGH
+146 
-155 SDSIQNWRQWSTNT
+155 
-169 RFVASRY
+169 
-176 QNMKD
+176 
-181 AINQN
+181 
-186 NGNPNDWGR
+186 
-195 FNDQTEEYQKG
+195 
-206 FNGSFNYQFN
+206 
-216 RMLDE
+216 
-221 QDGGWF
+221 
-227 DENGGTRNFAK
+227 
-238 SIRNNSKS
+238 
-246 IYIDWEPRGDGKVT
+246 
-260 IEVETEVM
+260 
-268 FPLKSNTL
+268 
-276 DFAAGAFS
+276 
-284 VLGNIRI
+284 
-291 ANMQTVTT
+291 
-299 PHYITYAEKYAL
+299 
-311 DTPEIMEVDNPNNIG
+311 
-326 EEKKKEI
+326 
-333 IKKLKEEQKNK
+333 
-344 DKTKYLVEENNNFGY
+344 
-359 KQIEVKDNGDTTITF
+359 
-374 RDLSQQTIAGSR
+374 
-386 LVTKHVPYKDRFG
+386 
-399 IKIPQTTE
+399 
-407 VKKVDSLDSNE
+407 
-418 INKVKNAIYEA
+418 
-429 NKDNKDFLEGIG
+429 
-441 NDKNKITVDKTGK
+441 
-454 AKIEY
+454 
-459 KDKTSHEIEANK
+459 
-471 LVTRHIPLAEKYE
+471 
-484 PLISVTTGV
+484 
-493 VNKDNLTTEEQKK
+493 
-506 VKKVLVD
+506 
-513 INKQANKS
+513 
-521 IIDALENGE
+521 
-530 EGIKVDN
+530 
-537 KGKATLTY
+537 
-545 KDKST
+545 
-550 DTIDPSSLIYQ
+550 
-561 IPKMNE
+561 
-567 RYEPNLIA
+567 
-575 RLGSDNPTDLKEA
+575 
-588 EKKQLKEALWN
+588 
-599 ANTNLHDKL
+599 
-608 KGKDKDKSITIEKDG
+608 
-623 KATFTYEDDTKDVI
+623 
-637 PGEYLVYKKGEKA
+637 
-650 SPVTRLVQNG
+650 
-660 DKKYY
+660 
-665 LTPIVVADMNK
+665 
-676 LNGNNFADALRR
+676 
-688 FLFDNYTWNGKEEN
+688 
-702 FEKEVK
+702 
-708 KTFLTVTGGYL
+708 
-719 ASNNNGWL
+719 
-727 ETQLRRDAN
+727 
-736 TYNIK
+736 
-741 AKNGTQNIEIPNKII
+741 
-756 RIGYDSTDKSLDFR
+756 
-770 HLRGF
+770 
-775 FEDQYFKIEKEKLF
+775 
-789 ITNGGAFDVDKA
+789 
-801 KKEADDIIDKLK
+801 
-813 NEKGLSNEEADKLK
+813 
-827 KEIEDAKGNGTL
+827 
-839 NQDKINEIIKK
+839 
-850 ANEQAKKD
+850 
-858 SEAEKLKKAKDEA
+858 
-871 EKELKKLTDIKNED
+871 
-885 KKGAEN
+885 
-891 NIKQADTIDKVQ
+891 
-903 KALDEAK
+903 
-910 KKDQEEKAKK
+910 
-920 EAEALLKKQKEEA
+920 
-933 KKVINSLNNLEKG
+933 
-946 EKEPYTK
+946 
-953 SNGSIDQA
+953 
-961 KDEKAIQDLVEKA
+961 
-974 KAQDKANADKKAL
+974 
-987 DEAKKKAKEIIN
+987 
-999 KLQNLSNEEKKQ
+999 
-1011 FTEDNKG
+1011 
-1018 SVDKA
+1018 
-1023 NTKEDVDKQI
+1023 
-1033 KEAQKKDADN
+1033 
-1043 KKALD
+1043 
-1048 QAKNKA
+1048 
-1054 KEEIG
+1054 
-1059 KLKHLSPKEKEDFG
+1059 
-1073 KEIDKAKNDTE
+1073 
-1084 IQKQVEEAKKKDL
+1084 
-1097 ENAKKEATKEIE
+1097 
-1109 DSKELTQEEQNEA
+1109 
-1122 KNKIKGADS
+1122 
-1131 SDKVD
+1131 
-1136 KIVEDYAKK
+1136 
-1145 ESERKAKKEK
+1145 
-1155 EEADK
+1155 
-1160 LKEEYKQKI
+1160 
-1169 ENTQGL
+1169 
-1175 DQKEKQDY
+1175 
-1183 KKQIDEAS
+1183 
-1191 SKGQMDSIV
+1191 MDSIV

-1214 EIDKLSHLNKKQK
+1214 EIAKLTHLNTAQI
-1227 ESLKDNIDNLIS
+1227 KDIQEKIDNLIS
-1239 DTDINNEVSKANDL
+1239 DQDINEEVAKARYL
-1253 DSKMDTLQKLVA
+1253 DGKMDSLQKLVKKA
-1265 KTDEADIKDR
+1265 GEADIQGRLAKAKDPEKTNF
-1275 LNNAKQEDKTNYQK
+1275 NNALE
-1289 ALAEA
+1289 EA
-1294 KKVSEKE
+1294 KKVEKKD
-1301 TGVDADSSTVEQLT
+1301 GAYADDSTVSDLIKKLEDSINALDKT
-1315 KDLEEAINKLNPNK
+1315 KAP
-1329 PKVKIDINKEALNKE
+1329 VKAEVSKEAL
-1344 IKKAKELKEKD
+1344 KKAIEDAKKLKNTD
-1355 IYKNSETKQKTDF
+1355 LYKNSDENKRKAFDEKLKEAETENTKQNSTD
-1368 ESKLNEAEKIANDN
+1368 ESVA
-1382 NATQDKVEKALAD
+1382 KALQD
-1395 LINAENNLNG
+1395 LQNAQNALNG
-1405 KFKLETKDSTP
+1405 TFKLEKQNGDALISVDKGKVTKDS
-1416 ALIGVSDNDGTKVEK
+1416 
-1431 ETDKKSILDKIKDI
+1431 DKKAILEKVKNI
-1445 PKDAVTSI
+1445 PKDANTTISEVT
-1453 SPVKTDKGKKVVTV
+1453 TKGNKKQVTV

-1475 QTIDIPIKSDTT
+1475 KDIVVDVKPDTT

-1495 ENQDIYKTEEFKEMK
+1495 ENQDIYKTEEFKNMV
-1510 ITATDENLDTTKD
+1510 ITPADENLADDPVK
-1523 YITVEGLDNNSWL
+1523 VDNLPDWL

-1541 TKTIKLKTGTTVPKT
+1541 TKTIKLKTGNTVPKT
-1556 ATTTKVTIKVVDK
+1556 ATTTKLTIKVVDK
-1569 VGNKGIKDINITV
+1569 VGNEQTKELNITV
-1582 KSQSDKYTPKAK
+1582 K
-1594 SDTPTRKVVGEK
+1594 
-1606 VNSPKDYVENTD
+1606 N
-1618 KNTQFPANTTFK
+1618 
-1630 WKENNTEKDEI
+1630 
-1641 TLNKVGKDQEKEI
+1641 
-1654 EITYPDGSHETVK
+1654 
-1667 VKFNVVA
+1667 
-1674 DINLEKQDDE
+1674 
-1684 PVYLYETLVNNH
+1684 
-1696 DIQFANQ
+1696 
-1703 DKVKAKVKG
+1703 
-1712 IPDGAT
+1712 
-1718 ITYSKVTSKQGK
+1718 
-1730 NYVTVTV
+1730 
-1737 EKDGVKKS
+1737 
-1745 LDIEVVGDTTSP
+1745 
-1757 TITVEGTTPI
+1757 
-1767 RPEICEVQVTRM
+1767 
-1779 ENFPELTVKAE
+1779 
-1790 DDNLDESTLSVTPDV
+1790 
-1805 DWLEF
+1805 
-1810 DKTTKKIKLKTG
+1810 
-1822 NTSVPKTAAAYVR
+1822 
-1835 VRISVADKT
+1835 
-1844 GNTSYKTLSVT
+1844 
-1855 VKSQADKYKP
+1855 QADKYKP
-1865 VAKDTVNNKN
+1865 VAKDNKAVKKVKGEKAGTPQTYVKNTDSTPAFPAGTEYKWKDNGKETDDITFDTVGDSIKKEVQLKYPDGSTATVEVTFKVVEDISLDKKDQTPVLVSFDTNVNNAEVTKEEDKDRIKDKITGIPENAKVTYSKVTEKTGKKVITVSVEKDGVKKEIDIEVKGDTIKPQISLAKDNPEVYKKEGFENIAVTVTDENIDDSKIEVEKLPEWLEYDKQNKVIKLKTGKTEVPKDASTTEIEIKATDKVGNTNTKKVTITVKSQSDKYKPVAKDNVNNKN

-1883 KNYVKLEGNNQF
+1883 KNYVMLEDNNQF

-1905 NNQTKDDID
+1905 SNNQTKDDID
-1914 LDTPGDSIEKT
+1914 LDTPGDNIEKT
-1925 IEIIYPDGSGSSVKV
+1925 IEITYPDGSKKEVKV

-1970 TSLELTYTDKAD
+1970 TSLELTYKDKAD
-1982 KEKTVTLTKTGG
+1982 KEKTETLTKTSG
-1994 AWTNLPA
+1994 AWTNLPD

-2021 TVKAKSKADNYND
+2021 IIKAKSKADNYND

-2049 PATEVF
+2049 PTTEVF
-2055 VKGQVAEGQAL
+2055 VKGQAVEGQAL

-2085 GTPNIE
+2085 GTPSIE

-2111 KDGSKSKISVPLK
+2111 QDGSKSKISVPLK

-2153 IEASDA
+2153 IEASDT

-2192 EIPKTAQDFTIKVK
+2192 EIPKTAQDFTINVK
-2206 VKDKVGNEETK
+2206 VKDKVGNEQTK
-2217 EQKITVQN
+2217 ELKVTVQN

-2234 LTSDGTSTV
+2234 LTSDGTSPV

-2248 QEVSKPETYVK
+2248 QEASKPETYVK
-2259 DKEKLPNGTTY
+2259 DKEKLPSGTTY

-2320 NPVLVNEKVEV
+2320 NLVLVNEKVEV
-2331 GKELQQEVNKE
+2331 GKQLQQEANKE
-2342 KIKAKIDGILADSTV
+2342 KIKAKIEGILADSTV

-2369 VVPVTVEKDGE
+2369 LVPVTVEKDGE

-2414 LKVEVTDENVDD
+2414 LKVEVTDENVDN

-2435 WLNYDKQTKTIK
+2435 WLNYDKQTNTIK

-2469 TDKAGNVKTKEIT
+2469 TDKAGNVETKEIT
-2482 LTIKSQSEKYSPEA
+2482 LTIKSQSEKYSPQSITEGVSNVQKTQGEPTSKPEA
-2496 KLNGSVKKVVG
+2496 YVKDRDKLPNGTKYKWKDSNADTLTLDTVGKDQEKEIEITYPDGSKTTVKVKFNVIDKKPDVPTVTAKDNGDVTIKPAPNTDKISVTYTPTNENAEKTVEIEKDTDGKWKIPAEFSQNDSGEITIPDTVTKNNTAVKVKASKGTSGYTTEKSTTITAKELQEVKTPVTIAGSDNKDTAVTENNKKLILDSLTSDQKGDADASIEQDAKIKEEAGKKYVEVKLEFKDKSTKVIKVPVVGDSTAPQVELSNDNQTVYKKEGFTEIKVNATDSNLADKPIEVQDLPSWLQYDETGKTIKFANGTTEVPTTATTTTVKVIAKDKVGNTTTKEIVITVKSQSEKYSPEARLNGSVKKVVG

-2520 DKLPTGTTFKWKENK
+2520 DKLPTGTTFKWKENNA
-2535 GDTLTLDTVGKDQEK
+2535 DTLTLDIVGKDQEK
-2550 EVVVTFPDGSEKE
+2550 EIEITYPDGSKTT
-2563 VKVKFNVVDT
+2563 VKVKFNVVDI
-2573 KPSAPTVAVLKNG
+2573 KPDAPTVTTLKNG
-2586 DVTITPSD
+2586 DVVITPSA

-2621 KWNLP
+2621 KWKLP

-2640 EITQNNTAVKVK
+2640 EITQNNTTVKVK
-2652 ASKGTSDYTTEE
+2652 ASKGTSDYTTEV
-2664 TKQLSKKELLPPLK
+2664 TKQLSKTELLPPLK
-2678 VTISGSDAK
+2678 ATISGSDAK
-2687 DTVLTEENK
+2687 DTVLTKENADLIIA
-2696 TLITGSLTDAQTG
+2696 TLTNAQTG
-2709 GGVASIEK
+2709 GGVASIADGE
-2717 DAKIKEDIDGSKYV
+2717 KIKEDADGSKYV
-2731 EVTLTYDDQS
+2731 EVTLTYDDNS
-2741 TKVIKVP
+2741 KKVIKVK

-2782 GSALRDNEPY
+2782 GSALRDNQPY
-2792 EVENLPSW
+2792 VVENLPSW

-2805 ATNKVKLANALT
+2805 ATNKVKLANNLT
-2817 RVPKEATTVKFK
+2817 RVPKEATTDKFK

-2855 FEKPVIIKGKDK
+2855 FEKPVIIKGEDK
-2867 DKEKLSPE
+2867 DKAKLSPE

-2881 DAVRGTNKLDGAEP
+2881 DAVRGTNKLDGATP

-2993 GTVTVAKDGKVVGEL
+2993 GTVTVSKDGKVVGEL

-3013 VKERDITKYDVVLP
+3013 VKERDITKYDVALP

-3085 DKTTKTILG
+3085 DKTTKTISG

-3235 GADGTVEIT
+3235 GTDGTVEIT
-3244 YPDGSENTIKPED
+3244 YPDGSGNTIKPED

-3268 ESEAVQNPAKVPAVK
+3268 ESEAVKNPAKVPAEKVK
-3283 VQVADTTKLTAEEIA
+3283 VADTTKLTAEEIA

-3440 DAPIY
+3440 DAPTY

-3466 IEANGGEDGKLK
+3466 IEANGGEAGKLK

-3579 QNAENDDKVLNTIN
+3579 ENAENDDKVLNTIN

-3636 TSFKAEVD
+3636 SSFKAEVD

-3656 DKAKVKDKE
+3656 DKAKAKDKE
-3665 ELAKAKAA
+3665 ELAKAKAEA
-3673 GKAEIDKLVNL
+3673 KAEIDKLVNL
-3684 TDEQKSSFKKEA
+3684 TDEQKLGFKKEA

-3719 LDKAKAEAKSQIDK
+3719 LAKAKAEAKSQIDK

-3773 GKAGAKEKAKGQ
+3773 GKAGAKEKAKEKAKGQ
-3785 STLAKTGLNTTNTV
+3785 STLSKTGLNTANNV

-3809 LALRRK
+3809 LALRKK

>member
-45 ASGVTQKINTGDGG
+45 ASGVTQKIDTGDGG

-155 SDSIQNWRQWSTNT
+155 SDSIQNWRQWSTST

-186 NGNPNDWGR
+186 EGNPNDWGR

-260 IEVETEVM
+260 IEVDTEVM

-299 PHYITYAEKYAL
+299 PHYITYAEKFPL
-311 DTPEIMEVDNPNNIG
+311 DTPEIMEVENPNNIG

-399 IKIPQTTE
+399 IKIPQATS
-407 VKKVDSLDSNE
+407 VKNTSKLEQNE
-418 INKVKNAIYEA
+418 INAVKEAIFDA
-429 NKDNKDFLEGIG
+429 NKDNKEFIKGIG
-441 NDKNKITVDKTGK
+441 GEDKKDSAITVTEKGEATIKYVDGSSVKIEKEKLVSRYITLAEKHTPLITLPIGVKNKEKL
-454 AKIEY
+454 E
-459 KDKTSHEIEANK
+459 KDEIKKVKDSVWEANK
-471 LVTRHIPLAEKYE
+471 DKLEKGYVDNGE
-484 PLISVTTGV
+484 NSISV
-493 VNKDNLTTEEQKK
+493 DE
-506 VKKVLVD
+506 
-513 INKQANKS
+513 
-521 IIDALENGE
+521 
-530 EGIKVDN
+530 
-537 KGKATLTY
+537 KGKATIQY
-545 KDKST
+545 KDGSKN
-550 DTIDPSSLIYQ
+550 TISSINLVYQ
-561 IPKMNE
+561 IPPMNQL
-567 RYEPNLIA
+567 YEPNLIA
-575 RLGSDNPTDLKEA
+575 RLGSDNPTDLKEE

-623 KATFTYEDDTKDVI
+623 TATFTYEDDTTDKIDGI
-637 PGEYLVYKKGEKA
+637 NLIYKNGQP
-650 SPVTRLVQNG
+650 SNPVTHLVDNG
-660 DKKYY
+660 NVKYWI
-665 LTPIVVADMNK
+665 TPIVVADINK
-676 LNGNNFADALRR
+676 LDNNNFADAARR
-688 FLFDNYTWNGKEEN
+688 FVFDNYDWDGKAIDYKT
-702 FEKEVK
+702 EKAK
-708 KTFLTVTGGYL
+708 PFLTNGGGYAIAENGWPINKDNSKHL
-719 ASNNNGWL
+719 KNKAETKGINMSTGWNVDGVESIIHGNNNL
-727 ETQLRRDAN
+727 E
-736 TYNIK
+736 IK
-741 AKNGTQNIEIPNKII
+741 GVV
-756 RIGYDSTDKSLDFR
+756 
-770 HLRGF
+770 RGF
-775 FEDQYFKIEKEKLF
+775 GGQLIASIDKNQLF

-813 NEKGLSNEEADKLK
+813 NEKGLSKEEADKLK

-885 KKGAEN
+885 KKDAEN

-987 DEAKKKAKEIIN
+987 DEAKKKAKDVIK
-999 KLQNLSNEEKKQ
+999 KLQNLSDEEKKQ
-1011 FTEDNKG
+1011 FTEDSKG

-1023 NTKEDVDKQI
+1023 DTQEKVKEEIKKAQELDKQ
-1033 KEAQKKDADN
+1033 N
-1043 KKALD
+1043 KLKLD

-1054 KEEIG
+1054 KEDIG
-1059 KLKHLSPKEKEDFG
+1059 KLKHLSPEERKQFNEN
-1073 KEIDKAKNDTE
+1073 IDKAKDQTAIDNEVKKAQEKD
-1084 IQKQVEEAKKKDL
+1084 KQ
-1097 ENAKKEATKEIE
+1097 NAKSKAINDINNSGLTDEEKKQAEKEIE
-1109 DSKELTQEEQNEA
+1109 QAGSTDEIDKKAEEHLQKAAE
-1122 KNKIKGADS
+1122 
-1131 SDKVD
+1131 
-1136 KIVEDYAKK
+1136 E
-1145 ESERKAKKEK
+1145 KAKKEK

-1160 LKEEYKQKI
+1160 LKEEYKKELNKI
-1169 ENTQGL
+1169 K
-1175 DQKEKQDY
+1175 D
-1183 KKQIDEAS
+1183 IDEPTKKELEKRIDNAN
-1191 SKGQMDSIV
+1191 SKAELDSILQ
-1200 EMAQAKAKQKQAKE
+1200 EAKAKAKQKQAKE
-1214 EIDKLSHLNKKQK
+1214 EIAKLTHLNTAQI
-1227 ESLKDNIDNLIS
+1227 KDIQEKIDNLIS
-1239 DTDINNEVSKANDL
+1239 DQDINEEVAKARYL
-1253 DSKMDTLQKLVA
+1253 DGKMDSLQKLVKKA
-1265 KTDEADIKDR
+1265 GEADIQGRLAKAKDPEKTNF
-1275 LNNAKQEDKTNYQK
+1275 NNALE
-1289 ALAEA
+1289 EA
-1294 KKVSEKE
+1294 KKVEKKDG
-1301 TGVDADSSTVEQLT
+1301 TYADDSTVSDLIKKLEDSINALDKT
-1315 KDLEEAINKLNPNK
+1315 KAP
-1329 PKVKIDINKEALNKE
+1329 VKAEVSKEAL
-1344 IKKAKELKEKD
+1344 KKAIEDAKKLKD
-1355 IYKNSETKQKTDF
+1355 TDLYKNSDENKRKEFDEKLKEAETENTKQNSTD
-1368 ESKLNEAEKIANDN
+1368 ESVA
-1382 NATQDKVEKALAD
+1382 KALQD
-1395 LINAENNLNG
+1395 LQNAQNALNG
-1405 KFKLETKDSTP
+1405 TFKLEKENGD
-1416 ALIGVSDNDGTKVEK
+1416 ALISVSDANDTEIK
-1431 ETDKKSILDKIKDI
+1431 EDKDKEAIKAKIKGIPDGAVVTFSKIKD
-1445 PKDAVTSI
+1445 
-1453 SPVKTDKGKKVVTV
+1453 KKVTV

-1475 QTIDIPIKSDTT
+1475 KTID
-1487 KPTVQVTN
+1487 
-1495 ENQDIYKTEEFKEMK
+1495 
-1510 ITATDENLDTTKD
+1510 
-1523 YITVEGLDNNSWL
+1523 
-1536 TYDKA
+1536 
-1541 TKTIKLKTGTTVPKT
+1541 VP
-1556 ATTTKVTIKVVDK
+1556 
-1569 VGNKGIKDINITV
+1569 
-1582 KSQSDKYTPKAK
+1582 
-1594 SDTPTRKVVGEK
+1594 
-1606 VNSPKDYVENTD
+1606 
-1618 KNTQFPANTTFK
+1618 
-1630 WKENNTEKDEI
+1630 
-1641 TLNKVGKDQEKEI
+1641 
-1654 EITYPDGSHETVK
+1654 
-1667 VKFNVVA
+1667 
-1674 DINLEKQDDE
+1674 
-1684 PVYLYETLVNNH
+1684 
-1696 DIQFANQ
+1696 
-1703 DKVKAKVKG
+1703 VKG
-1712 IPDGAT
+1712 DVAA
-1718 ITYSKVTSKQGK
+1718 
-1730 NYVTVTV
+1730 
-1737 EKDGVKKS
+1737 
-1745 LDIEVVGDTTSP
+1745 P
-1757 TITVEGTTPI
+1757 TITVDGATGDKV
-1767 RPEICEVQVTRM
+1767 EVTKM
-1779 ENFPELTVKAE
+1779 ENFPELTVKAT
-1790 DDNLDESTLSVTPDV
+1790 DDNLDESTLDVKPSV

-1810 DKTTKKIKLKTG
+1810 DKNSKKIKLKSGQTSIP
-1822 NTSVPKTAAAYVR
+1822 NTATNATIT
-1835 VRISVADKT
+1835 ISVK
-1844 GNTSYKTLSVT
+1844 
-1855 VKSQADKYKP
+1855 
-1865 VAKDTVNNKN
+1865 
-1875 RGDKAGEA
+1875 
-1883 KNYVKLEGNNQF
+1883 
-1895 PANTTFKWKE
+1895 
-1905 NNQTKDDID
+1905 
-1914 LDTPGDSIEKT
+1914 
-1925 IEIIYPDGSGSSVKV
+1925 
-1940 KFNVAKTNLT
+1940 
-1950 EPTISEKDNGDI
+1950 
-1962 EIQAGPNA
+1962 
-1970 TSLELTYTDKAD
+1970 
-1982 KEKTVTLTKTGG
+1982 
-1994 AWTNLPA
+1994 
-2001 GFTANG
+2001 
-2007 DKITL
+2007 
-2012 SHESTKEGS
+2012 
-2021 TVKAKSKADNYND
+2021 
-2034 SNEKTLTRT
+2034 
-2043 KTSPKN
+2043 
-2049 PATEVF
+2049 
-2055 VKGQVAEGQAL
+2055 
-2066 SAEDKA
+2066 
-2072 LVIASLKDENKNG
+2072 
-2085 GTPNIE
+2085 
-2091 DSAKIRTENGKQVID
+2091 
-2106 VTITH
+2106 
-2111 KDGSKSKISVPLK
+2111 
-2124 QDGTK
+2124 
-2129 PEITITYDTNNKLTK
+2129 
-2144 LDKTLPEIK
+2144 
-2153 IEASDA
+2153 
-2159 NSGINGDVE
+2159 
-2168 VTGLP
+2168 
-2173 DYLTYDKTTKT
+2173 
-2184 IKFANGKT
+2184 
-2192 EIPKTAQDFTIKVK
+2192 
-2206 VKDKVGNEETK
+2206 
-2217 EQKITVQN
+2217 
-2225 QSDKYSPET
+2225 
-2234 LTSDGTSTV
+2234 
-2243 RKYKG
+2243 
-2248 QEVSKPETYVK
+2248 
-2259 DKEKLPNGTTY
+2259 
-2270 KWKNETGN
+2270 
-2278 PKLDTLG
+2278 
-2285 EVEKEIEITYPD
+2285 
-2297 DSKETVKVKFK
+2297 
-2308 VVEEIKLTKKDE
+2308 
-2320 NPVLVNEKVEV
+2320 
-2331 GKELQQEVNKE
+2331 
-2342 KIKAKIDGILADSTV
+2342 
-2357 KFGAVKEESGKK
+2357 
-2369 VVPVTVEKDGE
+2369 
-2380 RKEISIEVKEDT
+2380 
-2392 TKPVVSIKN
+2392 
-2401 SDKDIITGETLPE
+2401 
-2414 LKVEVTDENVDD
+2414 
-2426 DKVEVTVPS
+2426 
-2435 WLNYDKQTKTIK
+2435 
-2447 LKAGDKVPNT
+2447 
-2457 IADNEKKITVKA
+2457 
-2469 TDKAGNVKTKEIT
+2469 DKAGNTATKTINVT
-2482 LTIKSQSEKYSPEA
+2482 VKSQSEKYSPEA
-2496 KLNGSVKKVVG
+2496 RLNGSVKKVVG
-2507 EATDKAENYIKDK
+2507 ESTDKAENYIKDK
-2520 DKLPTGTTFKWKENK
+2520 DKLPTGTNFKWKENNA
-2535 GDTLTLDTVGKDQEK
+2535 DTLTLDKVGKDQEK
-2550 EVVVTFPDGSEKE
+2550 EITVTFPDGSEKE

-2586 DVTITPSD
+2586 DVAITPSA

-2607 SDKEK
+2607 KDKETL
-2612 FVEATKDQG
+2612 VEATKDKG
-2621 KWNLP
+2621 KWKLP

-2640 EITQNNTAVKVK
+2640 EITKNNTAVKVK
-2652 ASKGTSDYTTEE
+2652 ASKGTSDYTTEVKQDL
-2664 TKQLSKKELLPPLK
+2664 TKKSLLAPVP
-2678 VTISGSDAK
+2678 VVISGSDAK
-2687 DTVLTEENK
+2687 DTVLTKENADLIIA
-2696 TLITGSLTDAQTG
+2696 TLTNAQTG
-2709 GGVASIEK
+2709 GAKASIEK
-2717 DAKIKEDIDGSKYV
+2717 DAKIKEDADGSKYV
-2731 EVTLTYDDQS
+2731 EVTLTYDDNS
-2741 TKVIKVP
+2741 KKVIKVK

-2774 IEIKATDA
+2774 IEIKATDE
-2782 GSALRDNEPY
+2782 SSQLRDNEPY

-2951 NNLNQVEQAKVLEKV
+2951 NNLNKAEEAKVLEKV

-2981 TIVAVTGQDKKA
+2981 SIVAVTGQDKKA
-2993 GTVTVAKDGKVVGEL
+2993 GTVIVSKDGKVVGEL

-3013 VKERDITKYDVVLP
+3013 VKERDITKYDVALP

-3045 KVKEALENATDT
+3045 KVKEALENATDA

-3069 TKLEVQGDGT
+3069 TTLEVQSDGT

-3085 DKTTKTILG
+3085 DKTIKTILG
-3094 SDLVDGPSPYVKTIA
+3094 SDLVDGGAPYVKTIA
-3109 EEVTPKVPAE
+3109 EEVTPKVPDE
-3119 KVKVANPSSLDD
+3119 KVKVVNPSSLDD
-3131 KEIAKVKEK
+3131 KEIAEVKEK
-3140 ILEANKDTFPANTTV
+3140 IKQANKDTFPANTTV

-3207 SKKLTDDEKAKVK
+3207 SKKLTADEKAKVK

-3268 ESEAVQNPAKVPAVK
+3268 ESEAVKNPAKVPAVK
-3283 VQVADTTKLTAEEIA
+3283 VKVADTTKLTAEEIA

-3453 LTEIE
+3453 LTDSE

-3515 EALVQPA
+3515 ESLVQPA

-3579 QNAENDDKVLNTIN
+3579 QNAENDDTVLNTIN

-3644 KAENLSDVKEVL
+3644 KAENLSAVKEVL

-3799 GLGAIISLIA
+3799 GLGAIISLIV

>member
-1 MVKVK
+1 MWA
-6 KNNRNFEVKKYIK
+6 E
-19 KTTPALMSLLV
+19 
-30 ATSCLNGVHYPKNAY
+30 
-45 ASGVTQKINTGDGG
+45 
-59 VKVLYANNGLNPL
+59 
-72 NFSIGDA
+72 A
-79 AQYGNK
+79 A
-85 NVEDVVKITVDFPK
+85 
-99 NHGKN
+99 
-104 DYGPESKKV
+104 
-113 NIKYEFNSNKGAYW
+113 
-127 SGRPFYWFSLPK
+127 R
-139 NVKEPKN
+139 
-146 IKITNANGH
+146 
-155 SDSIQNWRQWSTNT
+155 
-169 RFVASRY
+169 RFVFDNY
-176 QNMKD
+176 DWNGKD
-181 AINQN
+181 
-186 NGNPNDWGR
+186 
-195 FNDQTEEYQKG
+195 
-206 FNGSFNYQFN
+206 SNY
-216 RMLDE
+216 E
-221 QDGGWF
+221 K
-227 DENGGTRNFAK
+227 EKAK
-238 SIRNNSKS
+238 TLLTQ
-246 IYIDWEPRGDGKVT
+246 RGGKVT
-260 IEVETEVM
+260 YNGGWLIWRDKDAP
-268 FPLKSNTL
+268 FNTSYKEK
-276 DFAAGAFS
+276 ANTK
-284 VLGNIRI
+284 NIRI
-291 ANMQTVTT
+291 ATSGFNDTG
-299 PHYITYAEKYAL
+299 ITKIIQESSDDL
-311 DTPEIMEVDNPNNIG
+311 EFRDGTGWGDTLKFKIPKNELFYVDNPFDK
-326 EEKKKEI
+326 EKAKKQVKEI
-333 IKKLKEEQKNK
+333 LDKLNK
-344 DKTKYLVEENNNFGY
+344 DG
-359 KQIEVKDNGDTTITF
+359 G
-374 RDLSQQTIAGSR
+374 LS
-386 LVTKHVPYKDRFG
+386 
-399 IKIPQTTE
+399 
-407 VKKVDSLDSNE
+407 
-418 INKVKNAIYEA
+418 
-429 NKDNKDFLEGIG
+429 
-441 NDKNKITVDKTGK
+441 DKNKKDLEDKLNQKG
-454 AKIEY
+454 
-459 KDKTSHEIEANK
+459 
-471 LVTRHIPLAEKYE
+471 
-484 PLISVTTGV
+484 
-493 VNKDNLTTEEQKK
+493 DNLTQDDVNNILNEANQKQK
-506 VKKVLVD
+506 EDKAKKD
-513 INKQANKS
+513 
-521 IIDALENGE
+521 LENA
-530 EGIKVDN
+530 K
-537 KGKATLTY
+537 
-545 KDKST
+545 
-550 DTIDPSSLIYQ
+550 
-561 IPKMNE
+561 
-567 RYEPNLIA
+567 
-575 RLGSDNPTDLKEA
+575 KEA
-588 EKKQLKEALWN
+588 EKTIGELP
-599 ANTNLHDKL
+599 NLD
-608 KGKDKDKSITIEKDG
+608 S
-623 KATFTYEDDTKDVI
+623 
-637 PGEYLVYKKGEKA
+637 KK
-650 SPVTRLVQNG
+650 
-660 DKKYY
+660 
-665 LTPIVVADMNK
+665 
-676 LNGNNFADALRR
+676 
-688 FLFDNYTWNGKEEN
+688 KEELKN
-702 FEKEVK
+702 EVK
-708 KTFLTVTGGYL
+708 QQSTP
-719 ASNNNGWL
+719 
-727 ETQLRRDAN
+727 ED
-736 TYNIK
+736 IK
-741 AKNGTQNIEIPNKII
+741 KV
-756 RIGYDSTDKSLDFR
+756 
-770 HLRGF
+770 
-775 FEDQYFKIEKEKLF
+775 
-789 ITNGGAFDVDKA
+789 VDKA
-801 KKEADDIIDKLK
+801 R
-813 NEKGLSNEEADKLK
+813 EEDSKA
-827 KEIEDAKGNGTL
+827 KEIEDK
-839 NQDKINEIIKK
+839 
-850 ANEQAKKD
+850 
-858 SEAEKLKKAKDEA
+858 
-871 EKELKKLTDIKNED
+871 KKL
-885 KKGAEN
+885 
-891 NIKQADTIDKVQ
+891 
-903 KALDEAK
+903 LDEAK
-910 KKDQEEKAKK
+910 KKAKEIINGLKNLETK
-920 EAEALLKKQKEEA
+920 ERNNFNTQVDSAQDENKINQLVQEA
-933 KKVINSLNNLEKG
+933 KDK
-946 EKEPYTK
+946 
-953 SNGSIDQA
+953 
-961 KDEKAIQDLVEKA
+961 
-974 KAQDKANADKKAL
+974 DKANADKKAL
-987 DEAKKKAKEIIN
+987 DEAKKKAKEIIK
-999 KLQNLSNEEKKQ
+999 KLQNLSDEEKKQ

-1023 NTKEDVDKQI
+1023 NTKEDVEKEIKKAQEKDKQ
-1033 KEAQKKDADN
+1033 N
-1043 KKALD
+1043 KLKLD

-1054 KEEIG
+1054 KEDIG
-1059 KLKHLSPKEKEDFG
+1059 KLKHLSPEERKQFNEN
-1073 KEIDKAKNDTE
+1073 IDKAKDQTAIDNEVKKAQEKD
-1084 IQKQVEEAKKKDL
+1084 KQ
-1097 ENAKKEATKEIE
+1097 NAKSKAINDINNSGLTEKEKQQAEQDINNAGSTDEI
-1109 DSKELTQEEQNEA
+1109 DKKAEEHLQKAAE
-1122 KNKIKGADS
+1122 
-1131 SDKVD
+1131 
-1136 KIVEDYAKK
+1136 E
-1145 ESERKAKKEK
+1145 KAKKEK

-1169 ENTQGL
+1169 ENTKGL
-1175 DQKEKQDY
+1175 DQKEKEDY
-1183 KKQIDEAS
+1183 KNQINQAT

-1214 EIDKLSHLNKKQK
+1214 EIDKLTHLNKKQK
-1227 ESLKDNIDNLIS
+1227 EIIKEKIENLIS
-1239 DTDINNEVSKANDL
+1239 EQDINDEVTKATNLDGKMDVLKKLLDKAKGTEGENRKKESTDQKAKAEFETAKSNAEKVANKETGEDADETKVDELTKALEDAFNKLVPTKEKVKAEVSKEALKKAIEDAKKLKNTDL
-1253 DSKMDTLQKLVA
+1253 YKNSD
-1265 KTDEADIKDR
+1265 
-1275 LNNAKQEDKTNYQK
+1275 NAKQQEFDK
-1289 ALAEA
+1289 
-1294 KKVSEKE
+1294 
-1301 TGVDADSSTVEQLT
+1301 
-1315 KDLEEAINKLNPNK
+1315 KL
-1329 PKVKIDINKEALNKE
+1329 
-1344 IKKAKELKEKD
+1344 
-1355 IYKNSETKQKTDF
+1355 Q
-1368 ESKLNEAEKIANDN
+1368 EAEKEEKSN
-1382 NATQDKVEKALAD
+1382 NSTDESVAKVLQDLQ
-1395 LINAENNLNG
+1395 NAQNALNG
-1405 KFKLETKDSTP
+1405 TFKLEKQDGD
-1416 ALIGVSDNDGTKVEK
+1416 ALISVSDANDTEIK
-1431 ETDKKSILDKIKDI
+1431 EDKDKEAIKAKIKGIPDGAVVTFSKIKD
-1445 PKDAVTSI
+1445 
-1453 SPVKTDKGKKVVTV
+1453 KKVTV

-1475 QTIDIPIKSDTT
+1475 KTID
-1487 KPTVQVTN
+1487 
-1495 ENQDIYKTEEFKEMK
+1495 
-1510 ITATDENLDTTKD
+1510 
-1523 YITVEGLDNNSWL
+1523 
-1536 TYDKA
+1536 
-1541 TKTIKLKTGTTVPKT
+1541 VP
-1556 ATTTKVTIKVVDK
+1556 
-1569 VGNKGIKDINITV
+1569 V
-1582 KSQSDKYTPKAK
+1582 K
-1594 SDTPTRKVVGEK
+1594 
-1606 VNSPKDYVENTD
+1606 
-1618 KNTQFPANTTFK
+1618 
-1630 WKENNTEKDEI
+1630 
-1641 TLNKVGKDQEKEI
+1641 
-1654 EITYPDGSHETVK
+1654 
-1667 VKFNVVA
+1667 
-1674 DINLEKQDDE
+1674 
-1684 PVYLYETLVNNH
+1684 
-1696 DIQFANQ
+1696 
-1703 DKVKAKVKG
+1703 
-1712 IPDGAT
+1712 
-1718 ITYSKVTSKQGK
+1718 
-1730 NYVTVTV
+1730 
-1737 EKDGVKKS
+1737 
-1745 LDIEVVGDTTSP
+1745 GDTTVP
-1757 TITVEGTTPI
+1757 TITVEGTTRVGI
-1767 RPEICEVQVTRM
+1767 LDYIVKVTKM
-1779 ENFPELTVKAE
+1779 ENFPELTVKAK
-1790 DDNLDESTLSVTPDV
+1790 DDNLDESTLSVDIDE

-1822 NTSVPKTAAAYVR
+1822 NTVPNTATNATIT
-1835 VRISVADKT
+1835 ISVK
-1844 GNTSYKTLSVT
+1844 
-1855 VKSQADKYKP
+1855 
-1865 VAKDTVNNKN
+1865 
-1875 RGDKAGEA
+1875 DKAG
-1883 KNYVKLEGNNQF
+1883 N
-1895 PANTTFKWKE
+1895 
-1905 NNQTKDDID
+1905 
-1914 LDTPGDSIEKT
+1914 
-1925 IEIIYPDGSGSSVKV
+1925 
-1940 KFNVAKTNLT
+1940 
-1950 EPTISEKDNGDI
+1950 
-1962 EIQAGPNA
+1962 
-1970 TSLELTYTDKAD
+1970 
-1982 KEKTVTLTKTGG
+1982 
-1994 AWTNLPA
+1994 
-2001 GFTANG
+2001 
-2007 DKITL
+2007 
-2012 SHESTKEGS
+2012 
-2021 TVKAKSKADNYND
+2021 
-2034 SNEKTLTRT
+2034 
-2043 KTSPKN
+2043 
-2049 PATEVF
+2049 
-2055 VKGQVAEGQAL
+2055 
-2066 SAEDKA
+2066 KA
-2072 LVIASLKDENKNG
+2072 LQAINVI
-2085 GTPNIE
+2085 
-2091 DSAKIRTENGKQVID
+2091 
-2106 VTITH
+2106 
-2111 KDGSKSKISVPLK
+2111 
-2124 QDGTK
+2124 
-2129 PEITITYDTNNKLTK
+2129 
-2144 LDKTLPEIK
+2144 
-2153 IEASDA
+2153 
-2159 NSGINGDVE
+2159 
-2168 VTGLP
+2168 
-2173 DYLTYDKTTKT
+2173 
-2184 IKFANGKT
+2184 
-2192 EIPKTAQDFTIKVK
+2192 
-2206 VKDKVGNEETK
+2206 
-2217 EQKITVQN
+2217 VQN
-2225 QSDKYSPET
+2225 QSDKYKPVVTNNQAVRKVKGEKAGTPQTYVKNTDATPAFPTGTEYKWKNNGKET
-2234 LTSDGTSTV
+2234 DDITLDTAGDSIKKEVQVKYPDGSTSTV
-2243 RKYKG
+2243 EVTFKVVEDISLNKKDQTPALVSFDTNSNNAEVTKEEDKNRIKEKITGIPENAKVTYSKVTEKSGKKVITVSVEKDGVTKEIDIEVKGDTTSPQISLANENPVVYKVEKFENIAVTVTDENIDDSKIEVEKLPEWLEYDKQNKVIKLKTGKTEVPKDASTTEIEIKATDKVGNTNTKKVTITVKNQADKYKPQSITEG
-2248 QEVSKPETYVK
+2248 VSNVQKTQGEPTSKPETYVK
-2259 DKEKLPNGTTY
+2259 DRDKLPNGTTF
-2270 KWKNETGN
+2270 KWKDSNADTLT
-2278 PKLDTLG
+2278 LDTVG
-2285 EVEKEIEITYPD
+2285 KDQEKEIEITYPD
-2297 DSKETVKVKFK
+2297 GSKTTVKVKFNVIDK
-2308 VVEEIKLTKKDE
+2308 KPNEPTVTAKDNGDVTIKPAPNTDKISVTYTPTDE
-2320 NPVLVNEKVEV
+2320 NAEKTVEIEKDNDGKWKIPAEFSQNDSGEITIPDTV
-2331 GKELQQEVNKE
+2331 TKNNTAVKVKVSKGTSGYTTEKSTTITAKELQEVKTPVTIAGSDNKDTAVTE
-2342 KIKAKIDGILADSTV
+2342 NNRKLILDSLTSDQKGEANASIEQDAKIKEEAGKKYVEVKLEFKDKSTKVIKVPVVGDSTAPQVELSNENPTVYKKEGFTKINVNATDSNLAD
-2357 KFGAVKEESGKK
+2357 K
-2369 VVPVTVEKDGE
+2369 P
-2380 RKEISIEVKEDT
+2380 IEVQGLPNWLQYDE
-2392 TKPVVSIKN
+2392 
-2401 SDKDIITGETLPE
+2401 TG
-2414 LKVEVTDENVDD
+2414 
-2426 DKVEVTVPS
+2426 
-2435 WLNYDKQTKTIK
+2435 KTIK
-2447 LKAGDKVPNT
+2447 FANGTTEVPATATTTTVKVIAKDKVGNT
-2457 IADNEKKITVKA
+2457 T
-2469 TDKAGNVKTKEIT
+2469 TKEIVIT
-2482 LTIKSQSEKYSPEA
+2482 VKSQSEKYSPEA
-2496 KLNGSVKKVVG
+2496 RLNGSVKKVVG

-2520 DKLPTGTTFKWKENK
+2520 DKLPTGTTFKWKENNA
-2535 GDTLTLDTVGKDQEK
+2535 DTLTLDKVGKDQEK
-2550 EVVVTFPDGSEKE
+2550 EIEITYPDGSKAT

-2607 SDKEK
+2607 SDKETL
-2612 FVEATKDQG
+2612 VEVTKDKG
-2621 KWNLP
+2621 KWKLP

-2640 EITQNNTAVKVK
+2640 EITKNNTAVRVK
-2652 ASKGTSDYTTEE
+2652 ASKGTSDYTTEVKQDL
-2664 TKQLSKKELLPPLK
+2664 TKKSLLAPVP
-2678 VTISGSDAK
+2678 VVISGSDAK

-2709 GGVASIEK
+2709 GAKASIK
-2717 DAKIKEDIDGSKYV
+2717 DGEKIKEDNDGSKYV

-2741 TKVIKVP
+2741 TKVIKVK

-2782 GSALRDNEPY
+2782 GSALRDNQPY

-2805 ATNKVKLANALT
+2805 ATNKVKLANNLT

-2829 VKAYDKFNNVTEQEV
+2829 VKAFDKFNNVTEQEV

-2936 FGLHLPSEKVEVNDI
+2936 FGLHLPNEKVEVNDI

-2993 GTVTVAKDGKVVGEL
+2993 GTVTVSKDGKVVGEL

-3013 VKERDITKYDVVLP
+3013 VKERDITKYDVALP

-3085 DKTTKTILG
+3085 DKTTKTISG

-3235 GADGTVEIT
+3235 GTDGTVEIT
-3244 YPDGSENTIKPED
+3244 YPDGSGNTIKPED

-3268 ESEAVQNPAKVPAVK
+3268 ESEAVKNPAKVPAVK

-3636 TSFKAEVD
+3636 TGFKAEVD

-3656 DKAKVKDKE
+3656 DKAKAKDKE
-3665 ELAKAKAA
+3665 ELAKAKAEA
-3673 GKAEIDKLVNL
+3673 KAEIDKLANL
-3684 TDEQKSSFKKEA
+3684 TDEQKSGFKKEA